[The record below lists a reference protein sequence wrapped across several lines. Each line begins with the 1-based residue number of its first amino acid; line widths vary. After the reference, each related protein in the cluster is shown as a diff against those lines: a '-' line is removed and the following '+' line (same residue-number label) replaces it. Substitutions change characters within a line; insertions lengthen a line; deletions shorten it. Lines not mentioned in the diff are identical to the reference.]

1 MRRDVGDARAHRLS
15 VRAHGDAHRSGVNVV
30 PVALLVCLRQT
41 VHAAGHGARLRVQQ
55 VEVVFIPQLHVKGER
70 LAVALIA
77 PRSRKRFRNLN
88 RSDIALVG
96 ERVAD
101 DIRLFVDLRLGRFE
115 RVALV
120 FVLLAHRFR
129 HDDIRAVRNVINH
142 RRLALLQG
150 DSLYV
155 LPSEIDRCRLA
166 VHRVGVFAVNR
177 LIGQRIVLLF
187 DSDVKVKRI
196 VLVGHLAEHVLRD
209 AHAVRVAH
217 VGDLNRGGRFFRNR
231 SLVLFGRA
239 AVPVRIADG
248 KAHVAIRLFVLDNGV
263 TRPFR
268 QVLKGHDL
276 AVMQVQPQRHLLA
289 DLLLLHRI
297 RGLFALARH
306 IRAADVA
313 VQRHLL
319 VFQRQGDAIRFRI
332 RRQALAHARA
342 RRGLADFQL
351 ARAAHV
357 GKQRRLVFGVHN
369 PVRRRLAKLLVLIVI
384 GRIAPL
390 REAVV
395 FGYRVACAIE
405 DVANRHV
412 DVGFRLRN
420 SNPDVL
426 NRHRAFFNGHLA
438 AHRNLR
444 QIVRVL
450 QIHASRIGDRRSKA
464 ELALAD
470 RIFAFDLLADRK
482 RTDVADVFQFNL
494 VGFLVRGYLTASA
507 GRIGACVDVVALRP
521 LVRLLDGVG
530 RADRNIF
537 DRHRLAAAD
546 LQRRFAVLHGQR
558 RLLRAI
564 HRIIAIH
571 RHNIIAA
578 ESDFHGKRVAAQNRV
593 ARRRLGNRQI
603 AARQFVLQND
613 ASVLAAGDLRFRGQM
628 ALSVVFKRHGHSVLR
643 LVVGH
648 AVESGRIH
656 LFNLIGVRHAF
667 PVALCPARLRNGR
680 VVHRQVEFSVFIR
693 LHKDRVLLDCDVSA
707 RRNAFGQVRV
717 IRTGDPD
724 AEEVGIPLQLNLRSL
739 RKDLLLRR
747 EHIRARRAVQ
757 IGRAH
762 AIGLSAVGLK
772 VAGQPVHAFQHEAA
786 VLFAADFNLV
796 VRRNALSAERRARAQ
811 IRRGSA
817 RFNNQ
822 IAVRIG
828 QIRALRAD
836 KAVHIAARRH
846 LADLLRRRN
855 RGQIVEFLRRIRAV
869 NREHRIG
876 NIRVVVRLLGDFKV
890 AHRHEADVHLRI
902 TQLVVLH
909 HLFGGHRQI
918 EPLGRRAAVS
928 IGHEIAVRIGGDR
941 VVHALPCDH
950 EAFRNAAQCKLIRI
964 AFRTGQVGRHNVPV
978 RIIRIV
984 FQAGKLHR
992 RKQLVKLIAAVG
1004 DRLRLRRRAVTV
1016 IPLAEL
1022 HGQLLAFARV
1032 RVIRF
1037 DRQVFGLNAVAVEV
1051 DPDAVAQPYFLRDD
1065 RHARHVARHAA
1076 VLVIAEPRNVVC
1088 RREVNGRIR
1097 HLRRRAGVFNQHALL
1112 ARQRLGQHHGKA
1124 VDICRGHARRPA
1136 FSDVVGAKIVVIGI
1150 PVLRRDLLLREVD
1163 CVIFAGFEF
1172 RGASVRRVFGHAD
1185 GRALQRHIPFGISGA
1200 AVVSPV
1206 VRVRQFVHHGDA
1218 GCRRERRVLHQNSVI
1233 DPVDFVV
1240 LFGLRAGHGHVR
1252 PADKFVLAGNR
1263 ARHILGNRQRG
1274 RLRRP
1279 VLSLRRNAVLAFKV
1293 GQFAAL
1299 AVAGLLLHH
1308 AGDLV
1313 ARIIDKRHAEGVL
1326 RVLHG
1331 LHAAH
1336 RIGDVGIHARVVRDN
1351 LLQNAFAD
1359 EQRVHRQGD
1368 LLARFQPA
1376 VAPNHNR
1383 VAVLGY
1389 RRRQL
1394 QRGVVA
1400 RRFRLH
1406 GHGLTRQRIDQN
1418 RRLDCGQV
1426 LRLTAD
1432 ILKDNRIMRAGTRAH
1447 RQAVAL
1453 GVGGFRFHGHDIVA
1467 RVRVLHNLRALH
1479 LFGDSGF
1486 RQADRRIRIAVRR
1499 IRIGLAD
1506 ARLRLRADGI
1516 GQFEARRIAHTANA
1530 VDCFAGF
1537 LMEAHRHRNR
1547 RILPEARRDIP
1558 AVPHMIRDLE
1568 ARVDAAAVFRFQ
1580 GNVRAAA
1587 GHVDVRLNQLL
1598 LRADQAVNICID
1610 FVAFRRRAIGLLQ
1623 LRKAHLADGH
1633 AFHKVLR
1640 LHGFLVAVE
1649 PAALIAVRVHRLIF
1663 DLVVRNHE
1671 AAHRVADCVV
1681 RVHRAAVARRLPDFK
1696 GHRLPASVRLRVLQ
1710 VAQLSAGLAVDR
1722 RNGLIQIRIA
1732 VRDVGER
1739 RRGKAAFVRQH
1750 RFCLRVP
1757 RHACGLRSLGFD
1769 IARRSRRFRES
1780 VTAALDI
1787 RRDDVGIPILPVRV
1801 IRSVLRKRIRLFAD
1815 FKRLRRFR
1823 PVCGGRFEVRKRIAV
1838 RLVRAVRLRRAELR
1852 ADDQRAL
1859 VFIVAL
1865 EDHQSAL
1872 RLVICV
1878 EVQRAEQL
1886 VRIGHQ
1892 LFACDDGIIARR
1904 AVKLGNILLGGHAV
1918 VRVRLFEIVIGL
1930 EAPAHRVQVRLV
1942 GIVADRA
1949 LVRLLKD
1956 DIRLALF
1963 EPRQIREQHVAVCVG
1978 GHRLIQIRL
1987 SVAKQNLA
1995 QFAFRVFLHDVKHSA
2010 FDNRRII
2017 VAVAAHA
2024 AEHAN
2029 LNGYAAR
2036 IHHRNRLGHA
2046 ARRQINLRVIRQLI
2060 AVIRRGNLFDVIG
2073 VHRAVR
2079 HRVFRRINFVQLHH
2093 AVRAGFEAR
2102 RVFTRARP
2110 VAKRRVAFTPH
2121 IIALIVLLVPRIQRE
2136 EAVFQRSRLFAF
2148 AQLFGLLN
2156 LTLHPRAGVDK
2167 VNLHLALNVHRVVT
2181 RDGHVPAAGDPA
2193 VRDGRA
2199 VVNRRRLR
2207 LSILIGRRLGEPV
2220 ARPFVRAFHN
2230 GVFARIE
2237 PHDDGLTPF
2246 FLGEAVER
2254 NRLRHLLPAFGSMG
2268 IDAHF
2273 QLGRFRR
2280 PLLID
2285 IEGDAFRDALRLRK
2299 LKRLGD
2305 FQIRA
2310 RRVGHIDGVIGDRH
2324 AVVRVLTARV
2334 ALIFERFG
2342 SEELNFARVA
2352 LALLALVQMLVI
2364 LVADDAEPRRKQ
2376 LPRVHLSL
2384 RNRLDQLIPAGIQAV
2399 KRDFARFGVRCA
2411 RTRQIHIADLR
2422 IVQFALELVLR
2433 FERAE
2438 IQGKMR
2444 RNRLQIR
2451 RIAAPIADLVK
2462 GNARR
2467 RRVVNRNRF
2476 VSLNVRA
2483 RDRQLSAVE
2492 QLEILVDYCVRV
2504 PVFSLPLFI
2513 QRLGNRVLGLRIIA
2527 RLARAIIPDRQAE
2540 NDLALFVRVLSR
2552 VRQLS
2557 SVAAQNRALAIGIT
2571 NLNRR
2576 ALDQLF
2582 IRVPLDD
2589 GQRME
2594 PRIRGAD
2601 GNLALVLARG
2611 ERQSVGRRAVH
2622 ILAVKHKT
2630 ALVGLHALDFRRGC
2644 LFNRELRLARQLH
2657 RRLIMVRVVQLDT
2670 GIHLAFCIRD
2680 GVNRLRAF
2688 LSAVIALAVH
2698 ILGDRQIGHLAED
2711 VLDGVVLS
2719 AFVQIIVYNRHVIRT
2734 LCILDS
2740 LHMQGIPF
2748 LHINHVNRVIL
2759 LAEDKIGLVEG
2770 LSVFILVQLHRVIRI
2785 VLAAVFRIE
2794 RLQRNGDAHA
2804 VARAHAALAACDK
2817 FCAERASAL
2826 DGLQQA
2832 VRVFARKQ
2840 EFKGHARQRLKL
2852 ADPVI
2857 VLRFGGRPVFLI
2869 QLHLKQTLELGLPAA
2884 QHIGLV
2890 VCVHFRHGIDL
2901 SRRSRPHAAVDLL
2914 IAACVVDLH
2923 LPEQEGIFADV
2934 VAQLKSVRHERAR
2947 AHAARA
2953 GFIGDSVSNQFAL
2966 LRFVGEN
2973 SFQHRFR
2980 ASIFAFFHRI
2990 SRLRRFKLAVAG
3002 QQVAL
3007 WFRQVARADGV
3018 NLKLA
3023 VIQPLRLADDNAF
3036 RRRAVFKLNH
3046 VAALVQLQLHIVL
3059 VIGDAALTVVLII
3072 GLFARQ
3078 FNIFEVL
3085 QHILIIARLSVV
3097 RRVVAVRMIR
3107 IFGFIGAVS
3116 VRNFRFHEHIVLEAV
3131 QIGDRR
3137 SRVRHIERLNLF
3149 KRAVVLHFVERHRRA
3164 RQRILRRVAALQL
3177 IFLLVVQADVES
3189 GLRLIFKRQRLAG
3202 IFAQLELL
3210 HVFRL
3215 EIPLRR
3221 LLLLHRVR
3229 QRRGFVVRIAVNRQA
3244 GQLKRLACAL
3254 SARVNQ
3260 RVRRFVEHKA
3270 GFQQRLI
3277 GIAVLREV
3285 QRAHRDR
3292 ELRQILRVH
3301 IIDVRGLRA
3310 QLFLLLVAQL
3320 NRQAADVRLV
3330 GNIQIVRPI
3339 LLAIRQRPK
3348 DAVVEHH
3355 VAGNRRFPDKVLAVS
3370 RDGEH
3375 ADRLI
3380 RLAHRDRITDLLLGL
3395 VVQGKRRKA
3404 VVRRLGRE
3412 IFGHLKLILPLVN
3425 LSGLLAAVAR
3435 RNRQPNEFRIQIVV
3449 LRCGQLLQIIG
3460 SSFLHREHQF
3470 DSAVRVRR
3478 ETILARH
3485 IFGLGQAP
3493 RFIHNGRRLFRQ
3505 HAVRRRPP
3513 DQIGLAIRFLGQ
3525 HGINRAGQYRVVAAF
3540 FGEGRLADLTR
3551 VGDGDRLVRTV
3562 DQRHALLA
3570 VRHRIAFC
3578 RRFADGIGHHMAVFV
3593 PAAQRKGLACLVLFA
3608 VGRQFNR
3615 PARQRI
3621 VLFAGSLNRDRPRL
3635 FFVQAAHIDKPLRD
3649 G

>member
-1 MRRDVGDARAHRLS
+1 
-15 VRAHGDAHRSGVNVV
+15 
-30 PVALLVCLRQT
+30 
-41 VHAAGHGARLRVQQ
+41 
-55 VEVVFIPQLHVKGER
+55 
-70 LAVALIA
+70 
-77 PRSRKRFRNLN
+77 
-88 RSDIALVG
+88 
-96 ERVAD
+96 
-101 DIRLFVDLRLGRFE
+101 
-115 RVALV
+115 
-120 FVLLAHRFR
+120 
-129 HDDIRAVRNVINH
+129 
-142 RRLALLQG
+142 
-150 DSLYV
+150 
-155 LPSEIDRCRLA
+155 
-166 VHRVGVFAVNR
+166 
-177 LIGQRIVLLF
+177 
-187 DSDVKVKRI
+187 
-196 VLVGHLAEHVLRD
+196 
-209 AHAVRVAH
+209 
-217 VGDLNRGGRFFRNR
+217 
-231 SLVLFGRA
+231 
-239 AVPVRIADG
+239 
-248 KAHVAIRLFVLDNGV
+248 
-263 TRPFR
+263 
-268 QVLKGHDL
+268 
-276 AVMQVQPQRHLLA
+276 
-289 DLLLLHRI
+289 
-297 RGLFALARH
+297 
-306 IRAADVA
+306 
-313 VQRHLL
+313 
-319 VFQRQGDAIRFRI
+319 
-332 RRQALAHARA
+332 
-342 RRGLADFQL
+342 
-351 ARAAHV
+351 
-357 GKQRRLVFGVHN
+357 
-369 PVRRRLAKLLVLIVI
+369 
-384 GRIAPL
+384 
-390 REAVV
+390 
-395 FGYRVACAIE
+395 
-405 DVANRHV
+405 
-412 DVGFRLRN
+412 
-420 SNPDVL
+420 
-426 NRHRAFFNGHLA
+426 
-438 AHRNLR
+438 
-444 QIVRVL
+444 
-450 QIHASRIGDRRSKA
+450 
-464 ELALAD
+464 
-470 RIFAFDLLADRK
+470 
-482 RTDVADVFQFNL
+482 
-494 VGFLVRGYLTASA
+494 
-507 GRIGACVDVVALRP
+507 
-521 LVRLLDGVG
+521 
-530 RADRNIF
+530 
-537 DRHRLAAAD
+537 
-546 LQRRFAVLHGQR
+546 
-558 RLLRAI
+558 
-564 HRIIAIH
+564 
-571 RHNIIAA
+571 
-578 ESDFHGKRVAAQNRV
+578 
-593 ARRRLGNRQI
+593 
-603 AARQFVLQND
+603 
-613 ASVLAAGDLRFRGQM
+613 M

-648 AVESGRIH
+648 AVESGIH
-656 LFNLIGVRHAF
+656 LFNLIGVRLAF

-772 VAGQPVHAFQHEAA
+772 VAGQRVHAFQHEAA

-876 NIRVVVRLLGDFKV
+876 NIRFVVRLLGDFKV

-941 VVHALPCDH
+941 VVHALPCDP
-950 EAFRNAAQCKLIRI
+950 EAFRNAAQRKLIRI

-1112 ARQRLGQHHGKA
+1112 GRQRLGQHHGKA

-1136 FSDVVGAKIVVIGI
+1136 VSDVVGAKIVVIGI

-1206 VRVRQFVHHGDA
+1206 VRVRQFVHHGDV
-1218 GCRRERRVLHQNSVI
+1218 GCWRERRVLHQNSVI

-1313 ARIIDKRHAEGVL
+1313 ARFIDKRHAEGVL

-1400 RRFRLH
+1400 PRFRLH

-1432 ILKDNRIMRAGTRAH
+1432 ILKDNRIMRTGTRAH
-1447 RQAVAL
+1447 RQTVAL

-1516 GQFEARRIAHTANA
+1516 GQVEARRIAHTANA
-1530 VDCFAGF
+1530 VNCFAGF

-1580 GNVRAAA
+1580 GNVRAAV
-1587 GHVDVRLNQLL
+1587 GHVDVRLNQRL
-1598 LRADQAVNICID
+1598 LRADHAVNIRID
-1610 FVAFRRRAIGLLQ
+1610 SVAFRRRAIGLLQ

-1640 LHGFLVAVE
+1640 LHGFLAAVE

-1663 DLVVRNHE
+1663 DLVVRNHK

-1681 RVHRAAVARRLPDFK
+1681 RVRRAAVARRLPDFK

-1710 VAQLSAGLAVDR
+1710 VAQLSVGLAVDR
-1722 RNGLIQIRIA
+1722 RNSLIQIRIA

-1739 RRGKAAFVRQH
+1739 RRGKAAFVRQL

-1780 VTAALDI
+1780 VTAVLNI
-1787 RRDDVGIPILPVRV
+1787 RRDDVGIPIPPLVRV

-1823 PVCGGRFEVRKRIAV
+1823 PVFGGRFEVRKRIAV
-1838 RLVRAVRLRRAELR
+1838 RLVRAVLLRRAELR
-1852 ADDQRAL
+1852 AADQRAL

-1904 AVKLGNILLGGHAV
+1904 AVKLGNILLGRAAV
-1918 VRVRLFEIVIGL
+1918 VCVRLFEIVIGL
-1930 EAPAHRVQVRLV
+1930 VAPAHRVQVRLV
-1942 GIVADRA
+1942 GIVADHAR
-1949 LVRLLKD
+1949 VRLLKD

-2017 VAVAAHA
+2017 VAVVAHA

-2036 IHHRNRLGHA
+2036 IHHRNRLGRA
-2046 ARRQINLRVIRQLI
+2046 ARRQTNLRVIRQLI

-2073 VHRAVR
+2073 VQRAVR

-2110 VAKRRVAFTPH
+2110 VAKWRVAFTTH

-2136 EAVFQRSRLFAF
+2136 EAVFQRSRRFAF
-2148 AQLFGLLN
+2148 AQPSGLLN
-2156 LTLHPRAGVDK
+2156 LTRHPRASVDK

-2181 RDGHVPAAGDPA
+2181 RDGHVPAADDPA

-2207 LSILIGRRLGEPV
+2207 VSIQIGRGLGEPV
-2220 ARPFVRAFHN
+2220 ARVFVRAFHN
-2230 GVFARIE
+2230 GVCAWIE
-2237 PHDDGLTPF
+2237 PHDDGLPPF
-2246 FLGEAVER
+2246 SLGEATER
-2254 NRLRHLLPAFGSMG
+2254 NRLLRHLLPAFGS
-2268 IDAHF
+2268 IVIDDAHF

-2285 IEGDAFRDALRLRK
+2285 IEGDAFRDALRLRR

-2310 RRVGHIDGVIGDRH
+2310 RRVGHIDGVTGDLH

-2334 ALIFERFG
+2334 EPIFERFG
-2342 SEELNFARVA
+2342 SEELNFALVA
-2352 LALLALVQMLVI
+2352 LALPALVQMIVI

-2384 RNRLDQLIPAGIQAV
+2384 RNRLDQQIPAGIQAV

-2411 RTRQIHIADLR
+2411 RMRQIHIAALR
-2422 IVQFALELVLR
+2422 IVQWIVRFALEVALR

-2438 IQGKMR
+2438 IQGKIR

-2451 RIAAPIADLVK
+2451 RLAAPIADLVN
-2462 GNARR
+2462 GDARR
-2467 RRVVNRNRF
+2467 RRVVNPNRF

-2492 QLEILVDYCVRV
+2492 QLEIPVDHCVRV
-2504 PVFSLPLFI
+2504 PVFSLPRFI

-2552 VRQLS
+2552 VRQRA

-2594 PRIRGAD
+2594 TRIRGAD

-2622 ILAVKHKT
+2622 LLAVKHKT
-2630 ALVGLHALDFRRGC
+2630 ALVGLHAFDYRRGC
-2644 LFNRELRLARQLH
+2644 LFNRERRLARQLH
-2657 RRLIMVRVVQLDT
+2657 RRLIMVRVVQRDT

-2680 GVNRLRAF
+2680 GVNRIRAS

-2719 AFVQIIVYNRHVIRT
+2719 VFVQIIVYNRHVIRT
-2734 LCILDS
+2734 LRILDS
-2740 LHMQGIPF
+2740 LHMQGIPL

-2770 LSVFILVQLHRVIRI
+2770 LSVFILAQLHRVIRI
-2785 VLAAVFRIE
+2785 VRAAVFRIE

-2817 FCAERASAL
+2817 FCAERASAR

-2852 ADPVI
+2852 ADPVV

-2869 QLHLKQTLELGLPAA
+2869 QLHLEQTLELGLPAA

-2890 VCVHFRHGIDL
+2890 VCVHFRHGIDR

-2934 VAQLKSVRHERAR
+2934 AAQLKSVRHERAR

-2973 SFQHRFR
+2973 SFQHRFP
-2980 ASIFAFFHRI
+2980 ASICAFFHLL
-2990 SRLRRFKLAVAG
+2990 SRLRRYKRTIAV
-3002 QQVAL
+3002 QQFAL
-3007 WFRQVARADGV
+3007 SFRQIARADGV

-3023 VIQPLRLADDNAF
+3023 VIQRLRLADDIAF
-3036 RRRAVFKLNH
+3036 RRRAVFKPNR

-3078 FNIFEVL
+3078 FNIFEVI
-3085 QHILIIARLSVV
+3085 QHIPIIARLSVV
-3097 RRVVAVRMIR
+3097 RRVFAVLMNL

-3137 SRVRHIERLNLF
+3137 SRVRHVERLNLF
-3149 KRAVVLHFVERHRRA
+3149 KRAVVLHFIERHRRA

-3202 IFAQLELL
+3202 IFVQLELL

-3215 EIPLRR
+3215 EISLRR

-3229 QRRGFVVRIAVNRQA
+3229 
-3244 GQLKRLACAL
+3244 
-3254 SARVNQ
+3254 
-3260 RVRRFVEHKA
+3260 
-3270 GFQQRLI
+3270 
-3277 GIAVLREV
+3277 
-3285 QRAHRDR
+3285 
-3292 ELRQILRVH
+3292 
-3301 IIDVRGLRA
+3301 
-3310 QLFLLLVAQL
+3310 
-3320 NRQAADVRLV
+3320 
-3330 GNIQIVRPI
+3330 
-3339 LLAIRQRPK
+3339 
-3348 DAVVEHH
+3348 
-3355 VAGNRRFPDKVLAVS
+3355 
-3370 RDGEH
+3370 
-3375 ADRLI
+3375 
-3380 RLAHRDRITDLLLGL
+3380 
-3395 VVQGKRRKA
+3395 
-3404 VVRRLGRE
+3404 
-3412 IFGHLKLILPLVN
+3412 
-3425 LSGLLAAVAR
+3425 
-3435 RNRQPNEFRIQIVV
+3435 
-3449 LRCGQLLQIIG
+3449 
-3460 SSFLHREHQF
+3460 
-3470 DSAVRVRR
+3470 
-3478 ETILARH
+3478 
-3485 IFGLGQAP
+3485 
-3493 RFIHNGRRLFRQ
+3493 
-3505 HAVRRRPP
+3505 
-3513 DQIGLAIRFLGQ
+3513 
-3525 HGINRAGQYRVVAAF
+3525 
-3540 FGEGRLADLTR
+3540 
-3551 VGDGDRLVRTV
+3551 
-3562 DQRHALLA
+3562 
-3570 VRHRIAFC
+3570 
-3578 RRFADGIGHHMAVFV
+3578 
-3593 PAAQRKGLACLVLFA
+3593 
-3608 VGRQFNR
+3608 
-3615 PARQRI
+3615 
-3621 VLFAGSLNRDRPRL
+3621 
-3635 FFVQAAHIDKPLRD
+3635 
-3649 G
+3649 

>member
-1 MRRDVGDARAHRLS
+1 M
-15 VRAHGDAHRSGVNVV
+15 
-30 PVALLVCLRQT
+30 PVALLVRLCQT

-70 LAVALIA
+70 LAVALVA

-129 HDDIRAVRNVINH
+129 HDDIRAVRNVIDH

-155 LPSEIDRCRLA
+155 PPSEIDRCRFA
-166 VHRVGVFAVNR
+166 VHRVGVLAVNR

-196 VLVGHLAEHVLRD
+196 ALVGHLAEHVLRD

-239 AVPVRIADG
+239 AVPVRIADD
-248 KAHVAIRLFVLDNGV
+248 KAHVAIRLFVLDNDV
-263 TRPFR
+263 SRPFR

-276 AVMQVQPQRHLLA
+276 AVMQAQRQRHRLA
-289 DLLLLHRI
+289 DPLLFHRI

-313 VQRHLL
+313 VQRHRL
-319 VFQRQGDAIRFRI
+319 VFQRQGDVIRFRT

-369 PVRRRLAKLLVLIVI
+369 PVRRRLAKLHVLIVI

-412 DVGFRLRN
+412 DVRFRLRN
-420 SNPDVL
+420 SDPDVL
-426 NRHRAFFNGHLA
+426 NRHRAVLNGHLA

-482 RTDVADVFQFNL
+482 RTGVADVFQFNL
-494 VGFLVRGYLTASA
+494 GFRGYHTASA

-521 LVRLLDGVG
+521 LVHLLDDVG
-530 RADRNIF
+530 RTDRNLF
-537 DRHRLAAAD
+537 DRHRLAVAD
-546 LQRRFAVLHGQR
+546 GQRRLAVLHGQL
-558 RLLRAI
+558 RLRRAI

-578 ESDFHGKRVAAQNRV
+578 ESDFHGKRVVFQNRV

-648 AVESGRIH
+648 AVESGIH

-757 IGRAH
+757 IGRVH
-762 AIGLSAVGLK
+762 VIGLSAVGLK
-772 VAGQPVHAFQHEAA
+772 VAGQRVHAFQHEAA
-786 VLFAADFNLV
+786 VLFAADFNFV

-928 IGHEIAVRIGGDR
+928 IGHEIAVLIGGDR
-941 VVHALPCDH
+941 VVHALPCDP
-950 EAFRNAAQCKLIRI
+950 EAFRNAAQRKLIRI
-964 AFRTGQVGRHNVPV
+964 AFRTGQVGRHNVPG

-1065 RHARHVARHAA
+1065 RHACHVARHAA

-1136 FSDVVGAKIVVIGI
+1136 FSDVVGVEIVVICS

-1206 VRVRQFVHHGDA
+1206 VRVRQFVHHGDV

-1279 VLSLRRNAVLAFKV
+1279 VLSLRRNAVLAFKA

-1313 ARIIDKRHAEGVL
+1313 ARFIDKRHAEGVL

-1376 VAPNHNR
+1376 VAPDHNR

-1400 RRFRLH
+1400 PRFRLH

-1432 ILKDNRIMRAGTRAH
+1432 ILKDDRIMRAGTRAH
-1447 RQAVAL
+1447 RQTVAL

-1516 GQFEARRIAHTANA
+1516 GQVEARRIAHTANA

-1537 LMEAHRHRNR
+1537 LMEAHRHHNR
-1547 RILPEARRDIP
+1547 RFLPEARRDIP
-1558 AVPHMIRDLE
+1558 AVLHMIRDLE

-1580 GNVRAAA
+1580 GNVLAAA
-1587 GHVDVRLNQLL
+1587 GHVDVRLNQRL
-1598 LRADQAVNICID
+1598 LRAGQAVNIRID

-1623 LRKAHLADGH
+1623 RRKAHLADGH

-1640 LHGFLVAVE
+1640 LHGFLAAVE
-1649 PAALIAVRVHRLIF
+1649 PAALIAARVHRLIF

-1681 RVHRAAVARRLPDFK
+1681 RVRRAAVARRLPDFK

-1739 RRGKAAFVRQH
+1739 RRGKAAFVRQL

-1757 RHACGLRSLGFD
+1757 RHACGLRSLGLD
-1769 IARRSRRFRES
+1769 IVRRSRRFRES
-1780 VTAALDI
+1780 VLAALDI
-1787 RRDDVGIPILPVRV
+1787 RRDDVGIPIPLLVRV

-1852 ADDQRAL
+1852 AADQRAL

-1904 AVKLGNILLGGHAV
+1904 AVKLGNTLLGGHAV

-1930 EAPAHRVQVRLV
+1930 EAPAHRVQVRLG

-1949 LVRLLKD
+1949 RVRLLKD

-1995 QFAFRVFLHDVKHSA
+1995 QFAFRVFLHDAKHSA

-2017 VAVAAHA
+2017 VAVASHA

-2036 IHHRNRLGHA
+2036 IHHRNRVGHA
-2046 ARRQINLRVIRQLI
+2046 ARRQTNLRVIRQLI

-2073 VHRAVR
+2073 VRRAVR

-2110 VAKRRVAFTPH
+2110 VAKRRVAFTTR

-2136 EAVFQRSRLFAF
+2136 EAVFQRSRRFAF
-2148 AQLFGLLN
+2148 AQPSGLLN
-2156 LTLHPRAGVDK
+2156 LTRHPRAGVDK

-2181 RDGHVPAAGDPA
+2181 RDGHVPAAGDSA

-2199 VVNRRRLR
+2199 VVNRRLR
-2207 LSILIGRRLGEPV
+2207 ISIQIGRGLGEPV
-2220 ARPFVRAFHN
+2220 ARAFVRAFHN
-2230 GVFARIE
+2230 GVCARIE

-2246 FLGEAVER
+2246 SLGEAAER
-2254 NRLRHLLPAFGSMG
+2254 NRLPRHLLPAFGSMG
-2268 IDAHF
+2268 IDDAHF

-2285 IEGDAFRDALRLRK
+2285 IDGDAFRDVLRLRR

-2334 ALIFERFG
+2334 APIFERCG

-2352 LALLALVQMLVI
+2352 LALPALVQMLVI

-2384 RNRLDQLIPAGIQAV
+2384 RNRLDQQIPAGIQAV
-2399 KRDFARFGVRCA
+2399 KLDFARFGVRCA
-2411 RTRQIHIADLR
+2411 RMRQIHIAALR
-2422 IVQFALELVLR
+2422 IVQFALEVALR

-2438 IQGKMR
+2438 IQGKIR

-2451 RIAAPIADLVK
+2451 RLAAPIADLVN
-2462 GNARR
+2462 GDARR

-2476 VSLNVRA
+2476 VNVRA

-2492 QLEILVDYCVRV
+2492 QLEILVDHCVRV
-2504 PVFSLPLFI
+2504 PVFSLPRFI

-2540 NDLALFVRVLSR
+2540 NDLALFVRGLSR
-2552 VRQLS
+2552 VRQRA

-2594 PRIRGAD
+2594 TRIRGAD

-2622 ILAVKHKT
+2622 LLAVKHKT
-2630 ALVGLHALDFRRGC
+2630 ALVGLHALDYRRGY
-2644 LFNRELRLARQLH
+2644 LFNRERRLARQLH
-2657 RRLIMVRVVQLDT
+2657 RRLIMVRVVQRDT

-2680 GVNRLRAF
+2680 GVNRIRAS

-2719 AFVQIIVYNRHVIRT
+2719 VFVQIIVYNRHIIRT
-2734 LCILDS
+2734 LRILDS
-2740 LHMQGIPF
+2740 LHMQGIPL

-2770 LSVFILVQLHRVIRI
+2770 LSVFIHARLHRVIRI
-2785 VLAAVFRIE
+2785 VRAAVFCIE

-2817 FCAERASAL
+2817 FCAERAVAL

-2852 ADPVI
+2852 ADPVV

-2869 QLHLKQTLELGLPAA
+2869 QLHLEQTLELGLPAA

-2890 VCVHFRHGIDL
+2890 VCVYFRHGIDL
-2901 SRRSRPHAAVDLL
+2901 CRRSRPHAAVDLL

-2934 VAQLKSVRHERAR
+2934 VVQLKSVRHERAR

-2966 LRFVGEN
+2966 LRFGGEN
-2973 SFQHRFR
+2973 SFQLRFP
-2980 ASIFAFFHRI
+2980 ASICAFFHLLF
-2990 SRLRRFKLAVAG
+2990 RLRRFKLAVAG
-3002 QQVAL
+3002 QQFAL
-3007 WFRQVARADGV
+3007 WFRQVARADGI

-3023 VIQPLRLADDNAF
+3023 VIQRLRLADDNAF
-3036 RRRAVFKLNH
+3036 RRRAVCKQNR
-3046 VAALVQLQLHIVL
+3046 VADLVQLQLHIVL

-3078 FNIFEVL
+3078 FNIFEVT
-3085 QHILIIARLSVV
+3085 QHILIIVRLSVV
-3097 RRVVAVRMIR
+3097 RRVFAVRMIR

-3131 QIGDRR
+3131 QIGDRL
-3137 SRVRHIERLNLF
+3137 SRVRHVERLNLF
-3149 KRAVVLHFVERHRRA
+3149 KLVAVLHFVERHRRA

-3202 IFAQLELL
+3202 IFVQLELL
-3210 HVFRL
+3210 LVFRL

-3244 GQLKRLACAL
+3244 GQLKRLACTL

-3260 RVRRFVEHKA
+3260 RVRRFVGHKA
-3270 GFQQRLI
+3270 GFQQRPI

-3285 QRAHRDR
+3285 RRVHRDR

-3301 IIDVRGLRA
+3301 IIDVCGLRV

-3330 GNIQIVRPI
+3330 GNSRI
-3339 LLAIRQRPK
+3339 LRLIRLAIRQRPK
-3348 DAVVEHH
+3348 NAVVEHH
-3355 VAGNRRFPDKVLAVS
+3355 VAGNRRFPDIVRAVS

-3380 RLAHRDRITDLLLGL
+3380 RLAHRDRLTDRLHAL

-3404 VVRRLGRE
+3404 AVRHLVRE
-3412 IFGHLKLILPLVN
+3412 NFGHLKLILPLVN
-3425 LSGLLAAVAR
+3425 LSGLLAVVAR

-3478 ETILARH
+3478 ETIRVRH
-3485 IFGLGQAP
+3485 IFGLGQAS

-3505 HAVRRRPP
+3505 HAVRQRPP
-3513 DQIGLAIRFLGQ
+3513 DQIGRAIRFLGQ
-3525 HGINRAGQYRVVAAF
+3525 HGINRARQCRVVAAF

-3562 DQRHALLA
+3562 AQRHALLA

-3578 RRFADGIGHHMAVFV
+3578 RRFVDGIGHHMAVFV

-3615 PARQRI
+3615 LARQR
-3621 VLFAGSLNRDRPRL
+3621 VALFAGSLNRDRPRL

>member
-1 MRRDVGDARAHRLS
+1 MQS
-15 VRAHGDAHRSGVNVV
+15 Q
-30 PVALLVCLRQT
+30 C
-41 VHAAGHGARLRVQQ
+41 
-55 VEVVFIPQLHVKGER
+55 QL
-70 LAVALIA
+70 
-77 PRSRKRFRNLN
+77 
-88 RSDIALVG
+88 
-96 ERVAD
+96 
-101 DIRLFVDLRLGRFE
+101 
-115 RVALV
+115 
-120 FVLLAHRFR
+120 
-129 HDDIRAVRNVINH
+129 
-142 RRLALLQG
+142 
-150 DSLYV
+150 
-155 LPSEIDRCRLA
+155 
-166 VHRVGVFAVNR
+166 
-177 LIGQRIVLLF
+177 
-187 DSDVKVKRI
+187 
-196 VLVGHLAEHVLRD
+196 
-209 AHAVRVAH
+209 
-217 VGDLNRGGRFFRNR
+217 
-231 SLVLFGRA
+231 
-239 AVPVRIADG
+239 
-248 KAHVAIRLFVLDNGV
+248 
-263 TRPFR
+263 
-268 QVLKGHDL
+268 
-276 AVMQVQPQRHLLA
+276 HLLA
-289 DLLLLHRI
+289 DPLLLHQI

-313 VQRHLL
+313 VQRHRL
-319 VFQRQGDAIRFRI
+319 VFQRQGDVIRFRI
-332 RRQALAHARA
+332 RRQTLAHARA

-369 PVRRRLAKLLVLIVI
+369 PVRRRRAKLHVLIVI

-405 DVANRHV
+405 DVVNRHA

-420 SNPDVL
+420 SDPDVL
-426 NRHRAFFNGHLA
+426 NRHLAVFNSHLA

-444 QIVRVL
+444 QIVRVA

-482 RTDVADVFQFNL
+482 RTGVADVFQFNP
-494 VGFLVRGYLTASA
+494 GFLVRGYPTASA

-521 LVRLLDGVG
+521 LVRLLDDVG
-530 RADRNIF
+530 RADRNLF
-537 DRHRLAAAD
+537 DRHRLAVAD
-546 LQRRFAVLHGQR
+546 LQRRFAVLHGQL
-558 RLLRAI
+558 RLRRAI

-578 ESDFHGKRVAAQNRV
+578 ESDFHGKRVVAQNRV

-613 ASVLAAGDLRFRGQM
+613 ASVLAAGDLCFRGQM

-707 RRNAFGQVRV
+707 RRNALGQVRV

-855 RGQIVEFLRRIRAV
+855 RGQIVEFLRRIWAV

-876 NIRVVVRLLGDFKV
+876 NSRVVVRLLGDFKV

-928 IGHEIAVRIGGDR
+928 IGHEIAVLIGGDR
-941 VVHALPCDH
+941 VVHALPGDP
-950 EAFRNAAQCKLIRI
+950 EAFRNAAQRKLIRI
-964 AFRTGQVGRHNVPV
+964 AFRTGQVGRHNVPG

-1004 DRLRLRRRAVTV
+1004 DRLRLRRRVVTV

-1136 FSDVVGAKIVVIGI
+1136 VSDVVGVEIVVIGI

-1206 VRVRQFVHHGDA
+1206 VRVRQFVHHGDV
-1218 GCRRERRVLHQNSVI
+1218 GCRRERRVLHQNPVI

-1274 RLRRP
+1274 RLCRP
-1279 VLSLRRNAVLAFKV
+1279 VLDLRRNAVLAFKA

-1313 ARIIDKRHAEGVL
+1313 ARFIDKRHAEGVL

-1351 LLQNAFAD
+1351 LLQNAFAN

-1376 VAPNHNR
+1376 VAPDHNR

-1486 RQADRRIRIAVRR
+1486 RQADRRIRIAFRR

-1506 ARLRLRADGI
+1506 ALLRLRADGI
-1516 GQFEARRIAHTANA
+1516 GQVEARRVAHAANA

-1537 LMEAHRHRNR
+1537 LMEAHRHHNR

-1558 AVPHMIRDLE
+1558 AVLHMIHDPE
-1568 ARVDAAAVFRFQ
+1568 ARVDAASVFRFQ
-1580 GNVRAAA
+1580 GNVRAAV
-1587 GHVDVRLNQLL
+1587 GHVDVRLNQRLL
-1598 LRADQAVNICID
+1598 HADQAVNIRID
-1610 FVAFRRRAIGLLQ
+1610 SVAFRRRAIGLLQ

-1633 AFHKVLR
+1633 AFYKVLR
-1640 LHGFLVAVE
+1640 LHGSRAAVE
-1649 PAALIAVRVHRLIF
+1649 PAALIAERVHRLIF
-1663 DLVVRNHE
+1663 NLVVRNHE

-1681 RVHRAAVARRLPDFK
+1681 RVCRAAVARRLPDFK

-1769 IARRSRRFRES
+1769 IARRNRRFRES

-1787 RRDDVGIPILPVRV
+1787 RRDDVGIPIPLLVRV
-1801 IRSVLRKRIRLFAD
+1801 IRSVFRKRIRLFAD

-1838 RLVRAVRLRRAELR
+1838 RLVHAVRLRRAEHR

-1865 EDHQSAL
+1865 EEHQSAL

-1904 AVKLGNILLGGHAV
+1904 AVKLGNTLLGRAV
-1918 VRVRLFEIVIGL
+1918 VRVRLLEIVIGL
-1930 EAPAHRVQVRLV
+1930 VALAHRVQVRLG

-1949 LVRLLKD
+1949 RVRLLKD

-1987 SVAKQNLA
+1987 SVAKQNLV

-2017 VAVAAHA
+2017 VAVDSHA

-2036 IHHRNRLGHA
+2036 IHHRNRIGHA

-2073 VHRAVR
+2073 VRRAVR

-2110 VAKRRVAFTPH
+2110 VAKRRAAFTPR
-2121 IIALIVLLVPRIQRE
+2121 IIALIVLLVQRIQRE
-2136 EAVFQRSRLFAF
+2136 EAVFQRSRRFAF
-2148 AQLFGLLN
+2148 AQPSGLLN
-2156 LTLHPRAGVDK
+2156 LTRHQRAGVDK

-2193 VRDGRA
+2193 VRNGRA
-2199 VVNRRRLR
+2199 VVNRRLR
-2207 LSILIGRRLGEPV
+2207 VSIQIGRGLGEPV
-2220 ARPFVRAFHN
+2220 ARAFVRAFHN
-2230 GVFARIE
+2230 GVCARIE

-2246 FLGEAVER
+2246 SLGKAAER
-2254 NRLRHLLPAFGSMG
+2254 NRLLRHLLPAFGSIG
-2268 IDAHF
+2268 IDDAHF

-2285 IEGDAFRDALRLRK
+2285 IEGDAFRDALRLRR

-2324 AVVRVLTARV
+2324 AVVRVLAARV
-2334 ALIFERFG
+2334 ALIFERCG

-2352 LALLALVQMLVI
+2352 LALPALVQMLVI

-2411 RTRQIHIADLR
+2411 RMRQIHIADLR

-2438 IQGKMR
+2438 IQGKIR

-2462 GNARR
+2462 GDARR

-2492 QLEILVDYCVRV
+2492 QLEIPVDHCVRV
-2504 PVFSLPLFI
+2504 PVCSHRRFI

-2527 RLARAIIPDRQAE
+2527 RLVRTIIPDRQAE
-2540 NDLALFVRVLSR
+2540 NDLALFVRGLSR
-2552 VRQLS
+2552 VRQRAF
-2557 SVAAQNRALAIGIT
+2557 VAAQNRALAVGIT

-2594 PRIRGAD
+2594 TRIRGAD

-2630 ALVGLHALDFRRGC
+2630 ALVGLHALDYRRGC
-2644 LFNRELRLARQLH
+2644 LFNRERRLARQLH
-2657 RRLIMVRVVQLDT
+2657 RRLIMVRVVQRDT

-2680 GVNRLRAF
+2680 GVNRIRAS

-2719 AFVQIIVYNRHVIRT
+2719 VFVQIIVYNRHVIRI
-2734 LCILDS
+2734 LRILDS
-2740 LHMQGIPF
+2740 LHMQGIPL

-2759 LAEDKIGLVEG
+2759 LAEDEIGLVEG
-2770 LSVFILVQLHRVIRI
+2770 LSVFIHVQLHRVIRI
-2785 VLAAVFRIE
+2785 GRAAVFRIE

-2817 FCAERASAL
+2817 FCAERAAAR

-2840 EFKGHARQRLKL
+2840 KFKGHARQRLKL
-2852 ADPVI
+2852 ADPVV

-2869 QLHLKQTLELGLPAA
+2869 QLHLEQTLELGLPAA
-2884 QHIGLV
+2884 HHIGLV
-2890 VCVHFRHGIDL
+2890 VCVHFRHGIDR

-2966 LRFVGEN
+2966 LRFGGEN
-2973 SFQHRFR
+2973 SFQLRFR
-2980 ASIFAFFHRI
+2980 ASIFSFFHRL
-2990 SRLRRFKLAVAG
+2990 SRLRRFKRAVAG
-3002 QQVAL
+3002 QQFAL
-3007 WFRQVARADGV
+3007 SFRQVARADGV

-3023 VIQPLRLADDNAF
+3023 VIQRLRLVDDNAF
-3036 RRRAVFKLNH
+3036 RRRAVCKQNR
-3046 VAALVQLQLHIVL
+3046 VADLVQLQLHIVL

-3078 FNIFEVL
+3078 FNIFEVI

-3097 RRVVAVRMIR
+3097 RRVFAVRMIR

-3137 SRVRHIERLNLF
+3137 SRVRHVDRLNPF

-3202 IFAQLELL
+3202 IFVQLELL
-3210 HVFRL
+3210 PVFRL

-3254 SARVNQ
+3254 FARVNQ

-3270 GFQQRLI
+3270 GFQQRPI

-3285 QRAHRDR
+3285 RRVHRDR
-3292 ELRQILRVH
+3292 ELRQIRRVH
-3301 IIDVRGLRA
+3301 IIDGRGLRA

-3320 NRQAADVRLV
+3320 NRQTADVRRV
-3330 GNIQIVRPI
+3330 DNSRIVRPI
-3339 LLAIRQRPK
+3339 RLAIRQRPK
-3348 DAVVEHH
+3348 NAVVEHH
-3355 VAGNRRFPDKVLAVS
+3355 VAGNRRFPDIVRAVS
-3370 RDGEH
+3370 LDGEH

-3380 RLAHRDRITDLLLGL
+3380 RLARRDRLTDLPHVL

-3404 VVRRLGRE
+3404 AVRHLVRE

-3425 LSGLLAAVAR
+3425 LSGLLAVVAR
-3435 RNRQPNEFRIQIVV
+3435 RNRQRNEFRIQIVI

-3470 DSAVRVRR
+3470 DSAIRVRR
-3478 ETILARH
+3478 ETIRVRH

-3505 HAVRRRPP
+3505 HAVRQRLS
-3513 DQIGLAIRFLGQ
+3513 DQIGRAIRFPGQ
-3525 HGINRAGQYRVVAAF
+3525 HGINRAGQCRVVAAF

-3551 VGDGDRLVRTV
+3551 VGDGDCLARTV
-3562 DQRHALLA
+3562 VQRHALLA
-3570 VRHRIAFC
+3570 VRHRIAFR
-3578 RRFADGIGHHMAVFV
+3578 RRFDDGIGHHMAVFV

-3615 PARQRI
+3615 PARQR
-3621 VLFAGSLNRDRPRL
+3621 VARFAGSLNRDRPRL

>member
-1 MRRDVGDARAHRLS
+1 M
-15 VRAHGDAHRSGVNVV
+15 
-30 PVALLVCLRQT
+30 
-41 VHAAGHGARLRVQQ
+41 
-55 VEVVFIPQLHVKGER
+55 
-70 LAVALIA
+70 
-77 PRSRKRFRNLN
+77 
-88 RSDIALVG
+88 
-96 ERVAD
+96 
-101 DIRLFVDLRLGRFE
+101 
-115 RVALV
+115 
-120 FVLLAHRFR
+120 
-129 HDDIRAVRNVINH
+129 
-142 RRLALLQG
+142 
-150 DSLYV
+150 
-155 LPSEIDRCRLA
+155 
-166 VHRVGVFAVNR
+166 
-177 LIGQRIVLLF
+177 
-187 DSDVKVKRI
+187 
-196 VLVGHLAEHVLRD
+196 
-209 AHAVRVAH
+209 
-217 VGDLNRGGRFFRNR
+217 
-231 SLVLFGRA
+231 
-239 AVPVRIADG
+239 
-248 KAHVAIRLFVLDNGV
+248 
-263 TRPFR
+263 
-268 QVLKGHDL
+268 
-276 AVMQVQPQRHLLA
+276 
-289 DLLLLHRI
+289 
-297 RGLFALARH
+297 
-306 IRAADVA
+306 
-313 VQRHLL
+313 
-319 VFQRQGDAIRFRI
+319 
-332 RRQALAHARA
+332 
-342 RRGLADFQL
+342 
-351 ARAAHV
+351 
-357 GKQRRLVFGVHN
+357 
-369 PVRRRLAKLLVLIVI
+369 
-384 GRIAPL
+384 
-390 REAVV
+390 
-395 FGYRVACAIE
+395 
-405 DVANRHV
+405 
-412 DVGFRLRN
+412 
-420 SNPDVL
+420 
-426 NRHRAFFNGHLA
+426 
-438 AHRNLR
+438 
-444 QIVRVL
+444 
-450 QIHASRIGDRRSKA
+450 
-464 ELALAD
+464 
-470 RIFAFDLLADRK
+470 
-482 RTDVADVFQFNL
+482 
-494 VGFLVRGYLTASA
+494 
-507 GRIGACVDVVALRP
+507 
-521 LVRLLDGVG
+521 
-530 RADRNIF
+530 
-537 DRHRLAAAD
+537 
-546 LQRRFAVLHGQR
+546 
-558 RLLRAI
+558 
-564 HRIIAIH
+564 
-571 RHNIIAA
+571 
-578 ESDFHGKRVAAQNRV
+578 
-593 ARRRLGNRQI
+593 
-603 AARQFVLQND
+603 
-613 ASVLAAGDLRFRGQM
+613 
-628 ALSVVFKRHGHSVLR
+628 
-643 LVVGH
+643 
-648 AVESGRIH
+648 
-656 LFNLIGVRHAF
+656 
-667 PVALCPARLRNGR
+667 
-680 VVHRQVEFSVFIR
+680 
-693 LHKDRVLLDCDVSA
+693 
-707 RRNAFGQVRV
+707 
-717 IRTGDPD
+717 
-724 AEEVGIPLQLNLRSL
+724 
-739 RKDLLLRR
+739 
-747 EHIRARRAVQ
+747 
-757 IGRAH
+757 
-762 AIGLSAVGLK
+762 
-772 VAGQPVHAFQHEAA
+772 
-786 VLFAADFNLV
+786 
-796 VRRNALSAERRARAQ
+796 
-811 IRRGSA
+811 
-817 RFNNQ
+817 
-822 IAVRIG
+822 
-828 QIRALRAD
+828 
-836 KAVHIAARRH
+836 
-846 LADLLRRRN
+846 
-855 RGQIVEFLRRIRAV
+855 
-869 NREHRIG
+869 
-876 NIRVVVRLLGDFKV
+876 
-890 AHRHEADVHLRI
+890 
-902 TQLVVLH
+902 
-909 HLFGGHRQI
+909 
-918 EPLGRRAAVS
+918 
-928 IGHEIAVRIGGDR
+928 
-941 VVHALPCDH
+941 
-950 EAFRNAAQCKLIRI
+950 
-964 AFRTGQVGRHNVPV
+964 
-978 RIIRIV
+978 
-984 FQAGKLHR
+984 
-992 RKQLVKLIAAVG
+992 
-1004 DRLRLRRRAVTV
+1004 
-1016 IPLAEL
+1016 
-1022 HGQLLAFARV
+1022 
-1032 RVIRF
+1032 
-1037 DRQVFGLNAVAVEV
+1037 
-1051 DPDAVAQPYFLRDD
+1051 
-1065 RHARHVARHAA
+1065 
-1076 VLVIAEPRNVVC
+1076 
-1088 RREVNGRIR
+1088 
-1097 HLRRRAGVFNQHALL
+1097 
-1112 ARQRLGQHHGKA
+1112 
-1124 VDICRGHARRPA
+1124 DICRGHARRPA
-1136 FSDVVGAKIVVIGI
+1136 VSDVVGVEIVVIGI

-1163 CVIFAGFEF
+1163 RVIFAGFEF

-1206 VRVRQFVHHGDA
+1206 VRVRQFVHHGDV

-1252 PADKFVLAGNR
+1252 PADKFVFAGNR

-1279 VLSLRRNAVLAFKV
+1279 VLGLRRNAVLAFKA

-1313 ARIIDKRHAEGVL
+1313 ARFIDKRHAEGIL

-1376 VAPNHNR
+1376 VAPDHNR

-1426 LRLTAD
+1426 LHLTAD

-1506 ARLRLRADGI
+1506 ALLRLRADSI
-1516 GQFEARRIAHTANA
+1516 GQVEARRIAHTANA

-1537 LMEAHRHRNR
+1537 LMEAHRHHNR

-1558 AVPHMIRDLE
+1558 AVLLHMIRDLE
-1568 ARVDAAAVFRFQ
+1568 ARVDAAAVFLFQ
-1580 GNVRAAA
+1580 GNVRAAV
-1587 GHVDVRLNQLL
+1587 GHVDVRLNRRL
-1598 LRADQAVNICID
+1598 LRADQAVNIRID
-1610 FVAFRRRAIGLLQ
+1610 SVAFRRRAIGLLQ

-1640 LHGFLVAVE
+1640 LHGFRAAVE
-1649 PAALIAVRVHRLIF
+1649 PAALIAERVHRLIF

-1681 RVHRAAVARRLPDFK
+1681 RVCRAAVARRLPDFK

-1722 RNGLIQIRIA
+1722 RNSLIQIRIA

-1757 RHACGLRSLGFD
+1757 RHACGPRSLGFD

-1780 VTAALDI
+1780 VLAALDI
-1787 RRDDVGIPILPVRV
+1787 RRDDVGIPISLLVRV

-1838 RLVRAVRLRRAELR
+1838 RLVHAVLLRRAELR

-1892 LFACDDGIIARR
+1892 FFACDDGIIARR

-1918 VRVRLFEIVIGL
+1918 ACVRLFEIVIGL
-1930 EAPAHRVQVRLV
+1930 VALAHRVQVRLG
-1942 GIVADRA
+1942 GIVADLAR
-1949 LVRLLKD
+1949 VRLLKD

-1987 SVAKQNLA
+1987 SVAKQNLV
-1995 QFAFRVFLHDVKHSA
+1995 QFSVRVFLHDVKHSA

-2017 VAVAAHA
+2017 VAVASHA

-2036 IHHRNRLGHA
+2036 IHHRNRVGLS
-2046 ARRQINLRVIRQLI
+2046 ARRQINLLVIRQLI
-2060 AVIRRGNLFDVIG
+2060 AVIRRGNLFDIIG
-2073 VHRAVR
+2073 VQRAVR

-2110 VAKRRVAFTPH
+2110 VAKRRAAFTTR
-2121 IIALIVLLVPRIQRE
+2121 IIALIVLLVQHIQRE
-2136 EAVFQRSRLFAF
+2136 EAVFQRSRRFAF
-2148 AQLFGLLN
+2148 AQPSGLLN
-2156 LTLHPRAGVDK
+2156 LTRHQRAVVDK

-2181 RDGHVPAAGDPA
+2181 RDGHVPAAGDPV

-2199 VVNRRRLR
+2199 VVNRRLR
-2207 LSILIGRRLGEPV
+2207 VSIQIGRGLGEPV
-2220 ARPFVRAFHN
+2220 ARAFIRAFHN
-2230 GVFARIE
+2230 GVCARIE
-2237 PHDDGLTPF
+2237 PHDDGLPF
-2246 FLGEAVER
+2246 SLGEASER
-2254 NRLRHLLPAFGSMG
+2254 NRLPRHLLPAFGSMD
-2268 IDAHF
+2268 IDDAHF

-2285 IEGDAFRDALRLRK
+2285 IEGDVFRDALRVRR

-2324 AVVRVLTARV
+2324 AVVLVPAARV
-2334 ALIFERFG
+2334 VPIFERCG
-2342 SEELNFARVA
+2342 SEELNFALVA
-2352 LALLALVQMLVI
+2352 LALPALVQMLVI
-2364 LVADDAEPRRKQ
+2364 FVADDAEPRRKQ

-2411 RTRQIHIADLR
+2411 RMWQIHIAELR
-2422 IVQFALELVLR
+2422 IVRFALKLVLR

-2438 IQGKMR
+2438 IQGKIR

-2462 GNARR
+2462 GDARR

-2483 RDRQLSAVE
+2483 RDRQRSAVE
-2492 QLEILVDYCVRV
+2492 QLEILVDHCVRV
-2504 PVFSLPLFI
+2504 PVCSHRRFI

-2540 NDLALFVRVLSR
+2540 NDLALFVRGLSR
-2552 VRQLS
+2552 FRQRA
-2557 SVAAQNRALAIGIT
+2557 SVAAQNLALAIGIT

-2576 ALDQLF
+2576 ALDQVPS
-2582 IRVPLDD
+2582 RVPLDD

-2594 PRIRGAD
+2594 TRIRGAD

-2630 ALVGLHALDFRRGC
+2630 ALVGLHALDYRRGC
-2644 LFNRELRLARQLH
+2644 LFNRERRLARQLH
-2657 RRLIMVRVVQLDT
+2657 RRLIMVRVVQRDM

-2680 GVNRLRAF
+2680 GVNRIRAS

-2698 ILGDRQIGHLAED
+2698 ILGNRQIGHLAED

-2719 AFVQIIVYNRHVIRT
+2719 VFVQIIVYNRHVIRI
-2734 LCILDS
+2734 LRILDS
-2740 LHMQGIPF
+2740 LHMQGILL

-2759 LAEDKIGLVEG
+2759 LAEDEIGLVEG
-2770 LSVFILVQLHRVIRI
+2770 LSVFIHVQLHRVIRI
-2785 VLAAVFRIE
+2785 CRAAVFRIE

-2817 FCAERASAL
+2817 FCAERAVAL

-2832 VRVFARKQ
+2832 VLVFARKQ
-2840 EFKGHARQRLKL
+2840 EFKGHARQRPKL
-2852 ADPVI
+2852 ADPVV

-2869 QLHLKQTLELGLPAA
+2869 QLHLEQALELGLPADH
-2884 QHIGLV
+2884 HIGLV
-2890 VCVHFRHGIDL
+2890 VCVHFRHGIDR

-2934 VAQLKSVRHERAR
+2934 VAQVKSVRHERAR

-2953 GFIGDSVSNQFAL
+2953 GFIGDSVRNQFAL
-2966 LRFVGEN
+2966 LRFGGEN
-2973 SFQHRFR
+2973 SFQLRFP
-2980 ASIFAFFHRI
+2980 ASIFAFFHRV
-2990 SRLRRFKLAVAG
+2990 SRLRRFKRSVAV
-3002 QQVAL
+3002 QQFAL
-3007 WFRQVARADGV
+3007 FFRQVARADGV

-3023 VIQPLRLADDNAF
+3023 VIQPLRLVVDNAF
-3036 RRRAVFKLNH
+3036 RRRAVCKLNR
-3046 VAALVQLQLHIVL
+3046 VADLVQLQLHIVL
-3059 VIGDAALTVVLII
+3059 VIGDAAPLTVVLII

-3078 FNIFEVL
+3078 FNIFEVNL
-3085 QHILIIARLSVV
+3085 HILIIARLSVV
-3097 RRVVAVRMIR
+3097 RRVFAVRMIR

-3131 QIGDRR
+3131 QIGDRL
-3137 SRVRHIERLNLF
+3137 SRVRHVERLNLF
-3149 KRAVVLHFVERHRRA
+3149 KLVVVLHFVERHRRA

-3202 IFAQLELL
+3202 IFVQLEPLL
-3210 HVFRL
+3210 AFRL

-3221 LLLLHRVR
+3221 LFLLHRVR

-3254 SARVNQ
+3254 FAHVNQ
-3260 RVRRFVEHKA
+3260 RVRRFVKHKA
-3270 GFQQRLI
+3270 GFQQRPI

-3285 QRAHRDR
+3285 RRVHRDR

-3301 IIDVRGLRA
+3301 IIDGRGLRA

-3320 NRQAADVRLV
+3320 NRQAADVRRV
-3330 GNIQIVRPI
+3330 GNSRIVRPI
-3339 LLAIRQRPK
+3339 RLAIRQRPK

-3355 VAGNRRFPDKVLAVS
+3355 VAGNRRFPDIVRAVS

-3380 RLAHRDRITDLLLGL
+3380 RLAHRDRLTDLPHVL

-3404 VVRRLGRE
+3404 AVRHLVRE

-3425 LSGLLAAVAR
+3425 LSGLPAVVAR

-3449 LRCGQLLQIIG
+3449 LWCGQLLQIIG

-3478 ETILARH
+3478 ETIRVRH

-3505 HAVRRRPP
+3505 HAVRQRPP
-3513 DQIGLAIRFLGQ
+3513 DQIGLAIRFPGQ
-3525 HGINRAGQYRVVAAF
+3525 HGINRAGQCRVVAAF

-3551 VGDGDRLVRTV
+3551 VGDDDRLARTV
-3562 DQRHALLA
+3562 AQRHALLA

-3578 RRFADGIGHHMAVFV
+3578 RRFDDGIGHHMAVFV

-3615 PARQRI
+3615 PARQR
-3621 VLFAGSLNRDRPRL
+3621 VARFAGSLNRDRPSL

>member
-1 MRRDVGDARAHRLS
+1 MRRDVGDACAHRLS

-30 PVALLVCLRQT
+30 PVALLVRLRQT
-41 VHAAGHGARLRVQQ
+41 VHAAGHGARLLVQQ

-129 HDDIRAVRNVINH
+129 HDDIRAVRNVIDH

-150 DSLYV
+150 NSLYV
-155 LPSEIDRCRLA
+155 LPSEIDRCRFA
-166 VHRVGVFAVNR
+166 VHRVGVLAVNR

-196 VLVGHLAEHVLRD
+196 VLVSHLAEHVLRD

-217 VGDLNRGGRFFRNR
+217 VGDLNRGGRFFRNL

-268 QVLKGHDL
+268 QVVKGHDL
-276 AVMQVQPQRHLLA
+276 AVMQVQPQRHRLA

-313 VQRHLL
+313 VQRHRL
-319 VFQRQGDAIRFRI
+319 VFQRQGDVIRFRT

-405 DVANRHV
+405 DVVNRHV
-412 DVGFRLRN
+412 DVRFRLRN
-420 SNPDVL
+420 SDPDVL
-426 NRHRAFFNGHLA
+426 NRHRAVFNGHLA
-438 AHRNLR
+438 VHRNLR
-444 QIVRVL
+444 QIVLVF

-470 RIFAFDLLADRK
+470 RIFAFDLLADLK
-482 RTDVADVFQFNL
+482 RTGVADVFQFNL
-494 VGFLVRGYLTASA
+494 GFRGYHTASA

-537 DRHRLAAAD
+537 DRHRLAVAD

-558 RLLRAI
+558 RLRRAI

-578 ESDFHGKRVAAQNRV
+578 ESDFHGKRVVAQNRV

-613 ASVLAAGDLRFRGQM
+613 ASVLAAGDLRVRGQM

-648 AVESGRIH
+648 AVESGIH
-656 LFNLIGVRHAF
+656 LFNLIGVRLAF

-707 RRNAFGQVRV
+707 RRNAFGQIRV

-739 RKDLLLRR
+739 RKDLLLRH

-772 VAGQPVHAFQHEAA
+772 VAGQRVHAFQHEAA

-836 KAVHIAARRH
+836 KAVLIAARRH

-855 RGQIVEFLRRIRAV
+855 RGQIAEFLRRIRAV

-876 NIRVVVRLLGDFKV
+876 NIRVVVRLLDDFKV

-928 IGHEIAVRIGGDR
+928 IGHEIAVLIGGDR
-941 VVHALPCDH
+941 VVHALPCDP
-950 EAFRNAAQCKLIRI
+950 EAFRNAAQRKLIRI
-964 AFRTGQVGRHNVPV
+964 AFRTGQVGRHNVPG

-1206 VRVRQFVHHGDA
+1206 VRVRQFVHHGDV

-1279 VLSLRRNAVLAFKV
+1279 VLSLRRNAVLAFKA

-1313 ARIIDKRHAEGVL
+1313 ARFIDKRHAEGVL

-1359 EQRVHRQGD
+1359 EQRVHRQCD
-1368 LLARFQPA
+1368 LLARFQLA
-1376 VAPNHNR
+1376 VAPDHNR

-1447 RQAVAL
+1447 RQTVAL

-1506 ARLRLRADGI
+1506 ALLRLRADGI
-1516 GQFEARRIAHTANA
+1516 GQVEARRIAHTANA

-1580 GNVRAAA
+1580 GNVRAAV
-1587 GHVDVRLNQLL
+1587 GHVDVRLNQRL
-1598 LRADQAVNICID
+1598 LRADHAVNIRID
-1610 FVAFRRRAIGLLQ
+1610 SVAFRRRAIGLLQ

-1640 LHGFLVAVE
+1640 LHGFRVAVE
-1649 PAALIAVRVHRLIF
+1649 PAALIAARVHRLIF

-1681 RVHRAAVARRLPDFK
+1681 RVRRAAVARRLPDFK

-1710 VAQLSAGLAVDR
+1710 VAQLSVGLAVDR
-1722 RNGLIQIRIA
+1722 RNSLIQIRIA

-1739 RRGKAAFVRQH
+1739 RRGKAAFVRQL

-1780 VTAALDI
+1780 VTAVLNI
-1787 RRDDVGIPILPVRV
+1787 RRDDVGIPIPPLVRV

-1823 PVCGGRFEVRKRIAV
+1823 PVFGGRFEVRKRIAV

-1852 ADDQRAL
+1852 AADQRAL

-1878 EVQRAEQL
+1878 EVQCAEQL

-1892 LFACDDGIIARR
+1892 LFACDDGIIARL

-1918 VRVRLFEIVIGL
+1918 VCVRLFEIVIGL

-1942 GIVADRA
+1942 GIVADHAR
-1949 LVRLLKD
+1949 VRLLKD

-1963 EPRQIREQHVAVCVG
+1963 EPRQIREQHVAFCVG
-1978 GHRLIQIRL
+1978 GHRLVQIRL

-1995 QFAFRVFLHDVKHSA
+1995 QFAFRVFLLDVKHSA

-2017 VAVAAHA
+2017 VAVDSHA

-2036 IHHRNRLGHA
+2036 IHHRNRVGHD

-2073 VHRAVR
+2073 VLRAVR

-2110 VAKRRVAFTPH
+2110 VAKRRVAFTTR
-2121 IIALIVLLVPRIQRE
+2121 IIALIVLLVQRIQRE
-2136 EAVFQRSRLFAF
+2136 EAVFQRSRRFAF

-2156 LTLHPRAGVDK
+2156 LTLHQRAGVDK

-2207 LSILIGRRLGEPV
+2207 VSILIGRGLGEPV
-2220 ARPFVRAFHN
+2220 ARVFVRAFHN
-2230 GVFARIE
+2230 GVCARIE

-2246 FLGEAVER
+2246 SLGEAAER
-2254 NRLRHLLPAFGSMG
+2254 NRLLRHFLPAFGSIG

-2273 QLGRFRR
+2273 QFGRFHR

-2285 IEGDAFRDALRLRK
+2285 IEGDAFRDVLRPRR

-2334 ALIFERFG
+2334 APIFERCG

-2352 LALLALVQMLVI
+2352 LALPALVQMLVI

-2438 IQGKMR
+2438 IQGKIR

-2462 GNARR
+2462 GDARR

-2492 QLEILVDYCVRV
+2492 QLEIPVDHCVRV
-2504 PVFSLPLFI
+2504 PVFSHRRFFI

-2540 NDLALFVRVLSR
+2540 NDLALFVRGLSR
-2552 VRQLS
+2552 VRQRA

-2594 PRIRGAD
+2594 TRIRGAD

-2611 ERQSVGRRAVH
+2611 ERQSVSRRAVH

-2630 ALVGLHALDFRRGC
+2630 ALVGLHAFDYRRGC

-2657 RRLIMVRVVQLDT
+2657 RRLIMVRVVQRDT

-2680 GVNRLRAF
+2680 GVNRIRAS

-2719 AFVQIIVYNRHVIRT
+2719 VFVQIIVYNRHVIRT
-2734 LCILDS
+2734 LRILDS
-2740 LHMQGIPF
+2740 LHMQGIPL

-2785 VLAAVFRIE
+2785 VRAAVFRIE

-2804 VARAHAALAACDK
+2804 VARSHAALAACDK
-2817 FCAERASAL
+2817 FCTERAAAR

-2852 ADPVI
+2852 ADPVV

-2869 QLHLKQTLELGLPAA
+2869 QLHLEQTLELGLPAA
-2884 QHIGLV
+2884 HHIGLV

-2901 SRRSRPHAAVDLL
+2901 CRRSRPHAAVDLL

-2934 VAQLKSVRHERAR
+2934 VVQLKSVRHERAR

-2966 LRFVGEN
+2966 LRFGGEN
-2973 SFQHRFR
+2973 SFQLRFR
-2980 ASIFAFFHRI
+2980 ASICAFFHLL

-3002 QQVAL
+3002 QQIAL
-3007 WFRQVARADGV
+3007 SFRQVARADGV

-3023 VIQPLRLADDNAF
+3023 VIQRLRLVDDNTF
-3036 RRRAVFKLNH
+3036 RRAVFKLNR
-3046 VAALVQLQLHIVL
+3046 VADLVQLQLHIVL

-3078 FNIFEVL
+3078 FNIVEAIP
-3085 QHILIIARLSVV
+3085 HILIIVRLSVV
-3097 RRVVAVRMIR
+3097 RRVVAVRMNR

-3137 SRVRHIERLNLF
+3137 SRVRHVDRLNLF

-3202 IFAQLELL
+3202 IFVQLELL
-3210 HVFRL
+3210 PVFRL

-3244 GQLKRLACAL
+3244 GQLKRLSCTL
-3254 SARVNQ
+3254 FARVNQ

-3270 GFQQRLI
+3270 GFQQRPI

-3285 QRAHRDR
+3285 RRAHRDR
-3292 ELRQILRVH
+3292 ELRLILRVH
-3301 IIDVRGLRA
+3301 IIDGRGLRA

-3330 GNIQIVRPI
+3330 GNSQILRLI
-3339 LLAIRQRPK
+3339 RLAIRQRPK
-3348 DAVVEHH
+3348 FFVVEHH
-3355 VAGNRRFPDKVLAVS
+3355 VAGNRRFPDKVRAVS

-3380 RLAHRDRITDLLLGL
+3380 RLAHRDRLTDLPHAL
-3395 VVQGKRRKA
+3395 VVQSKRRKA
-3404 VVRRLGRE
+3404 AVRHLVRE

-3425 LSGLLAAVAR
+3425 LSGLLAVVAR
-3435 RNRQPNEFRIQIVV
+3435 RNRQRNEFRIQIVV

-3470 DSAVRVRR
+3470 DSAVLVRR
-3478 ETILARH
+3478 EAILARH

-3505 HAVRRRPP
+3505 HAVRQRPL
-3513 DQIGLAIRFLGQ
+3513 DQIGRAIRFPGQ
-3525 HGINRAGQYRVVAAF
+3525 HGINRAGQCRVVAAF
-3540 FGEGRLADLTR
+3540 FGKGRLADLTR

-3562 DQRHALLA
+3562 VQRHALLA

-3578 RRFADGIGHHMAVFV
+3578 RRFVDGIGHHMAFFV

-3615 PARQRI
+3615 LARQRA

>member
-1 MRRDVGDARAHRLS
+1 M
-15 VRAHGDAHRSGVNVV
+15 
-30 PVALLVCLRQT
+30 
-41 VHAAGHGARLRVQQ
+41 
-55 VEVVFIPQLHVKGER
+55 
-70 LAVALIA
+70 
-77 PRSRKRFRNLN
+77 
-88 RSDIALVG
+88 
-96 ERVAD
+96 
-101 DIRLFVDLRLGRFE
+101 
-115 RVALV
+115 
-120 FVLLAHRFR
+120 
-129 HDDIRAVRNVINH
+129 
-142 RRLALLQG
+142 
-150 DSLYV
+150 
-155 LPSEIDRCRLA
+155 
-166 VHRVGVFAVNR
+166 
-177 LIGQRIVLLF
+177 
-187 DSDVKVKRI
+187 
-196 VLVGHLAEHVLRD
+196 
-209 AHAVRVAH
+209 
-217 VGDLNRGGRFFRNR
+217 
-231 SLVLFGRA
+231 
-239 AVPVRIADG
+239 
-248 KAHVAIRLFVLDNGV
+248 
-263 TRPFR
+263 
-268 QVLKGHDL
+268 
-276 AVMQVQPQRHLLA
+276 
-289 DLLLLHRI
+289 
-297 RGLFALARH
+297 
-306 IRAADVA
+306 
-313 VQRHLL
+313 
-319 VFQRQGDAIRFRI
+319 
-332 RRQALAHARA
+332 
-342 RRGLADFQL
+342 
-351 ARAAHV
+351 
-357 GKQRRLVFGVHN
+357 
-369 PVRRRLAKLLVLIVI
+369 
-384 GRIAPL
+384 
-390 REAVV
+390 
-395 FGYRVACAIE
+395 
-405 DVANRHV
+405 
-412 DVGFRLRN
+412 
-420 SNPDVL
+420 
-426 NRHRAFFNGHLA
+426 
-438 AHRNLR
+438 
-444 QIVRVL
+444 
-450 QIHASRIGDRRSKA
+450 
-464 ELALAD
+464 
-470 RIFAFDLLADRK
+470 
-482 RTDVADVFQFNL
+482 
-494 VGFLVRGYLTASA
+494 
-507 GRIGACVDVVALRP
+507 
-521 LVRLLDGVG
+521 
-530 RADRNIF
+530 
-537 DRHRLAAAD
+537 
-546 LQRRFAVLHGQR
+546 
-558 RLLRAI
+558 
-564 HRIIAIH
+564 
-571 RHNIIAA
+571 
-578 ESDFHGKRVAAQNRV
+578 
-593 ARRRLGNRQI
+593 
-603 AARQFVLQND
+603 
-613 ASVLAAGDLRFRGQM
+613 
-628 ALSVVFKRHGHSVLR
+628 
-643 LVVGH
+643 
-648 AVESGRIH
+648 
-656 LFNLIGVRHAF
+656 
-667 PVALCPARLRNGR
+667 
-680 VVHRQVEFSVFIR
+680 
-693 LHKDRVLLDCDVSA
+693 
-707 RRNAFGQVRV
+707 
-717 IRTGDPD
+717 
-724 AEEVGIPLQLNLRSL
+724 
-739 RKDLLLRR
+739 
-747 EHIRARRAVQ
+747 
-757 IGRAH
+757 
-762 AIGLSAVGLK
+762 
-772 VAGQPVHAFQHEAA
+772 
-786 VLFAADFNLV
+786 
-796 VRRNALSAERRARAQ
+796 
-811 IRRGSA
+811 
-817 RFNNQ
+817 
-822 IAVRIG
+822 
-828 QIRALRAD
+828 
-836 KAVHIAARRH
+836 
-846 LADLLRRRN
+846 
-855 RGQIVEFLRRIRAV
+855 
-869 NREHRIG
+869 
-876 NIRVVVRLLGDFKV
+876 
-890 AHRHEADVHLRI
+890 
-902 TQLVVLH
+902 
-909 HLFGGHRQI
+909 
-918 EPLGRRAAVS
+918 
-928 IGHEIAVRIGGDR
+928 
-941 VVHALPCDH
+941 
-950 EAFRNAAQCKLIRI
+950 
-964 AFRTGQVGRHNVPV
+964 
-978 RIIRIV
+978 
-984 FQAGKLHR
+984 
-992 RKQLVKLIAAVG
+992 
-1004 DRLRLRRRAVTV
+1004 
-1016 IPLAEL
+1016 
-1022 HGQLLAFARV
+1022 
-1032 RVIRF
+1032 
-1037 DRQVFGLNAVAVEV
+1037 
-1051 DPDAVAQPYFLRDD
+1051 
-1065 RHARHVARHAA
+1065 
-1076 VLVIAEPRNVVC
+1076 LVIAEPRNVVC

-1124 VDICRGHARRPA
+1124 VDICRGHALRPA

-1163 CVIFAGFEF
+1163 CVIFVGFEF

-1313 ARIIDKRHAEGVL
+1313 ARFIDKRHAEGVL

-1359 EQRVHRQGD
+1359 KQRVHRQGD

-1376 VAPNHNR
+1376 VAPDHNR

-1447 RQAVAL
+1447 RQALAL

-1479 LFGDSGF
+1479 LFGDFGF

-1516 GQFEARRIAHTANA
+1516 GQAEARRIAHTANA

-1537 LMEAHRHRNR
+1537 LMEAHRHHNR

-1558 AVPHMIRDLE
+1558 AVLHMIRDLE

-1587 GHVDVRLNQLL
+1587 GHVDVRLNQRL
-1598 LRADQAVNICID
+1598 LRADQAVNIRID

-1640 LHGFLVAVE
+1640 LHGFRAAVE

-1681 RVHRAAVARRLPDFK
+1681 RICRAAVARRLPDFK

-1710 VAQLSAGLAVDR
+1710 VAQLFAGLAVDR

-1872 RLVICV
+1872 RLVICA

-1892 LFACDDGIIARR
+1892 LFACDDGIIARH
-1904 AVKLGNILLGGHAV
+1904 AVKLGNTLLGRAAV
-1918 VRVRLFEIVIGL
+1918 ACVRLFEIVIGL
-1930 EAPAHRVQVRLV
+1930 VAPAHRVQVRLV
-1942 GIVADRA
+1942 GIVTDRA
-1949 LVRLLKD
+1949 RVRLLKD

-1978 GHRLIQIRL
+1978 GHHLIQIRL
-1987 SVAKQNLA
+1987 SVAKQNLV

-2017 VAVAAHA
+2017 VAVDSHA

-2036 IHHRNRLGHA
+2036 IHHRNRVGHA
-2046 ARRQINLRVIRQLI
+2046 ARRQTNLRVIRQLI

-2073 VHRAVR
+2073 VQRAVR

-2110 VAKRRVAFTPH
+2110 VAKRRIAFTTR
-2121 IIALIVLLVPRIQRE
+2121 IIALILLLVQRIQRE
-2136 EAVFQRSRLFAF
+2136 EAVFQRSRRFAF
-2148 AQLFGLLN
+2148 AQTFGLLN
-2156 LTLHPRAGVDK
+2156 LTRHQRAGVDK
-2167 VNLHLALNVHRVVT
+2167 VNLHLALNVHVHRVVT

-2199 VVNRRRLR
+2199 VVNRRLR
-2207 LSILIGRRLGEPV
+2207 VSIQIGRGLGEPV
-2220 ARPFVRAFHN
+2220 ARAFVRAFHN
-2230 GVFARIE
+2230 GVCARIE
-2237 PHDDGLTPF
+2237 PHDDGLPPF
-2246 FLGEAVER
+2246 SLGEAAER
-2254 NRLRHLLPAFGSMG
+2254 NRLPRHLLPAFGSMG
-2268 IDAHF
+2268 IDDAHF

-2285 IEGDAFRDALRLRK
+2285 IEGDAFRDALRLRR

-2324 AVVRVLTARV
+2324 AVVRVLAARV
-2334 ALIFERFG
+2334 EPIFERFG

-2352 LALLALVQMLVI
+2352 LVLPALVQMLVI

-2384 RNRLDQLIPAGIQAV
+2384 RNRLDQQIPAGIQAV
-2399 KRDFARFGVRCA
+2399 KLDFARFGVRCA
-2411 RTRQIHIADLR
+2411 RMRQIHIAALR
-2422 IVQFALELVLR
+2422 IVQFALEVALR

-2438 IQGKMR
+2438 IQGKIR

-2451 RIAAPIADLVK
+2451 RLAAPIADLVN
-2462 GNARR
+2462 GDARR

-2492 QLEILVDYCVRV
+2492 QLEILVDHCVRV
-2504 PVFSLPLFI
+2504 PVCSHRRFI

-2552 VRQLS
+2552 VRQRA

-2594 PRIRGAD
+2594 TRIRGAD

-2622 ILAVKHKT
+2622 LLAVKHKT
-2630 ALVGLHALDFRRGC
+2630 ALVGLHAFDFRRGC
-2644 LFNRELRLARQLH
+2644 LFNRERRLARQLH
-2657 RRLIMVRVVQLDT
+2657 RRLIMVRVVQRDT

-2680 GVNRLRAF
+2680 GVNRIRAS
-2688 LSAVIALAVH
+2688 LSAVIAFAVH

-2711 VLDGVVLS
+2711 VLDGVVLF
-2719 AFVQIIVYNRHVIRT
+2719 AFIQIIVYNRHVIRT
-2734 LCILDS
+2734 LRILDS
-2740 LHMQGIPF
+2740 LHMQGIPL

-2785 VLAAVFRIE
+2785 GRAAVFRIE

-2817 FCAERASAL
+2817 FCAERAVAR

-2852 ADPVI
+2852 ADPVV

-2869 QLHLKQTLELGLPAA
+2869 QLHLEQTLELGLPAA

-2901 SRRSRPHAAVDLL
+2901 CRRSRPHAAVDLL

-2947 AHAARA
+2947 AYAARA

-2966 LRFVGEN
+2966 LRFGGEN
-2973 SFQHRFR
+2973 SFQLRFP
-2980 ASIFAFFHRI
+2980 ASICAFFHRL
-2990 SRLRRFKLAVAG
+2990 SRLRRYKRAVAV
-3002 QQVAL
+3002 QQFAL
-3007 WFRQVARADGV
+3007 FFRQVARADGV

-3036 RRRAVFKLNH
+3036 RRRAVCKLNR
-3046 VAALVQLQLHIVL
+3046 VADLVQLQLHIVL

-3078 FNIFEVL
+3078 FNIVEVL
-3085 QHILIIARLSVV
+3085 QHILIIARRLSVV
-3097 RRVVAVRMIR
+3097 RRVFAVHMIR

-3137 SRVRHIERLNLF
+3137 SRVRHVERLNLF
-3149 KRAVVLHFVERHRRA
+3149 KRAVVLHFIERHRRA

-3177 IFLLVVQADVES
+3177 IFLPVVQADVES

-3202 IFAQLELL
+3202 IFVQLELL

-3215 EIPLRR
+3215 EISLRR

-3244 GQLKRLACAL
+3244 GQLKRLPCAL

-3270 GFQQRLI
+3270 GFQQRPI

-3285 QRAHRDR
+3285 RRTHRDR

-3301 IIDVRGLRA
+3301 IIDGRGLRA

-3330 GNIQIVRPI
+3330 GNSRIVRPI
-3339 LLAIRQRPK
+3339 RLAIRQRPK

-3355 VAGNRRFPDKVLAVS
+3355 VAGNRRFPDKVRAVS

-3380 RLAHRDRITDLLLGL
+3380 RLAHRDRLTDLPHGL

-3404 VVRRLGRE
+3404 TVRHLVRE
-3412 IFGHLKLILPLVN
+3412 NFGHLKLILPLVN
-3425 LSGLLAAVAR
+3425 LYGLLAVVAR

-3478 ETILARH
+3478 EAILVLH
-3485 IFGLGQAP
+3485 LFGLGQAP
-3493 RFIHNGRRLFRQ
+3493 RFIHNGRRPFRQ
-3505 HAVRRRPP
+3505 HAVRQRPP

-3525 HGINRAGQYRVVAAF
+3525 HGINRAGQCRVVAAC
-3540 FGEGRLADLTR
+3540 FGKGRLADLTR

-3562 DQRHALLA
+3562 VQRHALLA

-3578 RRFADGIGHHMAVFV
+3578 RRFADGIGHHMAFFV

-3615 PARQRI
+3615 LARQRI
-3621 VLFAGSLNRDRPRL
+3621 ARFAGSLNRDRPRL

>member
-30 PVALLVCLRQT
+30 PVALLVRLRQID
-41 VHAAGHGARLRVQQ
+41 HAAGHGARLRVQQ
-55 VEVVFIPQLHVKGER
+55 VEVAFIPQLHVKGER
-70 LAVALIA
+70 LAVALVA

-101 DIRLFVDLRLGRFE
+101 DIRLFVFLRLGRFE

-129 HDDIRAVRNVINH
+129 HDDIRAVRNVIDH

-155 LPSEIDRCRLA
+155 LPSEIDRCLLA
-166 VHRVGVFAVNR
+166 VHRVGVRAVNR
-177 LIGQRIVLLF
+177 RIGQRIVLLF
-187 DSDVKVKRI
+187 DSDVKVKHI
-196 VLVGHLAEHVLRD
+196 ALVGHLAEHVLRD

-248 KAHVAIRLFVLDNGV
+248 KAHVAIRLFVLVNDIA
-263 TRPFR
+263 RLFR

-276 AVMQVQPQRHLLA
+276 AVMQVQRQRHRLA

-313 VQRHLL
+313 VQRHRI

-351 ARAAHV
+351 TRAAHV

-369 PVRRRLAKLLVLIVI
+369 PVRRRLAKLHVLIVI

-405 DVANRHV
+405 DVVNPHV
-412 DVGFRLRN
+412 GVGFRLRN
-420 SNPDVL
+420 SDPDVL
-426 NRHRAFFNGHLA
+426 NRHRAVFNGHLA

-444 QIVRVL
+444 QIVLVV
-450 QIHASRIGDRRSKA
+450 QIHASRIGNRRSKA

-470 RIFAFDLLADRK
+470 RIFAFDLLADLK
-482 RTDVADVFQFNL
+482 RTGVADVFQFNL
-494 VGFLVRGYLTASA
+494 GFLVRGYHTASA

-537 DRHRLAAAD
+537 DRHRLAVAD
-546 LQRRFAVLHGQR
+546 RQRRFAVLHGQLRLR
-558 RLLRAI
+558 RAIHAI

-578 ESDFHGKRVAAQNRV
+578 ESDFHGKRVVFQNRV

-613 ASVLAAGDLRFRGQM
+613 ASVLAAGDLRVRGQM

-667 PVALCPARLRNGR
+667 PVALCPARLQNGR

-693 LHKDRVLLDCDVSA
+693 LHKDRVLPDCDVSA

-757 IGRAH
+757 IGRVH
-762 AIGLSAVGLK
+762 EIGLSAVGLK
-772 VAGQPVHAFQHEAA
+772 VAGQRVHAFQHEAA

-796 VRRNALSAERRARAQ
+796 VRRNALALSAERRVRAQ

-869 NREHRIG
+869 NLEHRIG
-876 NIRVVVRLLGDFKV
+876 NIRAVVRHLGDFKV

-928 IGHEIAVRIGGDR
+928 FGLEIAVRIGGDR

-950 EAFRNAAQCKLIRI
+950 EAFRNAAQRKLIRI
-964 AFRTGQVGRHNVPV
+964 AFRTGQVGRHNVLV

-984 FQAGKLHR
+984 FQAGTLHR
-992 RKQLVKLIAAVG
+992 RKQLDKLIAAVG

-1037 DRQVFGLNAVAVEV
+1037 DQPVFGLNAVAVEV

-1112 ARQRLGQHHGKA
+1112 GLQRLGQHHGKA

-1136 FSDVVGAKIVVIGI
+1136 FSDVVGVEIVVIGL

-1163 CVIFAGFEF
+1163 RVIFAGFEF

-1206 VRVRQFVHHGDA
+1206 VRVRQFVHHGDV
-1218 GCRRERRVLHQNSVI
+1218 GCPRERRVLHQNSVI

-1252 PADKFVLAGNR
+1252 PADKFVHAGNR
-1263 ARHILGNRQRG
+1263 ARHILGNRQRV

-1279 VLSLRRNAVLAFKV
+1279 VLSLRRNAVLAFKA

-1299 AVAGLLLHH
+1299 AVVGLLLHH

-1313 ARIIDKRHAEGVL
+1313 ARFIDKRHAEGVL

-1331 LHAAH
+1331 LYAAH

-1376 VAPNHNR
+1376 VAPDHNR

-1389 RRRQL
+1389 RCRQL

-1400 RRFRLH
+1400 LRFRLH

-1447 RQAVAL
+1447 RQTVAL

-1479 LFGDSGF
+1479 LFGDFGF

-1506 ARLRLRADGI
+1506 ALLRLRADGI
-1516 GQFEARRIAHTANA
+1516 GQVEARRIAHTANA

-1537 LMEAHRHRNR
+1537 LMEAHRHHNR

-1558 AVPHMIRDLE
+1558 AVLLHMIRDLE

-1580 GNVRAAA
+1580 GNVRASA
-1587 GHVDVRLNQLL
+1587 GHVDVRPNQRL
-1598 LRADQAVNICID
+1598 LRADHAVNIRID
-1610 FVAFRRRAIGLLQ
+1610 SVAFRRRAIGLLQ

-1640 LHGFLVAVE
+1640 LHGFLAAVE
-1649 PAALIAVRVHRLIF
+1649 PDALLAARVHRLIF

-1681 RVHRAAVARRLPDFK
+1681 RVFRAAVARRLPDFK
-1696 GHRLPASVRLRVLQ
+1696 GHRLPASVRLCVLQ

-1732 VRDVGER
+1732 VRNVGER
-1739 RRGKAAFVRQH
+1739 RRGKAASVRQL

-1757 RHACGLRSLGFD
+1757 RHACGLQSLGFD
-1769 IARRSRRFRES
+1769 IARRSRRFREI
-1780 VTAALDI
+1780 VIAALDI

-1823 PVCGGRFEVRKRIAV
+1823 PVFGGQFEVRKHIAV
-1838 RLVRAVRLRRAELR
+1838 LLVLAVRLRRAELR
-1852 ADDQRAL
+1852 AADQRAL

-1892 LFACDDGIIARR
+1892 LFACDDGIIARL
-1904 AVKLGNILLGGHAV
+1904 AVKLGNILLGRAV
-1918 VRVRLFEIVIGL
+1918 VCVRLFEIVIGL
-1930 EAPAHRVQVRLV
+1930 VALAHRVQVRLG

-1963 EPRQIREQHVAVCVG
+1963 ELRQIREQHVAVCVG
-1978 GHRLIQIRL
+1978 SHRLIQIRL
-1987 SVAKQNLA
+1987 SVAKQNLV
-1995 QFAFRVFLHDVKHSA
+1995 QFAFRVFLLDVKHSA

-2036 IHHRNRLGHA
+2036 IHHRNRVGLS
-2046 ARRQINLRVIRQLI
+2046 ARRQTNLRVIRQLI
-2060 AVIRRGNLFDVIG
+2060 AVIRRGNLFDPIG
-2073 VHRAVR
+2073 VRRAVR

-2121 IIALIVLLVPRIQRE
+2121 IIVLIVLLVPRIQRE
-2136 EAVFQRSRLFAF
+2136 EAVFQRSQRVAF

-2156 LTLHPRAGVDK
+2156 PTRHQRAGVDK

-2181 RDGHVPAAGDPA
+2181 RDGHVPAADDPA

-2207 LSILIGRRLGEPV
+2207 VSIQIGRIGRGLGEPV
-2220 ARPFVRAFHN
+2220 ARAFVRAFVRAFHN

-2246 FLGEAVER
+2246 ILGEAAER
-2254 NRLRHLLPAFGSMG
+2254 NRLLRHLLPAFGSMG

-2285 IEGDAFRDALRLRK
+2285 IEGDAFRDALRLRR

-2310 RRVGHIDGVIGDRH
+2310 RRVGHIDGVTGDRH
-2324 AVVRVLTARV
+2324 AVVLVLV
-2334 ALIFERFG
+2334 APIFERFG

-2352 LALLALVQMLVI
+2352 LVLPALVQMLVI

-2384 RNRLDQLIPAGIQAV
+2384 RNRLDQQIPAGIQAV

-2411 RTRQIHIADLR
+2411 RMRQIHIAVLR
-2422 IVQFALELVLR
+2422 IVQFSALELVLR

-2438 IQGKMR
+2438 IQGKIR

-2451 RIAAPIADLVK
+2451 RLAAPIADLVN
-2462 GNARR
+2462 GDARR

-2476 VSLNVRA
+2476 VNVRA

-2492 QLEILVDYCVRV
+2492 QLEILVDHCVRV
-2504 PVFSLPLFI
+2504 FSLLRFI
-2513 QRLGNRVLGLRIIA
+2513 QRLGNRVLGLRILA

-2540 NDLALFVRVLSR
+2540 NDLALFVRDRLR
-2552 VRQLS
+2552 VRQLA

-2571 NLNRR
+2571 NLNRH
-2576 ALDQLF
+2576 ALDRLS
-2582 IRVPLDD
+2582 IRVQLDD
-2589 GQRME
+2589 GQ
-2594 PRIRGAD
+2594 
-2601 GNLALVLARG
+2601 
-2611 ERQSVGRRAVH
+2611 
-2622 ILAVKHKT
+2622 
-2630 ALVGLHALDFRRGC
+2630 
-2644 LFNRELRLARQLH
+2644 
-2657 RRLIMVRVVQLDT
+2657 
-2670 GIHLAFCIRD
+2670 
-2680 GVNRLRAF
+2680 
-2688 LSAVIALAVH
+2688 
-2698 ILGDRQIGHLAED
+2698 
-2711 VLDGVVLS
+2711 
-2719 AFVQIIVYNRHVIRT
+2719 
-2734 LCILDS
+2734 
-2740 LHMQGIPF
+2740 
-2748 LHINHVNRVIL
+2748 
-2759 LAEDKIGLVEG
+2759 
-2770 LSVFILVQLHRVIRI
+2770 
-2785 VLAAVFRIE
+2785 
-2794 RLQRNGDAHA
+2794 
-2804 VARAHAALAACDK
+2804 
-2817 FCAERASAL
+2817 
-2826 DGLQQA
+2826 
-2832 VRVFARKQ
+2832 
-2840 EFKGHARQRLKL
+2840 
-2852 ADPVI
+2852 
-2857 VLRFGGRPVFLI
+2857 
-2869 QLHLKQTLELGLPAA
+2869 
-2884 QHIGLV
+2884 
-2890 VCVHFRHGIDL
+2890 
-2901 SRRSRPHAAVDLL
+2901 
-2914 IAACVVDLH
+2914 
-2923 LPEQEGIFADV
+2923 
-2934 VAQLKSVRHERAR
+2934 
-2947 AHAARA
+2947 
-2953 GFIGDSVSNQFAL
+2953 
-2966 LRFVGEN
+2966 
-2973 SFQHRFR
+2973 
-2980 ASIFAFFHRI
+2980 
-2990 SRLRRFKLAVAG
+2990 
-3002 QQVAL
+3002 
-3007 WFRQVARADGV
+3007 
-3018 NLKLA
+3018 
-3023 VIQPLRLADDNAF
+3023 
-3036 RRRAVFKLNH
+3036 
-3046 VAALVQLQLHIVL
+3046 
-3059 VIGDAALTVVLII
+3059 
-3072 GLFARQ
+3072 
-3078 FNIFEVL
+3078 
-3085 QHILIIARLSVV
+3085 
-3097 RRVVAVRMIR
+3097 
-3107 IFGFIGAVS
+3107 
-3116 VRNFRFHEHIVLEAV
+3116 
-3131 QIGDRR
+3131 
-3137 SRVRHIERLNLF
+3137 
-3149 KRAVVLHFVERHRRA
+3149 
-3164 RQRILRRVAALQL
+3164 
-3177 IFLLVVQADVES
+3177 
-3189 GLRLIFKRQRLAG
+3189 
-3202 IFAQLELL
+3202 
-3210 HVFRL
+3210 
-3215 EIPLRR
+3215 
-3221 LLLLHRVR
+3221 
-3229 QRRGFVVRIAVNRQA
+3229 
-3244 GQLKRLACAL
+3244 
-3254 SARVNQ
+3254 
-3260 RVRRFVEHKA
+3260 
-3270 GFQQRLI
+3270 
-3277 GIAVLREV
+3277 
-3285 QRAHRDR
+3285 
-3292 ELRQILRVH
+3292 
-3301 IIDVRGLRA
+3301 
-3310 QLFLLLVAQL
+3310 
-3320 NRQAADVRLV
+3320 
-3330 GNIQIVRPI
+3330 
-3339 LLAIRQRPK
+3339 
-3348 DAVVEHH
+3348 
-3355 VAGNRRFPDKVLAVS
+3355 
-3370 RDGEH
+3370 
-3375 ADRLI
+3375 
-3380 RLAHRDRITDLLLGL
+3380 
-3395 VVQGKRRKA
+3395 
-3404 VVRRLGRE
+3404 
-3412 IFGHLKLILPLVN
+3412 
-3425 LSGLLAAVAR
+3425 
-3435 RNRQPNEFRIQIVV
+3435 
-3449 LRCGQLLQIIG
+3449 
-3460 SSFLHREHQF
+3460 
-3470 DSAVRVRR
+3470 
-3478 ETILARH
+3478 
-3485 IFGLGQAP
+3485 
-3493 RFIHNGRRLFRQ
+3493 
-3505 HAVRRRPP
+3505 
-3513 DQIGLAIRFLGQ
+3513 
-3525 HGINRAGQYRVVAAF
+3525 
-3540 FGEGRLADLTR
+3540 
-3551 VGDGDRLVRTV
+3551 
-3562 DQRHALLA
+3562 
-3570 VRHRIAFC
+3570 
-3578 RRFADGIGHHMAVFV
+3578 
-3593 PAAQRKGLACLVLFA
+3593 
-3608 VGRQFNR
+3608 
-3615 PARQRI
+3615 
-3621 VLFAGSLNRDRPRL
+3621 
-3635 FFVQAAHIDKPLRD
+3635 
-3649 G
+3649 

>member
-1 MRRDVGDARAHRLS
+1 
-15 VRAHGDAHRSGVNVV
+15 
-30 PVALLVCLRQT
+30 
-41 VHAAGHGARLRVQQ
+41 
-55 VEVVFIPQLHVKGER
+55 
-70 LAVALIA
+70 
-77 PRSRKRFRNLN
+77 
-88 RSDIALVG
+88 
-96 ERVAD
+96 
-101 DIRLFVDLRLGRFE
+101 
-115 RVALV
+115 
-120 FVLLAHRFR
+120 
-129 HDDIRAVRNVINH
+129 
-142 RRLALLQG
+142 
-150 DSLYV
+150 
-155 LPSEIDRCRLA
+155 
-166 VHRVGVFAVNR
+166 
-177 LIGQRIVLLF
+177 
-187 DSDVKVKRI
+187 
-196 VLVGHLAEHVLRD
+196 
-209 AHAVRVAH
+209 
-217 VGDLNRGGRFFRNR
+217 
-231 SLVLFGRA
+231 
-239 AVPVRIADG
+239 
-248 KAHVAIRLFVLDNGV
+248 
-263 TRPFR
+263 
-268 QVLKGHDL
+268 
-276 AVMQVQPQRHLLA
+276 
-289 DLLLLHRI
+289 
-297 RGLFALARH
+297 
-306 IRAADVA
+306 
-313 VQRHLL
+313 
-319 VFQRQGDAIRFRI
+319 
-332 RRQALAHARA
+332 
-342 RRGLADFQL
+342 
-351 ARAAHV
+351 
-357 GKQRRLVFGVHN
+357 
-369 PVRRRLAKLLVLIVI
+369 
-384 GRIAPL
+384 
-390 REAVV
+390 
-395 FGYRVACAIE
+395 
-405 DVANRHV
+405 
-412 DVGFRLRN
+412 
-420 SNPDVL
+420 
-426 NRHRAFFNGHLA
+426 
-438 AHRNLR
+438 
-444 QIVRVL
+444 
-450 QIHASRIGDRRSKA
+450 
-464 ELALAD
+464 
-470 RIFAFDLLADRK
+470 
-482 RTDVADVFQFNL
+482 
-494 VGFLVRGYLTASA
+494 
-507 GRIGACVDVVALRP
+507 
-521 LVRLLDGVG
+521 
-530 RADRNIF
+530 
-537 DRHRLAAAD
+537 
-546 LQRRFAVLHGQR
+546 
-558 RLLRAI
+558 
-564 HRIIAIH
+564 
-571 RHNIIAA
+571 
-578 ESDFHGKRVAAQNRV
+578 
-593 ARRRLGNRQI
+593 
-603 AARQFVLQND
+603 
-613 ASVLAAGDLRFRGQM
+613 M

-648 AVESGRIH
+648 AVESGIH
-656 LFNLIGVRHAF
+656 LFNLIGVRLAF

-772 VAGQPVHAFQHEAA
+772 VAGQRVHAFQHEAA
-786 VLFAADFNLV
+786 VLFAADFYLA
-796 VRRNALSAERRARAQ
+796 VRHNALSAERRARAQ

-928 IGHEIAVRIGGDR
+928 IGPEITVLIGGDR
-941 VVHALPCDH
+941 VVHALPGDH
-950 EAFRNAAQCKLIRI
+950 EAFRNAAQRKLIRI

-1163 CVIFAGFEF
+1163 LVIFAGFEF

-1206 VRVRQFVHHGDA
+1206 VRVRQFVHHGDV

-1279 VLSLRRNAVLAFKV
+1279 VLSLRRNAVLAFKA

-1376 VAPNHNR
+1376 VAPDHNR

-1447 RQAVAL
+1447 RQTVAL

-1516 GQFEARRIAHTANA
+1516 GQVEARRIAHTANA
-1530 VDCFAGF
+1530 VDCFARF
-1537 LMEAHRHRNR
+1537 LMEAHRHHNR
-1547 RILPEARRDIP
+1547 RILPEASRDIP
-1558 AVPHMIRDLE
+1558 AVLHMIRDLE

-1587 GHVDVRLNQLL
+1587 GHVDVRPNQLL
-1598 LRADQAVNICID
+1598 LRADHAVNIRID

-1640 LHGFLVAVE
+1640 LHGFLAAVE
-1649 PAALIAVRVHRLIF
+1649 PDALIAVRVHRLIF

-1681 RVHRAAVARRLPDFK
+1681 RVRRAAVARRLPDFK

-1710 VAQLSAGLAVDR
+1710 VAQLSADLAVDR

-1787 RRDDVGIPILPVRV
+1787 RRDDVGIPIPPLVRV

-1904 AVKLGNILLGGHAV
+1904 AVKLGNILLVHAV
-1918 VRVRLFEIVIGL
+1918 VCVRLFEIVIGL
-1930 EAPAHRVQVRLV
+1930 VAPAHRVQVRLV
-1942 GIVADRA
+1942 GIVADHAR
-1949 LVRLLKD
+1949 VRLLKD

-1963 EPRQIREQHVAVCVG
+1963 ELRQIREQHVAVCVG

-1987 SVAKQNLA
+1987 SVAKQNLVQSA
-1995 QFAFRVFLHDVKHSA
+1995 VRVFLLDVKHSA

-2017 VAVAAHA
+2017 VAVDSHA

-2036 IHHRNRLGHA
+2036 IHHRNRVGHA
-2046 ARRQINLRVIRQLI
+2046 ARRQTNLRVIRQLI
-2060 AVIRRGNLFDVIG
+2060 AVIRRGNLFDPIG
-2073 VHRAVR
+2073 VRRAVR

-2093 AVRAGFEAR
+2093 AVRAGFEAH

-2110 VAKRRVAFTPH
+2110 VAKRRVVFTPR
-2121 IIALIVLLVPRIQRE
+2121 IIALIVLLVQRIQRE
-2136 EAVFQRSRLFAF
+2136 EAVFQRSRRFAF
-2148 AQLFGLLN
+2148 AQTFGLLN
-2156 LTLHPRAGVDK
+2156 LTRHPRAGVDK

-2199 VVNRRRLR
+2199 VVNRRLR
-2207 LSILIGRRLGEPV
+2207 ISFLIGRGLGEPV
-2220 ARPFVRAFHN
+2220 ARAFVRAFHN
-2230 GVFARIE
+2230 GVCARIE

-2246 FLGEAVER
+2246 SLGEAAER

-2268 IDAHF
+2268 IDDAHF

-2285 IEGDAFRDALRLRK
+2285 IEGDAFRDALRLRR

-2324 AVVRVLTARV
+2324 AVVLVPAV
-2334 ALIFERFG
+2334 AQIFERFG

-2352 LALLALVQMLVI
+2352 LALPALVQMLVI

-2376 LPRVHLSL
+2376 LPRIHLSL
-2384 RNRLDQLIPAGIQAV
+2384 RNRLDQQIPAGIQAV
-2399 KRDFARFGVRCA
+2399 KLDFARFGVRCA
-2411 RTRQIHIADLR
+2411 RMRQIHIAALR
-2422 IVQFALELVLR
+2422 IVQFALEVALR

-2438 IQGKMR
+2438 IQGKIR

-2451 RIAAPIADLVK
+2451 RLAAPIADLVN
-2462 GNARR
+2462 GDARR

-2492 QLEILVDYCVRV
+2492 QLEILVDHCVRF
-2504 PVFSLPLFI
+2504 PFFSPRRFI
-2513 QRLGNRVLGLRIIA
+2513 QRLGNRVLGLRIFA

-2540 NDLALFVRVLSR
+2540 NDLALFVRVLLR
-2552 VRQLS
+2552 VRQLA
-2557 SVAAQNRALAIGIT
+2557 SVAAQNLALAIGIT

-2576 ALDQLF
+2576 ALDRLF
-2582 IRVPLDD
+2582 IRVQLDD

-2594 PRIRGAD
+2594 TRIRGAD

-2630 ALVGLHALDFRRGC
+2630 ALVGLHALDYRRGC

-2657 RRLIMVRVVQLDT
+2657 RRLIMVRVVQRDM
-2670 GIHLAFCIRD
+2670 GIHIAFCIRD
-2680 GVNRLRAF
+2680 GVNRIRAS

-2719 AFVQIIVYNRHVIRT
+2719 VFVQIIVYNRHVVRT
-2734 LCILDS
+2734 LRILDS
-2740 LHMQGIPF
+2740 LHMQGIPL

-2759 LAEDKIGLVEG
+2759 LAEDEIGLVEG
-2770 LSVFILVQLHRVIRI
+2770 LSVFILAPLHRVIIRI
-2785 VLAAVFRIE
+2785 VCAAVFRIE
-2794 RLQRNGDAHA
+2794 RLQRNGDTHA

-2852 ADPVI
+2852 ADPVV

-2869 QLHLKQTLELGLPAA
+2869 QLHLEQTLELGLPAA

-2890 VCVHFRHGIDL
+2890 VCVHFRHGIDRC
-2901 SRRSRPHAAVDLL
+2901 RRSRPHAAVDLL

-2934 VAQLKSVRHERAR
+2934 VAQVKSVRHERAR

-2966 LRFVGEN
+2966 LRFGGEN
-2973 SFQHRFR
+2973 SFQLRFP
-2980 ASIFAFFHRI
+2980 ASICAFFHRL
-2990 SRLRRFKLAVAG
+2990 SRLRRFKRAVAG
-3002 QQVAL
+3002 QQFAL
-3007 WFRQVARADGV
+3007 FFRQVARADGV

-3023 VIQPLRLADDNAF
+3023 VIQRLRLADDNAF
-3036 RRRAVFKLNH
+3036 RRAVCKLNR
-3046 VAALVQLQLHIVL
+3046 VADLVQLQLHIVL

-3078 FNIFEVL
+3078 FNIFEVT
-3085 QHILIIARLSVV
+3085 QHILIIVRLSVV
-3097 RRVVAVRMIR
+3097 RRVFAVRMIR

-3116 VRNFRFHEHIVLEAV
+3116 ARNFRFHEHIVLEAV

-3137 SRVRHIERLNLF
+3137 SRVRHVERLNLF
-3149 KRAVVLHFVERHRRA
+3149 KRAVVLHFIERHRRA

-3177 IFLLVVQADVES
+3177 IFLLIVQADVES

-3202 IFAQLELL
+3202 IFVQLELL

-3215 EIPLRR
+3215 EISLRR

-3244 GQLKRLACAL
+3244 GQLKRPAFAL
-3254 SARVNQ
+3254 FARVNQ

-3270 GFQQRLI
+3270 GFQQRPI
-3277 GIAVLREV
+3277 GIAVPREV
-3285 QRAHRDR
+3285 RRAHRDR
-3292 ELRQILRVH
+3292 ELRQIRRVH
-3301 IIDVRGLRA
+3301 IIDGRGLRA

-3330 GNIQIVRPI
+3330 GNSRIVRPI
-3339 LLAIRQRPK
+3339 RLAIRQRPK

-3355 VAGNRRFPDKVLAVS
+3355 VAGNRRFPDKVRAVS

-3380 RLAHRDRITDLLLGL
+3380 RLAHRDRLTDLPHALI
-3395 VVQGKRRKA
+3395 VQGKRRKA
-3404 VVRRLGRE
+3404 AVRHLVRE
-3412 IFGHLKLILPLVN
+3412 IFGHLKLILPLVH
-3425 LSGLLAAVAR
+3425 LSGLLAVVAR
-3435 RNRQPNEFRIQIVV
+3435 RNRQRNEFRIQIVV

-3470 DSAVRVRR
+3470 DSAVLVRR
-3478 ETILARH
+3478 EAIRVRH

-3493 RFIHNGRRLFRQ
+3493 LFIHNGRRLFRQ
-3505 HAVRRRPP
+3505 HAVRQRPL
-3513 DQIGLAIRFLGQ
+3513 DQIGLAIRFPGQ
-3525 HGINRAGQYRVVAAF
+3525 HGINRAGQCRVIAAF

-3562 DQRHALLA
+3562 VQLHDLLA

-3578 RRFADGIGHHMAVFV
+3578 RRFLDGIGHHMAVFV

-3615 PARQRI
+3615 PARQRA
-3621 VLFAGSLNRDRPRL
+3621 LFAGSLNRDRPRL

>member
-1 MRRDVGDARAHRLS
+1 
-15 VRAHGDAHRSGVNVV
+15 
-30 PVALLVCLRQT
+30 
-41 VHAAGHGARLRVQQ
+41 
-55 VEVVFIPQLHVKGER
+55 
-70 LAVALIA
+70 
-77 PRSRKRFRNLN
+77 
-88 RSDIALVG
+88 
-96 ERVAD
+96 
-101 DIRLFVDLRLGRFE
+101 
-115 RVALV
+115 
-120 FVLLAHRFR
+120 
-129 HDDIRAVRNVINH
+129 
-142 RRLALLQG
+142 
-150 DSLYV
+150 
-155 LPSEIDRCRLA
+155 
-166 VHRVGVFAVNR
+166 
-177 LIGQRIVLLF
+177 
-187 DSDVKVKRI
+187 
-196 VLVGHLAEHVLRD
+196 
-209 AHAVRVAH
+209 
-217 VGDLNRGGRFFRNR
+217 
-231 SLVLFGRA
+231 
-239 AVPVRIADG
+239 
-248 KAHVAIRLFVLDNGV
+248 
-263 TRPFR
+263 
-268 QVLKGHDL
+268 
-276 AVMQVQPQRHLLA
+276 
-289 DLLLLHRI
+289 
-297 RGLFALARH
+297 
-306 IRAADVA
+306 
-313 VQRHLL
+313 
-319 VFQRQGDAIRFRI
+319 
-332 RRQALAHARA
+332 
-342 RRGLADFQL
+342 
-351 ARAAHV
+351 
-357 GKQRRLVFGVHN
+357 
-369 PVRRRLAKLLVLIVI
+369 
-384 GRIAPL
+384 
-390 REAVV
+390 
-395 FGYRVACAIE
+395 
-405 DVANRHV
+405 
-412 DVGFRLRN
+412 
-420 SNPDVL
+420 
-426 NRHRAFFNGHLA
+426 
-438 AHRNLR
+438 
-444 QIVRVL
+444 
-450 QIHASRIGDRRSKA
+450 
-464 ELALAD
+464 
-470 RIFAFDLLADRK
+470 
-482 RTDVADVFQFNL
+482 
-494 VGFLVRGYLTASA
+494 
-507 GRIGACVDVVALRP
+507 
-521 LVRLLDGVG
+521 
-530 RADRNIF
+530 
-537 DRHRLAAAD
+537 
-546 LQRRFAVLHGQR
+546 
-558 RLLRAI
+558 
-564 HRIIAIH
+564 
-571 RHNIIAA
+571 
-578 ESDFHGKRVAAQNRV
+578 
-593 ARRRLGNRQI
+593 
-603 AARQFVLQND
+603 
-613 ASVLAAGDLRFRGQM
+613 M

-648 AVESGRIH
+648 AVESGIH

-667 PVALCPARLRNGR
+667 PVALSPARLRNGR

-707 RRNAFGQVRV
+707 RRNAFGQIRV

-724 AEEVGIPLQLNLRSL
+724 AEEVGIPLQLNLRFL

-772 VAGQPVHAFQHEAA
+772 VAGQRVHAFQHEAA

-950 EAFRNAAQCKLIRI
+950 EAFRNAAQRKLIRI

-1112 ARQRLGQHHGKA
+1112 AGQRLGQHHGKA

-1136 FSDVVGAKIVVIGI
+1136 VSDVVGVEIVVIGI

-1163 CVIFAGFEF
+1163 RVVFAGFEF

-1233 DPVDFVV
+1233 DPVDFVI

-1279 VLSLRRNAVLAFKV
+1279 VLSLRRNAVLAFKA

-1313 ARIIDKRHAEGVL
+1313 ARIIDKRHAEGVF

-1368 LLARFQPA
+1368 LLARFQLA
-1376 VAPNHNR
+1376 VAPDHNR

-1432 ILKDNRIMRAGTRAH
+1432 ILKDNRIMRTGTRAH
-1447 RQAVAL
+1447 RQTFAL

-1506 ARLRLRADGI
+1506 ALLRLRADGI
-1516 GQFEARRIAHTANA
+1516 GQVEARRIAHTANA

-1537 LMEAHRHRNR
+1537 LMEAHRHHNR

-1558 AVPHMIRDLE
+1558 AVLHMIRDLE

-1580 GNVRAAA
+1580 GNVRAAV
-1587 GHVDVRLNQLL
+1587 GHVDVRLNQRL
-1598 LRADQAVNICID
+1598 LRADQAVNIRID
-1610 FVAFRRRAIGLLQ
+1610 SVAFRRRAIGLLQ

-1633 AFHKVLR
+1633 TFHKVLR
-1640 LHGFLVAVE
+1640 LHGFRAAVE
-1649 PAALIAVRVHRLIF
+1649 PAALIAVRIHRLIF

-1681 RVHRAAVARRLPDFK
+1681 RVCRAAVVRRLPDFK

-1780 VTAALDI
+1780 VTAALNI
-1787 RRDDVGIPILPVRV
+1787 RRDDVGIPIPLLVRV
-1801 IRSVLRKRIRLFAD
+1801 IRFVLRKRIRLFAD
-1815 FKRLRRFR
+1815 FKCLRRFR

-1904 AVKLGNILLGGHAV
+1904 AVKLGNIPLVHAV
-1918 VRVRLFEIVIGL
+1918 VCVRLFEIVIGL
-1930 EAPAHRVQVRLV
+1930 VALAHRVQVRLG

-1963 EPRQIREQHVAVCVG
+1963 ELRQIREQHVAVCVG

-1987 SVAKQNLA
+1987 SVAKQNIA
-1995 QFAFRVFLHDVKHSA
+1995 QFAVRVFLLDVKHSA

-2017 VAVAAHA
+2017 VAVDSHA

-2036 IHHRNRLGHA
+2036 IHHRNLFGHA

-2060 AVIRRGNLFDVIG
+2060 AVIRRGNLFDPIG
-2073 VHRAVR
+2073 VRRAVR

-2121 IIALIVLLVPRIQRE
+2121 IIVLIVLLVPRIQRE
-2136 EAVFQRSRLFAF
+2136 EAVFQRSRRVAF

-2156 LTLHPRAGVDK
+2156 LTRHPRAGVDK
-2167 VNLHLALNVHRVVT
+2167 VNLHLVLNVHVHRVVT
-2181 RDGHVPAAGDPA
+2181 RDGHVPAAGDLA

-2207 LSILIGRRLGEPV
+2207 FSILIGRGLGEPV
-2220 ARPFVRAFHN
+2220 ALLFVRAFHN
-2230 GVFARIE
+2230 GVCARIE
-2237 PHDDGLTPF
+2237 PHDDELLPII
-2246 FLGEAVER
+2246 LGEAVER
-2254 NRLRHLLPAFGSMG
+2254 NRLRHLLPAFGSMV

-2273 QLGRFRR
+2273 QFGRFRR

-2285 IEGDAFRDALRLRK
+2285 IEGDSFRDALRLRR

-2310 RRVGHIDGVIGDRH
+2310 RRVGHIDGVTGDRH
-2324 AVVRVLTARV
+2324 AVVLVPAARV
-2334 ALIFERFG
+2334 EPIFERCG
-2342 SEELNFARVA
+2342 SEELNFVRVA
-2352 LALLALVQMLVI
+2352 LALPALVQMLVI

-2384 RNRLDQLIPAGIQAV
+2384 RNRLDQQIPAGIQAV
-2399 KRDFARFGVRCA
+2399 KLDFARFGVRCA
-2411 RTRQIHIADLR
+2411 RMRQIHIAALR
-2422 IVQFALELVLR
+2422 IVQFALEVALR

-2438 IQGKMR
+2438 IQGKIR

-2451 RIAAPIADLVK
+2451 RLAAPIADLVN
-2462 GNARR
+2462 GDARR

-2492 QLEILVDYCVRV
+2492 QLEIPVDHCVRV

-2527 RLARAIIPDRQAE
+2527 CLARAIIPDRQAE
-2540 NDLALFVRVLSR
+2540 NDLAIFVRVLSR
-2552 VRQLS
+2552 FRQRA

-2576 ALDQLF
+2576 ALDPLS

-2594 PRIRGAD
+2594 TRIRGAD

-2630 ALVGLHALDFRRGC
+2630 ALVGLHALDYRRGC
-2644 LFNRELRLARQLH
+2644 LFNRERRLARQLH
-2657 RRLIMVRVVQLDT
+2657 RRLIMVRVVQRDT

-2680 GVNRLRAF
+2680 GVNRIRAF

-2719 AFVQIIVYNRHVIRT
+2719 VFVQIIVYNRHVIRT
-2734 LCILDS
+2734 LRILDS
-2740 LHMQGIPF
+2740 LHMQGIPL

-2770 LSVFILVQLHRVIRI
+2770 LSVFIHAQLHRVIRI
-2785 VLAAVFRIE
+2785 VRAAVFRIE

-2817 FCAERASAL
+2817 FCAELASAR

-2852 ADPVI
+2852 ADPVV

-2869 QLHLKQTLELGLPAA
+2869 QLHLEQTLELGLPAA
-2884 QHIGLV
+2884 HHIGLV

-2901 SRRSRPHAAVDLL
+2901 CRRSRPHAAVDLL

-2923 LPEQEGIFADV
+2923 LPEQEGIFVDV
-2934 VAQLKSVRHERAR
+2934 VVQLKSVRHERAR

-2966 LRFVGEN
+2966 LLFVGEN

-2990 SRLRRFKLAVAG
+2990 FRLRRFKRAVAG
-3002 QQVAL
+3002 QQFAL
-3007 WFRQVARADGV
+3007 FFRQVARADGV

-3023 VIQPLRLADDNAF
+3023 VIQPLRLADDIAF
-3036 RRRAVFKLNH
+3036 RRRVVCKLNH
-3046 VAALVQLQLHIVL
+3046 VADLVQLQLHIVL

-3072 GLFARQ
+3072 GFFARQ
-3078 FNIFEVL
+3078 FNIVEVT
-3085 QHILIIARLSVV
+3085 QHILIIVRLSVVV
-3097 RRVVAVRMIR
+3097 RRVVAVRMNR
-3107 IFGFIGAVS
+3107 IFGIGAVS

-3137 SRVRHIERLNLF
+3137 SWVRHVDRLNLF
-3149 KRAVVLHFVERHRRA
+3149 KRAVVLHFVERHCRA

-3177 IFLLVVQADVES
+3177 IFLPVVQADVES

-3202 IFAQLELL
+3202 IFVQLELL
-3210 HVFRL
+3210 SVFRL
-3215 EIPLRR
+3215 EISLRR

-3254 SARVNQ
+3254 FARVNQ

-3270 GFQQRLI
+3270 GFQQRPI

-3285 QRAHRDR
+3285 RRAHRDR
-3292 ELRQILRVH
+3292 ELRQIRRVH

-3330 GNIQIVRPI
+3330 GNSRI
-3339 LLAIRQRPK
+3339 LRLIRLAIRQRPK

-3355 VAGNRRFPDKVLAVS
+3355 VAGNRRFPDKVRAVS

-3380 RLAHRDRITDLLLGL
+3380 RLAHRDRITDLLLAL

-3412 IFGHLKLILPLVN
+3412 IFGHLKLILPPVN
-3425 LSGLLAAVAR
+3425 LSGLLAVVAR

-3449 LRCGQLLQIIG
+3449 LRCFQLLQIIG

-3470 DSAVRVRR
+3470 DSAVLVRR
-3478 ETILARH
+3478 EAILVRH
-3485 IFGLGQAP
+3485 IFGMGQAL

-3513 DQIGLAIRFLGQ
+3513 DQIGRAIRFPGQ
-3525 HGINRAGQYRVVAAF
+3525 HGINRAGQCRVVAAF

-3562 DQRHALLA
+3562 VQHHALLA

-3578 RRFADGIGHHMAVFV
+3578 RRFDDGIGHHMAVFV

-3615 PARQRI
+3615 PARQR
-3621 VLFAGSLNRDRPRL
+3621 VARFAGSLNRDRPRL

>member
-1 MRRDVGDARAHRLS
+1 
-15 VRAHGDAHRSGVNVV
+15 
-30 PVALLVCLRQT
+30 
-41 VHAAGHGARLRVQQ
+41 
-55 VEVVFIPQLHVKGER
+55 
-70 LAVALIA
+70 
-77 PRSRKRFRNLN
+77 
-88 RSDIALVG
+88 
-96 ERVAD
+96 
-101 DIRLFVDLRLGRFE
+101 
-115 RVALV
+115 
-120 FVLLAHRFR
+120 
-129 HDDIRAVRNVINH
+129 
-142 RRLALLQG
+142 
-150 DSLYV
+150 
-155 LPSEIDRCRLA
+155 
-166 VHRVGVFAVNR
+166 
-177 LIGQRIVLLF
+177 
-187 DSDVKVKRI
+187 
-196 VLVGHLAEHVLRD
+196 
-209 AHAVRVAH
+209 
-217 VGDLNRGGRFFRNR
+217 
-231 SLVLFGRA
+231 
-239 AVPVRIADG
+239 
-248 KAHVAIRLFVLDNGV
+248 
-263 TRPFR
+263 
-268 QVLKGHDL
+268 
-276 AVMQVQPQRHLLA
+276 
-289 DLLLLHRI
+289 
-297 RGLFALARH
+297 
-306 IRAADVA
+306 
-313 VQRHLL
+313 
-319 VFQRQGDAIRFRI
+319 
-332 RRQALAHARA
+332 
-342 RRGLADFQL
+342 
-351 ARAAHV
+351 
-357 GKQRRLVFGVHN
+357 
-369 PVRRRLAKLLVLIVI
+369 
-384 GRIAPL
+384 
-390 REAVV
+390 
-395 FGYRVACAIE
+395 
-405 DVANRHV
+405 
-412 DVGFRLRN
+412 
-420 SNPDVL
+420 
-426 NRHRAFFNGHLA
+426 
-438 AHRNLR
+438 
-444 QIVRVL
+444 
-450 QIHASRIGDRRSKA
+450 
-464 ELALAD
+464 
-470 RIFAFDLLADRK
+470 
-482 RTDVADVFQFNL
+482 
-494 VGFLVRGYLTASA
+494 
-507 GRIGACVDVVALRP
+507 
-521 LVRLLDGVG
+521 
-530 RADRNIF
+530 
-537 DRHRLAAAD
+537 
-546 LQRRFAVLHGQR
+546 
-558 RLLRAI
+558 
-564 HRIIAIH
+564 
-571 RHNIIAA
+571 
-578 ESDFHGKRVAAQNRV
+578 
-593 ARRRLGNRQI
+593 
-603 AARQFVLQND
+603 
-613 ASVLAAGDLRFRGQM
+613 M

-693 LHKDRVLLDCDVSA
+693 LHKDRVLLDRDVSA

-811 IRRGSA
+811 IRRGRA

-822 IAVRIG
+822 IAARIG

-928 IGHEIAVRIGGDR
+928 IGHEIAVLIGGDR
-941 VVHALPCDH
+941 VVHALPGDP
-950 EAFRNAAQCKLIRI
+950 EAFRNAAQRKLIRI
-964 AFRTGQVGRHNVPV
+964 AFRTGQVGRHNVPG

-1051 DPDAVAQPYFLRDD
+1051 DPDAVAQPHFLRDD

-1076 VLVIAEPRNVVC
+1076 VLVVAEPRNVVC
-1088 RREVNGRIR
+1088 RREINGRIR

-1124 VDICRGHARRPA
+1124 ADICRGHARRPA
-1136 FSDVVGAKIVVIGI
+1136 VSDVVGVEIVVIGI

-1163 CVIFAGFEF
+1163 RVIFAGFEF

-1206 VRVRQFVHHGDA
+1206 VRVRQFVHHGDV

-1274 RLRRP
+1274 RLCRP
-1279 VLSLRRNAVLAFKV
+1279 VLGLRRNAVLAFKA

-1313 ARIIDKRHAEGVL
+1313 ARFIDKRHAEGVL

-1376 VAPNHNR
+1376 VAPDHNR

-1486 RQADRRIRIAVRR
+1486 RQADRRIRIAFRR

-1506 ARLRLRADGI
+1506 ALLRLRADGI
-1516 GQFEARRIAHTANA
+1516 GQVEARRIAHTANA

-1537 LMEAHRHRNR
+1537 LMEAHRHHNR

-1558 AVPHMIRDLE
+1558 AVLHMIHDLE

-1580 GNVRAAA
+1580 GNVRAAV
-1587 GHVDVRLNQLL
+1587 GHVNVRLNQRL
-1598 LRADQAVNICID
+1598 LRADQAVNIRID
-1610 FVAFRRRAIGLLQ
+1610 SVAFRRRAIGLLQ

-1640 LHGFLVAVE
+1640 LHGFRAAVE
-1649 PAALIAVRVHRLIF
+1649 PAALIAERVHRLIF

-1681 RVHRAAVARRLPDFK
+1681 RVRRAAVARRLPDFK

-1710 VAQLSAGLAVDR
+1710 AAQLSAGLAVDR

-1750 RFCLRVP
+1750 RFCLGVP

-1787 RRDDVGIPILPVRV
+1787 RRDDVGIPIPLLVRV
-1801 IRSVLRKRIRLFAD
+1801 IRSVFRKRIRLFAD

-1823 PVCGGRFEVRKRIAV
+1823 PVCGGRCEVRKRIAV
-1838 RLVRAVRLRRAELR
+1838 RLVHAVRLRRAELR

-1904 AVKLGNILLGGHAV
+1904 AVKLGNTLLGRAV
-1918 VRVRLFEIVIGL
+1918 VRVRLLEIVIGL
-1930 EAPAHRVQVRLV
+1930 VALAHRVQVRLG

-1949 LVRLLKD
+1949 RVRLLKD

-1978 GHRLIQIRL
+1978 GHRLVQIRL
-1987 SVAKQNLA
+1987 SVAKQNLV
-1995 QFAFRVFLHDVKHSA
+1995 QFAVRVFLHDAKHSA

-2017 VAVAAHA
+2017 VAVASHA

-2036 IHHRNRLGHA
+2036 IHHRNRVGHA

-2073 VHRAVR
+2073 VRRAVR

-2110 VAKRRVAFTPH
+2110 VAKRRTAFTPR
-2121 IIALIVLLVPRIQRE
+2121 IIALIFLLVQRIQRE
-2136 EAVFQRSRLFAF
+2136 EAVFQRSRRFAF
-2148 AQLFGLLN
+2148 AQPSGLLN
-2156 LTLHPRAGVDK
+2156 LTRHQRAGVDK

-2181 RDGHVPAAGDPA
+2181 RDGHIPAAGDPA

-2199 VVNRRRLR
+2199 VVNRRLR
-2207 LSILIGRRLGEPV
+2207 ISIQIGRGLGEPV
-2220 ARPFVRAFHN
+2220 ARAFVRAFHN
-2230 GVFARIE
+2230 GVCARIE
-2237 PHDDGLTPF
+2237 PHDDELTPF
-2246 FLGEAVER
+2246 SLGEAAER
-2254 NRLRHLLPAFGSMG
+2254 NRLLRHLLPAFGSMG
-2268 IDAHF
+2268 IDDAHF
-2273 QLGRFRR
+2273 QLSRFRR

-2285 IEGDAFRDALRLRK
+2285 IEGDAFRDALRLRR

-2324 AVVRVLTARV
+2324 AVVRVLAARV
-2334 ALIFERFG
+2334 ALIFERCG

-2352 LALLALVQMLVI
+2352 LALPALIQMLVI

-2411 RTRQIHIADLR
+2411 RMRQIHIAGLR

-2438 IQGKMR
+2438 IQGKIR

-2462 GNARR
+2462 GDARR

-2492 QLEILVDYCVRV
+2492 QLEIPVDHCVRV
-2504 PVFSLPLFI
+2504 PVCSHRRFI

-2540 NDLALFVRVLSR
+2540 NDLALFVRGLSR
-2552 VRQLS
+2552 VRQRAF
-2557 SVAAQNRALAIGIT
+2557 VAAQNRALAVGIT

-2576 ALDQLF
+2576 ALDQLL

-2594 PRIRGAD
+2594 TRIRGAD
-2601 GNLALVLARG
+2601 GNLALVFARG

-2622 ILAVKHKT
+2622 ILAVKHKA
-2630 ALVGLHALDFRRGC
+2630 ALVGLHALDYRRGC
-2644 LFNRELRLARQLH
+2644 LFNRERRLARQLH
-2657 RRLIMVRVVQLDT
+2657 RRLIMVRVVQRDT

-2680 GVNRLRAF
+2680 GVNRIRAS

-2719 AFVQIIVYNRHVIRT
+2719 VFVQIIVYNRHVIRI
-2734 LCILDS
+2734 LRILDS
-2740 LHMQGIPF
+2740 LHMQGIPL

-2759 LAEDKIGLVEG
+2759 LAEDEIGLVEG
-2770 LSVFILVQLHRVIRI
+2770 LSVFIHVQLHRVIRI
-2785 VLAAVFRIE
+2785 GRAAVFRIE

-2817 FCAERASAL
+2817 FCAERAAAR

-2840 EFKGHARQRLKL
+2840 KFKGHARQRLKL
-2852 ADPVI
+2852 ADPVV

-2869 QLHLKQTLELGLPAA
+2869 QLHLEQTLELGLPAA
-2884 QHIGLV
+2884 HHIGLV
-2890 VCVHFRHGIDL
+2890 VCVHFRHGIDR
-2901 SRRSRPHAAVDLL
+2901 SRHSRPHAAVDLL

-2934 VAQLKSVRHERAR
+2934 VAQFKSVRHERAR

-2980 ASIFAFFHRI
+2980 ASICAFFHRL
-2990 SRLRRFKLAVAG
+2990 SHLRRFKRAVAG
-3002 QQVAL
+3002 QQFAL
-3007 WFRQVARADGV
+3007 SFRQVARADGV

-3023 VIQPLRLADDNAF
+3023 VIQRLRLVEDNAF
-3036 RRRAVFKLNH
+3036 RRRAVCKQNR
-3046 VAALVQLQLHIVL
+3046 VADLVQLQLHIVL

-3072 GLFARQ
+3072 GLFACQ
-3078 FNIFEVL
+3078 FDIFEVI
-3085 QHILIIARLSVV
+3085 QHILIIVRLSVV
-3097 RRVVAVRMIR
+3097 RRVFAVRMIR

-3137 SRVRHIERLNLF
+3137 SRVRHVDRLNPF

-3202 IFAQLELL
+3202 IFVQLELL
-3210 HVFRL
+3210 PVFRL

-3254 SARVNQ
+3254 FARVNQ
-3260 RVRRFVEHKA
+3260 HVRRFVEHKA
-3270 GFQQRLI
+3270 GFQQRPI

-3285 QRAHRDR
+3285 RRVHRDR
-3292 ELRQILRVH
+3292 ELRQIRRVH
-3301 IIDVRGLRA
+3301 IIDGRGLRA

-3320 NRQAADVRLV
+3320 NRQAADVRRV
-3330 GNIQIVRPI
+3330 GNSRIVRPI
-3339 LLAIRQRPK
+3339 RLAIRQRPK

-3355 VAGNRRFPDKVLAVS
+3355 VAGNRRFPDIVRAVS

-3380 RLAHRDRITDLLLGL
+3380 RLAHRDRLTDLPHVL

-3404 VVRRLGRE
+3404 AVCRLVRE

-3425 LSGLLAAVAR
+3425 LSGLLAVVAR
-3435 RNRQPNEFRIQIVV
+3435 RNRQRNEFRIQIVV

-3478 ETILARH
+3478 EAIRVRH

-3505 HAVRRRPP
+3505 HAVRQRLP
-3513 DQIGLAIRFLGQ
+3513 DQIGCAIRFPGQ
-3525 HGINRAGQYRVVAAF
+3525 HGINRAGQCRVVAAF
-3540 FGEGRLADLTR
+3540 FGESRLADLTR
-3551 VGDGDRLVRTV
+3551 VGDGDCLARTV
-3562 DQRHALLA
+3562 VQRHALLA
-3570 VRHRIAFC
+3570 VRHRIVFR
-3578 RRFADGIGHHMAVFV
+3578 RRFDDGIGHHMAVFV

-3615 PARQRI
+3615 PARQR
-3621 VLFAGSLNRDRPRL
+3621 VARFAGSLNRDRPRL

>member
-1 MRRDVGDARAHRLS
+1 
-15 VRAHGDAHRSGVNVV
+15 
-30 PVALLVCLRQT
+30 
-41 VHAAGHGARLRVQQ
+41 
-55 VEVVFIPQLHVKGER
+55 
-70 LAVALIA
+70 
-77 PRSRKRFRNLN
+77 
-88 RSDIALVG
+88 
-96 ERVAD
+96 
-101 DIRLFVDLRLGRFE
+101 
-115 RVALV
+115 
-120 FVLLAHRFR
+120 
-129 HDDIRAVRNVINH
+129 
-142 RRLALLQG
+142 
-150 DSLYV
+150 
-155 LPSEIDRCRLA
+155 
-166 VHRVGVFAVNR
+166 
-177 LIGQRIVLLF
+177 
-187 DSDVKVKRI
+187 
-196 VLVGHLAEHVLRD
+196 
-209 AHAVRVAH
+209 
-217 VGDLNRGGRFFRNR
+217 
-231 SLVLFGRA
+231 
-239 AVPVRIADG
+239 
-248 KAHVAIRLFVLDNGV
+248 
-263 TRPFR
+263 
-268 QVLKGHDL
+268 
-276 AVMQVQPQRHLLA
+276 
-289 DLLLLHRI
+289 
-297 RGLFALARH
+297 
-306 IRAADVA
+306 
-313 VQRHLL
+313 
-319 VFQRQGDAIRFRI
+319 
-332 RRQALAHARA
+332 
-342 RRGLADFQL
+342 
-351 ARAAHV
+351 
-357 GKQRRLVFGVHN
+357 
-369 PVRRRLAKLLVLIVI
+369 
-384 GRIAPL
+384 
-390 REAVV
+390 
-395 FGYRVACAIE
+395 
-405 DVANRHV
+405 
-412 DVGFRLRN
+412 
-420 SNPDVL
+420 
-426 NRHRAFFNGHLA
+426 
-438 AHRNLR
+438 
-444 QIVRVL
+444 
-450 QIHASRIGDRRSKA
+450 
-464 ELALAD
+464 
-470 RIFAFDLLADRK
+470 
-482 RTDVADVFQFNL
+482 
-494 VGFLVRGYLTASA
+494 
-507 GRIGACVDVVALRP
+507 
-521 LVRLLDGVG
+521 
-530 RADRNIF
+530 
-537 DRHRLAAAD
+537 
-546 LQRRFAVLHGQR
+546 
-558 RLLRAI
+558 
-564 HRIIAIH
+564 
-571 RHNIIAA
+571 
-578 ESDFHGKRVAAQNRV
+578 
-593 ARRRLGNRQI
+593 
-603 AARQFVLQND
+603 
-613 ASVLAAGDLRFRGQM
+613 M

-648 AVESGRIH
+648 AVKSGRIH

-757 IGRAH
+757 IGRVH
-762 AIGLSAVGLK
+762 VIGLSAVGLK

-817 RFNNQ
+817 RFNHQ

-828 QIRALRAD
+828 QIRALPAD

-928 IGHEIAVRIGGDR
+928 IGHEIAVLIGGDR
-941 VVHALPCDH
+941 VVHALPGDP
-950 EAFRNAAQCKLIRI
+950 EAFRNAAQRKLIRI
-964 AFRTGQVGRHNVPV
+964 AFRTGQVGRHNVPG

-1051 DPDAVAQPYFLRDD
+1051 DPDAVAQPYFLRND

-1136 FSDVVGAKIVVIGI
+1136 VSDVVGVKIVVIGI

-1163 CVIFAGFEF
+1163 RVIFAGFEF
-1172 RGASVRRVFGHAD
+1172 RGASVRRIFGHAD

-1206 VRVRQFVHHGDA
+1206 VRVRQFVHHGDV

-1279 VLSLRRNAVLAFKV
+1279 VLGLRRNAVLAFKA

-1308 AGDLV
+1308 TGDLV
-1313 ARIIDKRHAEGVL
+1313 ARFIDKRHAEGVL

-1376 VAPNHNR
+1376 VAPDHNR

-1506 ARLRLRADGI
+1506 ALLRLRADGI
-1516 GQFEARRIAHTANA
+1516 GQVEARRIAHTANA

-1537 LMEAHRHRNR
+1537 LMEAHRHHNR

-1558 AVPHMIRDLE
+1558 AVLHMIRDLE

-1580 GNVRAAA
+1580 GNVRAAV
-1587 GHVDVRLNQLL
+1587 GHVDVRLNQRL
-1598 LRADQAVNICID
+1598 LRADQAVNIRID
-1610 FVAFRRRAIGLLQ
+1610 SVAFRRRAIGLLQ

-1640 LHGFLVAVE
+1640 LHGFRAAVE
-1649 PAALIAVRVHRLIF
+1649 PAALIAERVHRLIF

-1681 RVHRAAVARRLPDFK
+1681 RVCRAAVARRLPDFK

-1722 RNGLIQIRIA
+1722 RNGLIQIWIA

-1739 RRGKAAFVRQH
+1739 RRGKAAFVRQL

-1787 RRDDVGIPILPVRV
+1787 RRDDVGIPIPLLVRV

-1838 RLVRAVRLRRAELR
+1838 RLVHAVRLRRAELR

-1878 EVQRAEQL
+1878 EVQCAEQL

-1892 LFACDDGIIARR
+1892 LFACDDGIIALR

-1918 VRVRLFEIVIGL
+1918 ACVRLLEIVIGL
-1930 EAPAHRVQVRLV
+1930 VALAHRVQVRLG

-1949 LVRLLKD
+1949 RIRLLKD

-1987 SVAKQNLA
+1987 SVAKQNLV
-1995 QFAFRVFLHDVKHSA
+1995 QFAVRVFLHDVKHSA

-2036 IHHRNRLGHA
+2036 IHHRNRVGLS

-2073 VHRAVR
+2073 VQRAVR

-2102 RVFTRARP
+2102 RIFTRARP
-2110 VAKRRVAFTPH
+2110 VAKRRAAFTTR
-2121 IIALIVLLVPRIQRE
+2121 IIALIVLLVQHIQRE
-2136 EAVFQRSRLFAF
+2136 EAVFQRSRRFAF
-2148 AQLFGLLN
+2148 AQPSGLLN
-2156 LTLHPRAGVDK
+2156 LTRHQRAGVDK

-2181 RDGHVPAAGDPA
+2181 RDGHVPAAGDPV

-2199 VVNRRRLR
+2199 VVNRRLR
-2207 LSILIGRRLGEPV
+2207 VSIQIGRGLGKPV
-2220 ARPFVRAFHN
+2220 ARAFVRAFHN
-2230 GVFARIE
+2230 GVCARIE
-2237 PHDDGLTPF
+2237 PHDDGLPF
-2246 FLGEAVER
+2246 SLGEASER
-2254 NRLRHLLPAFGSMG
+2254 NRLLRHLLPAFGSIG
-2268 IDAHF
+2268 IDDAHF

-2285 IEGDAFRDALRLRK
+2285 IEGDAFRDALRLRR

-2310 RRVGHIDGVIGDRH
+2310 RRVGHIDGVIDDRH
-2324 AVVRVLTARV
+2324 AVVRVLAARV
-2334 ALIFERFG
+2334 APIFERCG

-2352 LALLALVQMLVI
+2352 LALPALVQMFVI

-2399 KRDFARFGVRCA
+2399 KRDFALFGVRFA
-2411 RTRQIHIADLR
+2411 RTRQILIAVLR

-2438 IQGKMR
+2438 IQGKIR

-2451 RIAAPIADLVK
+2451 RLAASIADLVK
-2462 GNARR
+2462 GDARR

-2492 QLEILVDYCVRV
+2492 QLEILVDHCVRV
-2504 PVFSLPLFI
+2504 PVFSHRRFI

-2527 RLARAIIPDRQAE
+2527 RLACAIIPDRQAE
-2540 NDLALFVRVLSR
+2540 NDLALFVRGLSC
-2552 VRQLS
+2552 VRQLA

-2594 PRIRGAD
+2594 TRIRGAD

-2630 ALVGLHALDFRRGC
+2630 ALVGLHAFDYRCGC
-2644 LFNRELRLARQLH
+2644 LFNRERRLARQLH
-2657 RRLIMVRVVQLDT
+2657 RRLIMVRVVQRDT

-2680 GVNRLRAF
+2680 GVNRIRAS

-2719 AFVQIIVYNRHVIRT
+2719 VFVQIIVYNRHVIRI
-2734 LCILDS
+2734 LRILDS
-2740 LHMQGIPF
+2740 LHMQGIPL

-2759 LAEDKIGLVEG
+2759 LAEDEIGLVEG
-2770 LSVFILVQLHRVIRI
+2770 LSVFIHVQLHRVIRI
-2785 VLAAVFRIE
+2785 GRAAVFRIE

-2804 VARAHAALAACDK
+2804 VARAHAVLAACDK
-2817 FCAERASAL
+2817 FCAERAAAR

-2840 EFKGHARQRLKL
+2840 EFKGHARQRPKL
-2852 ADPVI
+2852 ADPVV

-2869 QLHLKQTLELGLPAA
+2869 QLHLEQTLELGLPADH
-2884 QHIGLV
+2884 HIGLV
-2890 VCVHFRHGIDL
+2890 VCVHFRHGIDG

-2966 LRFVGEN
+2966 LRFGGEN
-2973 SFQHRFR
+2973 SFQLRFR
-2980 ASIFAFFHRI
+2980 ASISAFFHRL
-2990 SRLRRFKLAVAG
+2990 SRLRRFKRAVAG
-3002 QQVAL
+3002 QQFAL
-3007 WFRQVARADGV
+3007 SFRQVARADGV
-3018 NLKLA
+3018 DLKLA
-3023 VIQPLRLADDNAF
+3023 VIQRLRLVDDNAF
-3036 RRRAVFKLNH
+3036 RRRAVCKQNR
-3046 VAALVQLQLHIVL
+3046 VADLVQLQLHIVL
-3059 VIGDAALTVVLII
+3059 VIGDAALAVVLII

-3078 FNIFEVL
+3078 FNIFEVI

-3097 RRVVAVRMIR
+3097 RRVFAVRMIR

-3137 SRVRHIERLNLF
+3137 SRVRHVDRLNPF

-3202 IFAQLELL
+3202 IFVQLELL
-3210 HVFRL
+3210 PVFRL

-3254 SARVNQ
+3254 FAHVNQ

-3270 GFQQRLI
+3270 GFQQRPI

-3285 QRAHRDR
+3285 RRVHRDR
-3292 ELRQILRVH
+3292 ELRQIRRVH
-3301 IIDVRGLRA
+3301 IIDGRGLRA
-3310 QLFLLLVAQL
+3310 QLFFLLVAQL
-3320 NRQAADVRLV
+3320 NRQAADVRRV
-3330 GNIQIVRPI
+3330 GNSRIVRPI
-3339 LLAIRQRPK
+3339 RLAIRQRPK

-3355 VAGNRRFPDKVLAVS
+3355 VAGNRRFPDIVRAVS

-3380 RLAHRDRITDLLLGL
+3380 RLAHRDRITDLPHVL

-3412 IFGHLKLILPLVN
+3412 NFGHLKLILPLVN
-3425 LSGLLAAVAR
+3425 LFGLPAVVAR
-3435 RNRQPNEFRIQIVV
+3435 LNRQLNEFRIQIVV
-3449 LRCGQLLQIIG
+3449 LRCFQLLQIIG
-3460 SSFLHREHQF
+3460 GSFLHREHQF

-3478 ETILARH
+3478 ETIRVRH

-3505 HAVRRRPP
+3505 HAVRQRPP
-3513 DQIGLAIRFLGQ
+3513 DQIGRAIRFPGQ
-3525 HGINRAGQYRVVAAF
+3525 HGINRAGQCRVVAAF

-3551 VGDGDRLVRTV
+3551 VGDGDCLARTV
-3562 DQRHALLA
+3562 VQRHALLA
-3570 VRHRIAFC
+3570 VRHRIAFR
-3578 RRFADGIGHHMAVFV
+3578 RRFDDGIGHHMAVFV

-3615 PARQRI
+3615 PARQR
-3621 VLFAGSLNRDRPRL
+3621 VARFAGSLNRDRPRL

>member
-1 MRRDVGDARAHRLS
+1 
-15 VRAHGDAHRSGVNVV
+15 
-30 PVALLVCLRQT
+30 
-41 VHAAGHGARLRVQQ
+41 
-55 VEVVFIPQLHVKGER
+55 
-70 LAVALIA
+70 
-77 PRSRKRFRNLN
+77 
-88 RSDIALVG
+88 
-96 ERVAD
+96 
-101 DIRLFVDLRLGRFE
+101 
-115 RVALV
+115 
-120 FVLLAHRFR
+120 
-129 HDDIRAVRNVINH
+129 
-142 RRLALLQG
+142 
-150 DSLYV
+150 
-155 LPSEIDRCRLA
+155 
-166 VHRVGVFAVNR
+166 
-177 LIGQRIVLLF
+177 
-187 DSDVKVKRI
+187 
-196 VLVGHLAEHVLRD
+196 
-209 AHAVRVAH
+209 
-217 VGDLNRGGRFFRNR
+217 
-231 SLVLFGRA
+231 
-239 AVPVRIADG
+239 
-248 KAHVAIRLFVLDNGV
+248 
-263 TRPFR
+263 
-268 QVLKGHDL
+268 
-276 AVMQVQPQRHLLA
+276 
-289 DLLLLHRI
+289 
-297 RGLFALARH
+297 
-306 IRAADVA
+306 
-313 VQRHLL
+313 
-319 VFQRQGDAIRFRI
+319 
-332 RRQALAHARA
+332 
-342 RRGLADFQL
+342 
-351 ARAAHV
+351 
-357 GKQRRLVFGVHN
+357 
-369 PVRRRLAKLLVLIVI
+369 
-384 GRIAPL
+384 
-390 REAVV
+390 
-395 FGYRVACAIE
+395 
-405 DVANRHV
+405 
-412 DVGFRLRN
+412 
-420 SNPDVL
+420 
-426 NRHRAFFNGHLA
+426 
-438 AHRNLR
+438 
-444 QIVRVL
+444 
-450 QIHASRIGDRRSKA
+450 
-464 ELALAD
+464 
-470 RIFAFDLLADRK
+470 
-482 RTDVADVFQFNL
+482 
-494 VGFLVRGYLTASA
+494 
-507 GRIGACVDVVALRP
+507 
-521 LVRLLDGVG
+521 
-530 RADRNIF
+530 
-537 DRHRLAAAD
+537 
-546 LQRRFAVLHGQR
+546 
-558 RLLRAI
+558 
-564 HRIIAIH
+564 
-571 RHNIIAA
+571 
-578 ESDFHGKRVAAQNRV
+578 
-593 ARRRLGNRQI
+593 
-603 AARQFVLQND
+603 
-613 ASVLAAGDLRFRGQM
+613 M

-648 AVESGRIH
+648 AVESGIH

-707 RRNAFGQVRV
+707 RRNAFGQIRV

-772 VAGQPVHAFQHEAA
+772 IAGQPVHAFQHEAA

-876 NIRVVVRLLGDFKV
+876 NIRAVVRLLGDFKV

-941 VVHALPCDH
+941 VVHALPCDP
-950 EAFRNAAQCKLIRI
+950 EAFRNAAQRKLIRI

-992 RKQLVKLIAAVG
+992 RKQLVKLIAAVD

-1136 FSDVVGAKIVVIGI
+1136 VSDVVGVEIVVIGI

-1163 CVIFAGFEF
+1163 RVIFAGFEF

-1279 VLSLRRNAVLAFKV
+1279 VLSLRRNAVLAFKA

-1313 ARIIDKRHAEGVL
+1313 ARFIDKRHAEGVL

-1368 LLARFQPA
+1368 LLARFQLA
-1376 VAPNHNR
+1376 VAPDHNR

-1447 RQAVAL
+1447 RQTFAL

-1516 GQFEARRIAHTANA
+1516 GQVEARRIAHTANA

-1537 LMEAHRHRNR
+1537 LMEAHRHHNR
-1547 RILPEARRDIP
+1547 RILPEASRDIP
-1558 AVPHMIRDLE
+1558 AVLHMIRDLE

-1580 GNVRAAA
+1580 GNVRAAV
-1587 GHVDVRLNQLL
+1587 GHVDVRLNQRL
-1598 LRADQAVNICID
+1598 LRADHAVNIRID
-1610 FVAFRRRAIGLLQ
+1610 SVAFRRRAIGLLQ

-1640 LHGFLVAVE
+1640 LHGFRAAVE
-1649 PAALIAVRVHRLIF
+1649 PAALIAARVHRLIF

-1681 RVHRAAVARRLPDFK
+1681 RVRRAAVARRLPDFK

-1722 RNGLIQIRIA
+1722 RNSLIQIRIA

-1739 RRGKAAFVRQH
+1739 RRGKAAFVRQL

-1838 RLVRAVRLRRAELR
+1838 RLVLAVRLRRAELR
-1852 ADDQRAL
+1852 AADQRAL

-1904 AVKLGNILLGGHAV
+1904 AVKLGNALLGGRAV

-1930 EAPAHRVQVRLV
+1930 VAPAHRVQVRLG

-2017 VAVAAHA
+2017 VAVVAHA

-2036 IHHRNRLGHA
+2036 IHHRNRVGRA

-2060 AVIRRGNLFDVIG
+2060 AVIRRGNFFDVIG
-2073 VHRAVR
+2073 VQRAVR

-2093 AVRAGFEAR
+2093 AVRAGFEAHR
-2102 RVFTRARP
+2102 IFTRARP
-2110 VAKRRVAFTPH
+2110 VAKRLAAFTPR
-2121 IIALIVLLVPRIQRE
+2121 IIALIVLLVQRIQRE
-2136 EAVFQRSRLFAF
+2136 EAVFQRSRRFAF
-2148 AQLFGLLN
+2148 AQTFGLLN
-2156 LTLHPRAGVDK
+2156 LTRHQRADVDK

-2181 RDGHVPAAGDPA
+2181 RDGHVPAADDPV

-2199 VVNRRRLR
+2199 VVNRRLR
-2207 LSILIGRRLGEPV
+2207 ISIQIGRGLGEPV
-2220 ARPFVRAFHN
+2220 ARAFVRAFHN
-2230 GVFARIE
+2230 GVCARIE

-2246 FLGEAVER
+2246 SLGEAAER
-2254 NRLRHLLPAFGSMG
+2254 NRLPRHLLPAFGSIG
-2268 IDAHF
+2268 IDDAHF
-2273 QLGRFRR
+2273 QFSRFRR

-2285 IEGDAFRDALRLRK
+2285 IEGDAFRDALRLRR

-2310 RRVGHIDGVIGDRH
+2310 RRIGHIDGVIGDRH

-2334 ALIFERFG
+2334 APIFERCG

-2352 LALLALVQMLVI
+2352 LALPALVQMLVI
-2364 LVADDAEPRRKQ
+2364 LIADDAEPRRKQ

-2438 IQGKMR
+2438 IQGKIR

-2462 GNARR
+2462 GDARR

-2492 QLEILVDYCVRV
+2492 QLEIPVDHCVRI
-2504 PVFSLPLFI
+2504 PVFSHRRFI

-2540 NDLALFVRVLSR
+2540 NDLALFVRGLSR
-2552 VRQLS
+2552 VRQRAF
-2557 SVAAQNRALAIGIT
+2557 VAAQNRALAIGIT

-2594 PRIRGAD
+2594 TRIRGAD
-2601 GNLALVLARG
+2601 SNLALVLARG

-2630 ALVGLHALDFRRGC
+2630 ALVGLHALDYRRGC

-2657 RRLIMVRVVQLDT
+2657 RRLIMVRVVQRDT

-2680 GVNRLRAF
+2680 GVNRIRAS

-2719 AFVQIIVYNRHVIRT
+2719 VFVQIIVYNRHVIRT
-2734 LCILDS
+2734 LRILDS
-2740 LHMQGIPF
+2740 LHMQGIPL

-2785 VLAAVFRIE
+2785 VRAAVFRIE

-2817 FCAERASAL
+2817 FCAERAAAR

-2852 ADPVI
+2852 VDPVV

-2869 QLHLKQTLELGLPAA
+2869 QLHLEQTLELGLPAA

-2901 SRRSRPHAAVDLL
+2901 CCRSRPHAAVDLL

-2953 GFIGDSVSNQFAL
+2953 GFIGNSVSNQFAL
-2966 LRFVGEN
+2966 LRFGGEN
-2973 SFQHRFR
+2973 SFQLRFP
-2980 ASIFAFFHRI
+2980 ASIFAFLHLL

-3002 QQVAL
+3002 QQFAL
-3007 WFRQVARADGV
+3007 FFLQVARADSV

-3023 VIQPLRLADDNAF
+3023 VIQRLRLADDNAF
-3036 RRRAVFKLNH
+3036 RRRAVCKLNR

-3085 QHILIIARLSVV
+3085 QHILIIVRLSVV
-3097 RRVVAVRMIR
+3097 RRVVAVQMIR

-3137 SRVRHIERLNLF
+3137 SRVRHVERLNLF

-3164 RQRILRRVAALQL
+3164 CQRILRRVAALQL

-3202 IFAQLELL
+3202 IFVQFELL

-3215 EIPLRR
+3215 EISLRR

-3254 SARVNQ
+3254 LARVNQ

-3270 GFQQRLI
+3270 GFQQRPI

-3285 QRAHRDR
+3285 RRVHRDR
-3292 ELRQILRVH
+3292 ELRQIRRVH
-3301 IIDVRGLRA
+3301 IIDGRGLRA

-3320 NRQAADVRLV
+3320 NRQAADVRRV
-3330 GNIQIVRPI
+3330 DNSRIVRPI
-3339 LLAIRQRPK
+3339 RLAIRQRPK
-3348 DAVVEHH
+3348 VSVVEHH
-3355 VAGNRRFPDKVLAVS
+3355 VAGNRRFPDKVRAVS

-3380 RLAHRDRITDLLLGL
+3380 RLAHRDRLTDLPHVL

-3404 VVRRLGRE
+3404 AVRHLVRE
-3412 IFGHLKLILPLVN
+3412 IFGHLKLILPLVH
-3425 LSGLLAAVAR
+3425 LYGLLAVVAR
-3435 RNRQPNEFRIQIVV
+3435 RNRQRNEFRIQIVV

-3478 ETILARH
+3478 ETIRVRH

-3493 RFIHNGRRLFRQ
+3493 RSIHNGRRLFRQ
-3505 HAVRRRPP
+3505 HAVRQRPP
-3513 DQIGLAIRFLGQ
+3513 DQIGRAIRFLGQ
-3525 HGINRAGQYRVVAAF
+3525 HSINRAGQCRVVAAF

-3562 DQRHALLA
+3562 VQRHALLA
-3570 VRHRIAFC
+3570 VRHRIAFR

-3621 VLFAGSLNRDRPRL
+3621 ARFAGSLNRDRPRL
-3635 FFVQAAHIDKPLRD
+3635 FFVQAAHIDKLLRD

>member
-1 MRRDVGDARAHRLS
+1 
-15 VRAHGDAHRSGVNVV
+15 
-30 PVALLVCLRQT
+30 
-41 VHAAGHGARLRVQQ
+41 
-55 VEVVFIPQLHVKGER
+55 
-70 LAVALIA
+70 
-77 PRSRKRFRNLN
+77 
-88 RSDIALVG
+88 
-96 ERVAD
+96 
-101 DIRLFVDLRLGRFE
+101 
-115 RVALV
+115 
-120 FVLLAHRFR
+120 
-129 HDDIRAVRNVINH
+129 
-142 RRLALLQG
+142 
-150 DSLYV
+150 
-155 LPSEIDRCRLA
+155 
-166 VHRVGVFAVNR
+166 
-177 LIGQRIVLLF
+177 
-187 DSDVKVKRI
+187 
-196 VLVGHLAEHVLRD
+196 
-209 AHAVRVAH
+209 
-217 VGDLNRGGRFFRNR
+217 
-231 SLVLFGRA
+231 
-239 AVPVRIADG
+239 
-248 KAHVAIRLFVLDNGV
+248 
-263 TRPFR
+263 
-268 QVLKGHDL
+268 
-276 AVMQVQPQRHLLA
+276 
-289 DLLLLHRI
+289 
-297 RGLFALARH
+297 
-306 IRAADVA
+306 
-313 VQRHLL
+313 
-319 VFQRQGDAIRFRI
+319 
-332 RRQALAHARA
+332 
-342 RRGLADFQL
+342 
-351 ARAAHV
+351 
-357 GKQRRLVFGVHN
+357 
-369 PVRRRLAKLLVLIVI
+369 
-384 GRIAPL
+384 
-390 REAVV
+390 
-395 FGYRVACAIE
+395 
-405 DVANRHV
+405 
-412 DVGFRLRN
+412 
-420 SNPDVL
+420 
-426 NRHRAFFNGHLA
+426 
-438 AHRNLR
+438 
-444 QIVRVL
+444 
-450 QIHASRIGDRRSKA
+450 
-464 ELALAD
+464 
-470 RIFAFDLLADRK
+470 
-482 RTDVADVFQFNL
+482 
-494 VGFLVRGYLTASA
+494 
-507 GRIGACVDVVALRP
+507 
-521 LVRLLDGVG
+521 
-530 RADRNIF
+530 
-537 DRHRLAAAD
+537 
-546 LQRRFAVLHGQR
+546 
-558 RLLRAI
+558 
-564 HRIIAIH
+564 
-571 RHNIIAA
+571 
-578 ESDFHGKRVAAQNRV
+578 
-593 ARRRLGNRQI
+593 
-603 AARQFVLQND
+603 
-613 ASVLAAGDLRFRGQM
+613 M

-693 LHKDRVLLDCDVSA
+693 LHKDRVLLDRDVSA

-772 VAGQPVHAFQHEAA
+772 VAGQPVHAFQHEAT

-822 IAVRIG
+822 IVVRIG

-855 RGQIVEFLRRIRAV
+855 RGQIVEFLRRIWAV

-928 IGHEIAVRIGGDR
+928 IGHEIAVLIGGDR
-941 VVHALPCDH
+941 VVHALPGDP
-950 EAFRNAAQCKLIRI
+950 EAFRNAAQRKLIRI
-964 AFRTGQVGRHNVPV
+964 AFRTGQVGRHNVPG

-1051 DPDAVAQPYFLRDD
+1051 DPDAVAQPYFLRND

-1136 FSDVVGAKIVVIGI
+1136 VSDVVGVEIVVIGI

-1163 CVIFAGFEF
+1163 RVIFAGFEF

-1206 VRVRQFVHHGDA
+1206 VRVRQFVHHGDV

-1252 PADKFVLAGNR
+1252 PADKFVHAGNR

-1279 VLSLRRNAVLAFKV
+1279 VLGLRRNAVLAFKA

-1313 ARIIDKRHAEGVL
+1313 ARFIDKRHAEGVL

-1376 VAPNHNR
+1376 VAPDHNR

-1486 RQADRRIRIAVRR
+1486 RQADRRIRIVVRR

-1506 ARLRLRADGI
+1506 ALLRLRADGI
-1516 GQFEARRIAHTANA
+1516 GQVEARRIAHTANA
-1530 VDCFAGF
+1530 VDCFARF
-1537 LMEAHRHRNR
+1537 LMEAHRHHNR

-1580 GNVRAAA
+1580 GNVRAAV
-1587 GHVDVRLNQLL
+1587 GHVDVRLNQRL
-1598 LRADQAVNICID
+1598 LRADQAVNIRID
-1610 FVAFRRRAIGLLQ
+1610 SVAFRRRAIGLLQ
-1623 LRKAHLADGH
+1623 LRKTHLADGH

-1640 LHGFLVAVE
+1640 LHGFRAAVE
-1649 PAALIAVRVHRLIF
+1649 PAALIAERVHRLIF

-1681 RVHRAAVARRLPDFK
+1681 RVCRAAVARRLPDFK

-1739 RRGKAAFVRQH
+1739 RRGKAAFVRQL

-1787 RRDDVGIPILPVRV
+1787 RRDDVGIPIPLLVRV

-1823 PVCGGRFEVRKRIAV
+1823 PVFGGRFEVRKRIAV
-1838 RLVRAVRLRRAELR
+1838 RLVHAVRLRRAELR

-1878 EVQRAEQL
+1878 EVQCAEQL

-1904 AVKLGNILLGGHAV
+1904 AVKLGNNLLGRAV

-1930 EAPAHRVQVRLV
+1930 VALAHRVQVRLG

-1949 LVRLLKD
+1949 RVRLLKD

-1987 SVAKQNLA
+1987 SVAKQNLV
-1995 QFAFRVFLHDVKHSA
+1995 QFAVRVFLHDVKHSA

-2017 VAVAAHA
+2017 VAVVAHA

-2029 LNGYAAR
+2029 LNRYAAR
-2036 IHHRNRLGHA
+2036 IHHRNRVGLS

-2073 VHRAVR
+2073 VQRAVR

-2093 AVRAGFEAR
+2093 AVLVGFEAR
-2102 RVFTRARP
+2102 RIFTRARP
-2110 VAKRRVAFTPH
+2110 VAKRRAAFTTR
-2121 IIALIVLLVPRIQRE
+2121 IIALIVLLVQHIQRE
-2136 EAVFQRSRLFAF
+2136 EAVFQRSRRFAF
-2148 AQLFGLLN
+2148 AQPSGLLN
-2156 LTLHPRAGVDK
+2156 LTRHQRAVVDK

-2181 RDGHVPAAGDPA
+2181 RDGHVPAAGDPV

-2199 VVNRRRLR
+2199 VVNRRLR
-2207 LSILIGRRLGEPV
+2207 VSIQIGRGLGEPV
-2220 ARPFVRAFHN
+2220 ARAFVRAFHN
-2230 GVFARIE
+2230 GVCARIE

-2246 FLGEAVER
+2246 SLGEAAER
-2254 NRLRHLLPAFGSMG
+2254 NRLLRHLLPAFGSIG
-2268 IDAHF
+2268 IDDAHF

-2285 IEGDAFRDALRLRK
+2285 IEGDAFRDALRLRR

-2310 RRVGHIDGVIGDRH
+2310 RRVGHIDGVIDDRH
-2324 AVVRVLTARV
+2324 AVVRVLAARV
-2334 ALIFERFG
+2334 APIFECCG
-2342 SEELNFARVA
+2342 IEELNFARVA
-2352 LALLALVQMLVI
+2352 LALPALVQMFVI

-2399 KRDFARFGVRCA
+2399 KRDFARFGIRCA
-2411 RTRQIHIADLR
+2411 RMRQIHIADLR

-2438 IQGKMR
+2438 IQGKIR

-2462 GNARR
+2462 GDARR

-2492 QLEILVDYCVRV
+2492 QLEIPVDHCVRV
-2504 PVFSLPLFI
+2504 PVCSHRRFI
-2513 QRLGNRVLGLRIIA
+2513 QRLGNRVLGLWIIA
-2527 RLARAIIPDRQAE
+2527 RLARAIIPNRQAE
-2540 NDLALFVRVLSR
+2540 NDLALFVRGLSR
-2552 VRQLS
+2552 VRQRA
-2557 SVAAQNRALAIGIT
+2557 SVAAQNRALAIGII

-2576 ALDQLF
+2576 ALDQLL

-2594 PRIRGAD
+2594 TRIRGAD

-2630 ALVGLHALDFRRGC
+2630 ALVGLHALDYRRGC
-2644 LFNRELRLARQLH
+2644 LFNRERRLARQLH
-2657 RRLIMVRVVQLDT
+2657 RRLIMVRVVQRDT

-2680 GVNRLRAF
+2680 GVNRIRAS

-2719 AFVQIIVYNRHVIRT
+2719 VFVQIIVCNRHVIRI
-2734 LCILDS
+2734 LRILDS
-2740 LHMQGIPF
+2740 LHMQGIPL

-2759 LAEDKIGLVEG
+2759 LAEDEIGLVEG
-2770 LSVFILVQLHRVIRI
+2770 LSVFIHVQLHRVIRI
-2785 VLAAVFRIE
+2785 GRAAVFRIE

-2804 VARAHAALAACDK
+2804 VARAHAVLAACDK
-2817 FCAERASAL
+2817 FCAERAAAR

-2840 EFKGHARQRLKL
+2840 EFKGHARQRPKL
-2852 ADPVI
+2852 ADPVV

-2869 QLHLKQTLELGLPAA
+2869 QLHLEQTLELGLPAA
-2884 QHIGLV
+2884 HHIGLV
-2890 VCVHFRHGIDL
+2890 VCVHFRHGIDR

-2923 LPEQEGIFADV
+2923 LPKQEGIFADI

-2966 LRFVGEN
+2966 LRFGGEN
-2973 SFQHRFR
+2973 SFQLRFP
-2980 ASIFAFFHRI
+2980 ASIFAFFHRV
-2990 SRLRRFKLAVAG
+2990 SRLRRFKRSVAV
-3002 QQVAL
+3002 QQFAL
-3007 WFRQVARADGV
+3007 FFRQVARADGV

-3023 VIQPLRLADDNAF
+3023 VIQPLRLVDDNAF
-3036 RRRAVFKLNH
+3036 RRRAVCKQNR
-3046 VAALVQLQLHIVL
+3046 VANLVQLQLHIVL
-3059 VIGDAALTVVLII
+3059 VIGDAALAVVLII

-3078 FNIFEVL
+3078 FNIFEVI

-3097 RRVVAVRMIR
+3097 RRVFAVRMKR

-3137 SRVRHIERLNLF
+3137 SRVRHVDRLNPF

-3164 RQRILRRVAALQL
+3164 RQRILRRVTALQL

-3202 IFAQLELL
+3202 IFVQLELL
-3210 HVFRL
+3210 PVFRL
-3215 EIPLRR
+3215 EILLRR
-3221 LLLLHRVR
+3221 LFLLHRVR

-3254 SARVNQ
+3254 FAHVNQ

-3270 GFQQRLI
+3270 GFQQRPI

-3285 QRAHRDR
+3285 RRVHRDR
-3292 ELRQILRVH
+3292 ELRQIRRVH
-3301 IIDVRGLRA
+3301 IIDGRGLRA
-3310 QLFLLLVAQL
+3310 QLFFLLVAQL

-3330 GNIQIVRPI
+3330 GNSRIVRPI

-3348 DAVVEHH
+3348 NAVVEHH
-3355 VAGNRRFPDKVLAVS
+3355 VAGNRRFPDIVRAVS

-3380 RLAHRDRITDLLLGL
+3380 RLAHRDRLTDLPHVL
-3395 VVQGKRRKA
+3395 VVQGKHRKA
-3404 VVRRLGRE
+3404 AVRHLVRE
-3412 IFGHLKLILPLVN
+3412 IFGHLKLILPPVN
-3425 LSGLLAAVAR
+3425 LSGLPAVVAR
-3435 RNRQPNEFRIQIVV
+3435 RNRQRNEFRIQIVV

-3470 DSAVRVRR
+3470 DSAVLVRR
-3478 ETILARH
+3478 EAILVLH
-3485 IFGLGQAP
+3485 LFGLGQAP

-3505 HAVRRRPP
+3505 HAVRQRPP
-3513 DQIGLAIRFLGQ
+3513 DQIGRAIRFPCQ
-3525 HGINRAGQYRVVAAF
+3525 HGINRAGQCRVVAAF

-3551 VGDGDRLVRTV
+3551 VGDDDRLARTV
-3562 DQRHALLA
+3562 VQRHALLA

-3578 RRFADGIGHHMAVFV
+3578 RRFDDGIGHHMAVFV

-3615 PARQRI
+3615 PARQR
-3621 VLFAGSLNRDRPRL
+3621 VARFAGSLNRDRPRL

>member
-1 MRRDVGDARAHRLS
+1 M
-15 VRAHGDAHRSGVNVV
+15 
-30 PVALLVCLRQT
+30 
-41 VHAAGHGARLRVQQ
+41 
-55 VEVVFIPQLHVKGER
+55 
-70 LAVALIA
+70 
-77 PRSRKRFRNLN
+77 
-88 RSDIALVG
+88 
-96 ERVAD
+96 
-101 DIRLFVDLRLGRFE
+101 
-115 RVALV
+115 
-120 FVLLAHRFR
+120 
-129 HDDIRAVRNVINH
+129 
-142 RRLALLQG
+142 
-150 DSLYV
+150 
-155 LPSEIDRCRLA
+155 
-166 VHRVGVFAVNR
+166 
-177 LIGQRIVLLF
+177 
-187 DSDVKVKRI
+187 
-196 VLVGHLAEHVLRD
+196 
-209 AHAVRVAH
+209 
-217 VGDLNRGGRFFRNR
+217 
-231 SLVLFGRA
+231 
-239 AVPVRIADG
+239 
-248 KAHVAIRLFVLDNGV
+248 
-263 TRPFR
+263 
-268 QVLKGHDL
+268 
-276 AVMQVQPQRHLLA
+276 
-289 DLLLLHRI
+289 
-297 RGLFALARH
+297 
-306 IRAADVA
+306 
-313 VQRHLL
+313 
-319 VFQRQGDAIRFRI
+319 
-332 RRQALAHARA
+332 
-342 RRGLADFQL
+342 
-351 ARAAHV
+351 
-357 GKQRRLVFGVHN
+357 
-369 PVRRRLAKLLVLIVI
+369 
-384 GRIAPL
+384 
-390 REAVV
+390 
-395 FGYRVACAIE
+395 
-405 DVANRHV
+405 
-412 DVGFRLRN
+412 
-420 SNPDVL
+420 
-426 NRHRAFFNGHLA
+426 
-438 AHRNLR
+438 
-444 QIVRVL
+444 
-450 QIHASRIGDRRSKA
+450 
-464 ELALAD
+464 
-470 RIFAFDLLADRK
+470 
-482 RTDVADVFQFNL
+482 
-494 VGFLVRGYLTASA
+494 
-507 GRIGACVDVVALRP
+507 
-521 LVRLLDGVG
+521 
-530 RADRNIF
+530 
-537 DRHRLAAAD
+537 
-546 LQRRFAVLHGQR
+546 
-558 RLLRAI
+558 
-564 HRIIAIH
+564 
-571 RHNIIAA
+571 
-578 ESDFHGKRVAAQNRV
+578 
-593 ARRRLGNRQI
+593 
-603 AARQFVLQND
+603 
-613 ASVLAAGDLRFRGQM
+613 
-628 ALSVVFKRHGHSVLR
+628 
-643 LVVGH
+643 
-648 AVESGRIH
+648 
-656 LFNLIGVRHAF
+656 
-667 PVALCPARLRNGR
+667 
-680 VVHRQVEFSVFIR
+680 
-693 LHKDRVLLDCDVSA
+693 
-707 RRNAFGQVRV
+707 
-717 IRTGDPD
+717 
-724 AEEVGIPLQLNLRSL
+724 
-739 RKDLLLRR
+739 
-747 EHIRARRAVQ
+747 
-757 IGRAH
+757 
-762 AIGLSAVGLK
+762 
-772 VAGQPVHAFQHEAA
+772 
-786 VLFAADFNLV
+786 
-796 VRRNALSAERRARAQ
+796 
-811 IRRGSA
+811 
-817 RFNNQ
+817 
-822 IAVRIG
+822 
-828 QIRALRAD
+828 
-836 KAVHIAARRH
+836 
-846 LADLLRRRN
+846 
-855 RGQIVEFLRRIRAV
+855 
-869 NREHRIG
+869 
-876 NIRVVVRLLGDFKV
+876 
-890 AHRHEADVHLRI
+890 
-902 TQLVVLH
+902 
-909 HLFGGHRQI
+909 
-918 EPLGRRAAVS
+918 
-928 IGHEIAVRIGGDR
+928 
-941 VVHALPCDH
+941 
-950 EAFRNAAQCKLIRI
+950 
-964 AFRTGQVGRHNVPV
+964 
-978 RIIRIV
+978 
-984 FQAGKLHR
+984 
-992 RKQLVKLIAAVG
+992 
-1004 DRLRLRRRAVTV
+1004 
-1016 IPLAEL
+1016 
-1022 HGQLLAFARV
+1022 
-1032 RVIRF
+1032 
-1037 DRQVFGLNAVAVEV
+1037 
-1051 DPDAVAQPYFLRDD
+1051 
-1065 RHARHVARHAA
+1065 
-1076 VLVIAEPRNVVC
+1076 LVIAEPRNVVC

-1206 VRVRQFVHHGDA
+1206 VRVRQFVHHGDV

-1279 VLSLRRNAVLAFKV
+1279 VLSLRRNAVLAFKA

-1313 ARIIDKRHAEGVL
+1313 ARFIDKRHAEGVL

-1336 RIGDVGIHARVVRDN
+1336 RIGGVGIHARVVRDN

-1368 LLARFQPA
+1368 LLARFQLA

-1506 ARLRLRADGI
+1506 ALLRLRADGI
-1516 GQFEARRIAHTANA
+1516 GQVEARRIAHTANA

-1537 LMEAHRHRNR
+1537 LMEAHRHHNR

-1580 GNVRAAA
+1580 GNVRAAV
-1587 GHVDVRLNQLL
+1587 GHVNVRLNQRL
-1598 LRADQAVNICID
+1598 LRADQAVNIRID
-1610 FVAFRRRAIGLLQ
+1610 SVAFRRRAIGLLQ

-1640 LHGFLVAVE
+1640 LHGFRAAVE
-1649 PAALIAVRVHRLIF
+1649 PAALIAERVHRLIF

-1681 RVHRAAVARRLPDFK
+1681 RVRRAAVARRLPDFK

-1739 RRGKAAFVRQH
+1739 RRGKAAFVRQL

-1787 RRDDVGIPILPVRV
+1787 RRDDVGIPIPLLVRV
-1801 IRSVLRKRIRLFAD
+1801 IRSVLRKRILLFAD

-1838 RLVRAVRLRRAELR
+1838 RLVRAVRLRRAELC
-1852 ADDQRAL
+1852 AADQRAL

-1892 LFACDDGIIARR
+1892 LFARDDGIIARR
-1904 AVKLGNILLGGHAV
+1904 AVKLGNILLVHAV
-1918 VRVRLFEIVIGL
+1918 VCVRLFEIVIGL
-1930 EAPAHRVQVRLV
+1930 VAPAHRVQVRLV
-1942 GIVADRA
+1942 GFVADRA
-1949 LVRLLKD
+1949 RVRLLKD

-1963 EPRQIREQHVAVCVG
+1963 EPRQIREQHVAFCVG
-1978 GHRLIQIRL
+1978 GHLLVQIRL
-1987 SVAKQNLA
+1987 SVAKQNLV

-2017 VAVAAHA
+2017 VAVDSHA

-2036 IHHRNRLGHA
+2036 IHHRNRVGHA

-2060 AVIRRGNLFDVIG
+2060 AVIRRGNLFDPIG
-2073 VHRAVR
+2073 VRRAVR
-2079 HRVFRRINFVQLHH
+2079 HRVFRRINFAQLHH

-2110 VAKRRVAFTPH
+2110 VAKRRAAFTTR
-2121 IIALIVLLVPRIQRE
+2121 IIALIVLLIQHIQRE
-2136 EAVFQRSRLFAF
+2136 EAIFQRSRRFAF
-2148 AQLFGLLN
+2148 AQPSGLLN
-2156 LTLHPRAGVDK
+2156 LTRHQRAGVDK

-2207 LSILIGRRLGEPV
+2207 FSILIGRGLGEPV
-2220 ARPFVRAFHN
+2220 ARFFVRAFHN
-2230 GVFARIE
+2230 GVCARIE
-2237 PHDDGLTPF
+2237 PHDDGLLPII
-2246 FLGEAVER
+2246 LGEAAER
-2254 NRLRHLLPAFGSMG
+2254 NRLRHLLPAFGSMV

-2285 IEGDAFRDALRLRK
+2285 IEGDSFRDVLRPRR

-2310 RRVGHIDGVIGDRH
+2310 RRVGHIDGVTGDRH
-2324 AVVRVLTARV
+2324 AVVLVPAARV
-2334 ALIFERFG
+2334 EPIFERFG

-2352 LALLALVQMLVI
+2352 LVLPALVQMLVI

-2384 RNRLDQLIPAGIQAV
+2384 RNRLDQQIPAGIQAV
-2399 KRDFARFGVRCA
+2399 KLDFARFGVRCA
-2411 RTRQIHIADLR
+2411 RMRQIHIAALR
-2422 IVQFALELVLR
+2422 IVQFALEVALR

-2438 IQGKMR
+2438 IQGKIR

-2451 RIAAPIADLVK
+2451 RLAAPIADLVK
-2462 GNARR
+2462 GDARR
-2467 RRVVNRNRF
+2467 RRVINRNRF

-2492 QLEILVDYCVRV
+2492 QLEILVDHCVRV
-2504 PVFSLPLFI
+2504 PVFSHRRFI

-2540 NDLALFVRVLSR
+2540 NDLALFVRVLLR
-2552 VRQLS
+2552 VRQLA
-2557 SVAAQNRALAIGIT
+2557 SVAAQNRALSIGIT

-2594 PRIRGAD
+2594 TRIRGAD

-2622 ILAVKHKT
+2622 IPAVKHKT
-2630 ALVGLHALDFRRGC
+2630 ALVGLHALDYRRGC
-2644 LFNRELRLARQLH
+2644 LFNRERRLARQLH
-2657 RRLIMVRVVQLDT
+2657 RRLIMVRVVQRDT

-2680 GVNRLRAF
+2680 GVNRIRAS

-2711 VLDGVVLS
+2711 VLDGVVLFV
-2719 AFVQIIVYNRHVIRT
+2719 FVQIIVYNRHVIRT
-2734 LCILDS
+2734 LRILDS
-2740 LHMQGIPF
+2740 LHMQGIPL

-2785 VLAAVFRIE
+2785 GRAAVFRIE

-2817 FCAERASAL
+2817 FCAERTVAL

-2852 ADPVI
+2852 ADPVV

-2869 QLHLKQTLELGLPAA
+2869 QLHLEQTLELGLPAA

-2890 VCVHFRHGIDL
+2890 VCVHFRHGIDR

-2934 VAQLKSVRHERAR
+2934 VVQLKSVRHERAR

-2966 LRFVGEN
+2966 LRFGGEN
-2973 SFQHRFR
+2973 SFQLRFP
-2980 ASIFAFFHRI
+2980 ASICAFFHRL
-2990 SRLRRFKLAVAG
+2990 SRLRRCKRAVAV

-3007 WFRQVARADGV
+3007 FFRQVARADGV

-3023 VIQPLRLADDNAF
+3023 VIQRLRLADDNAF
-3036 RRRAVFKLNH
+3036 RRRAVCKPNR
-3046 VAALVQLQLHIVL
+3046 VAALVQLHLHIVL

-3085 QHILIIARLSVV
+3085 QHILIIVRLSVV
-3097 RRVVAVRMIR
+3097 RRVVAVHMIR

-3137 SRVRHIERLNLF
+3137 SRVRHVERLNPF

-3202 IFAQLELL
+3202 IFVQLELL
-3210 HVFRL
+3210 PVFRL

-3221 LLLLHRVR
+3221 LILLHRVR

-3244 GQLKRLACAL
+3244 GQLKRLAFAL
-3254 SARVNQ
+3254 FARVNQ

-3270 GFQQRLI
+3270 GFQQRPI

-3285 QRAHRDR
+3285 RRGHRDR
-3292 ELRQILRVH
+3292 ELRQIRRVH
-3301 IIDVRGLRA
+3301 IIDGRGLRA
-3310 QLFLLLVAQL
+3310 QLSLLLVAQL

-3330 GNIQIVRPI
+3330 GNSRIVRPI
-3339 LLAIRQRPK
+3339 RLAIRQRPK

-3355 VAGNRRFPDKVLAVS
+3355 VAGNRRFPDIVLAVS

-3380 RLAHRDRITDLLLGL
+3380 RLAHRDRLPDLPHGL

-3404 VVRRLGRE
+3404 AVRHLVRE

-3425 LSGLLAAVAR
+3425 LSGLLAVVAR
-3435 RNRQPNEFRIQIVV
+3435 RNRQRNEFRIQIVV
-3449 LRCGQLLQIIG
+3449 LRCVQLLQIIG

-3478 ETILARH
+3478 EAIRFRH

-3505 HAVRRRPP
+3505 HAVRQRPP
-3513 DQIGLAIRFLGQ
+3513 DQIGRAIRFPGQ
-3525 HGINRAGQYRVVAAF
+3525 HGINRAAQCRVVAAF

-3562 DQRHALLA
+3562 VQRHALLA

-3615 PARQRI
+3615 PARQL
-3621 VLFAGSLNRDRPRL
+3621 VALFAGSLNRDRPRL

>member
-30 PVALLVCLRQT
+30 PVALLVRLCQT
-41 VHAAGHGARLRVQQ
+41 VHAAGHGAHLRVQQ

-70 LAVALIA
+70 LAVALVA

-101 DIRLFVDLRLGRFE
+101 DIRLFVHLRLGRFE

-120 FVLLAHRFR
+120 CVLHAHRFR
-129 HDDIRAVRNVINH
+129 HDDIRAVRNVIDH

-150 DSLYV
+150 DRLYV
-155 LPSEIDRCRLA
+155 LPSEIDRFRLA
-166 VHRVGVFAVNR
+166 VHRVGVRAVNR

-187 DSDVKVKRI
+187 DFDVEVKHI
-196 VLVGHLAEHVLRD
+196 ALVGHLAEHVLRD

-248 KAHVAIRLFVLDNGV
+248 KAHVAIRLFVLDNGIA
-263 TRPFR
+263 RPFR

-276 AVMQVQPQRHLLA
+276 AVMQAQRQRHRLA
-289 DLLLLHRI
+289 DPLLFHRI

-319 VFQRQGDAIRFRI
+319 VFQRQGNVIRLRI
-332 RRQALAHARA
+332 RRQTLAHARA

-369 PVRRRLAKLLVLIVI
+369 PVQRRRAKLHVLIVI

-390 REAVV
+390 RESVV

-405 DVANRHV
+405 DVVNRHA
-412 DVGFRLRN
+412 DVRVRLRN
-420 SNPDVL
+420 SDPDVL
-426 NRHRAFFNGHLA
+426 NRHRAVFNGHLA

-444 QIVRVL
+444 QIVRVA
-450 QIHASRIGDRRSKA
+450 QIHVSRIGDRRSKA

-482 RTDVADVFQFNL
+482 RTGVSDVFQFNP
-494 VGFLVRGYLTASA
+494 GFLVRGYHTASA

-530 RADRNIF
+530 RSDRNLF
-537 DRHRLAAAD
+537 DRHRLAVAD
-546 LQRRFAVLHGQR
+546 RQRRFAVLHGQR
-558 RLLRAI
+558 RLRRAI

-578 ESDFHGKRVAAQNRV
+578 ESDFHVKRVVAQNRV

-613 ASVLAAGDLRFRGQM
+613 ASVLAVGDLRFRGQM

-693 LHKDRVLLDCDVSA
+693 LHKDRVLLDRDVSA

-772 VAGQPVHAFQHEAA
+772 VAGQPVHTFQHEAA

-822 IAVRIG
+822 IVVRIG

-855 RGQIVEFLRRIRAV
+855 RGQIGEFLRRIRAV

-876 NIRVVVRLLGDFKV
+876 NSRVVVRLLGDFKV

-928 IGHEIAVRIGGDR
+928 FGLEIAVLIGGNR
-941 VVHALPCDH
+941 VVHALPGNH
-950 EAFRNAAQCKLIRI
+950 EAFRNAAQRKLIRI

-1051 DPDAVAQPYFLRDD
+1051 DPDAVAQPYFLRND

-1136 FSDVVGAKIVVIGI
+1136 VSDVVGVEIVVIGI

-1163 CVIFAGFEF
+1163 RVIFAGFEF

-1206 VRVRQFVHHGDA
+1206 VRVRQFVHHGDV

-1279 VLSLRRNAVLAFKV
+1279 VLSLRRNAVLAFKAW
-1293 GQFAAL
+1293 QFAAL

-1313 ARIIDKRHAEGVL
+1313 ARFIDKRHAEGIL

-1394 QRGVVA
+1394 QRVVVA

-1453 GVGGFRFHGHDIVA
+1453 GVGGFRFHGYDIVA
-1467 RVRVLHNLRALH
+1467 RVRILHNLRALH

-1506 ARLRLRADGI
+1506 ALLRLRADGI
-1516 GQFEARRIAHTANA
+1516 GQVEARRIAHTANA
-1530 VDCFAGF
+1530 VDCFARF
-1537 LMEAHRHRNR
+1537 LMEAHRHHNR

-1558 AVPHMIRDLE
+1558 AVLHMIRDLE
-1568 ARVDAAAVFRFQ
+1568 VRVDAAAVFRFQ
-1580 GNVRAAA
+1580 GNVRAAV
-1587 GHVDVRLNQLL
+1587 GHVDVRLNRRL
-1598 LRADQAVNICID
+1598 LRADQAVNIRID
-1610 FVAFRRRAIGLLQ
+1610 SVAFRRRAIGLLQ

-1640 LHGFLVAVE
+1640 LHGFRAAVE
-1649 PAALIAVRVHRLIF
+1649 PAALIAERVHRLIF

-1671 AAHRVADCVV
+1671 AAHRVADCVI
-1681 RVHRAAVARRLPDFK
+1681 RVCRAAVARRLPDFK

-1787 RRDDVGIPILPVRV
+1787 RRDDVGIPIPLLVRV

-1838 RLVRAVRLRRAELR
+1838 RLVHAVRLRRAELR

-1878 EVQRAEQL
+1878 EVQRAEQP

-1892 LFACDDGIIARR
+1892 IFACDDGIIARR
-1904 AVKLGNILLGGHAV
+1904 AVKLGNILLGRAV

-1930 EAPAHRVQVRLV
+1930 VALAHRVQVRLG

-1949 LVRLLKD
+1949 RVRLLKD

-1987 SVAKQNLA
+1987 SVAKQNLV

-2017 VAVAAHA
+2017 VAVASHA

-2036 IHHRNRLGHA
+2036 IHHRNRVGLS

-2073 VHRAVR
+2073 VQHAVR
-2079 HRVFRRINFVQLHH
+2079 HRVFRCINFVQLHH

-2102 RVFTRARP
+2102 RIFTRARP
-2110 VAKRRVAFTPH
+2110 VAKRRAAFTTR
-2121 IIALIVLLVPRIQRE
+2121 IIALIVLLVQHIQRE
-2136 EAVFQRSRLFAF
+2136 EAIFQRSRRFAF
-2148 AQLFGLLN
+2148 AQPSGLLN
-2156 LTLHPRAGVDK
+2156 LTRHQRAVVDK

-2199 VVNRRRLR
+2199 VVNRRLR
-2207 LSILIGRRLGEPV
+2207 VSIQIGRGLGEPV
-2220 ARPFVRAFHN
+2220 ARAFIRAFHN
-2230 GVFARIE
+2230 GVCARIE
-2237 PHDDGLTPF
+2237 PHDDGLPF
-2246 FLGEAVER
+2246 SLGEAAER
-2254 NRLRHLLPAFGSMG
+2254 NRLLCHLLPAFGSIG
-2268 IDAHF
+2268 IDDAHF

-2285 IEGDAFRDALRLRK
+2285 IEGDAFRDALRVRR

-2310 RRVGHIDGVIGDRH
+2310 RRVGHIDGVIDDRH
-2324 AVVRVLTARV
+2324 AVVRVLAARV
-2334 ALIFERFG
+2334 APIFERCG

-2352 LALLALVQMLVI
+2352 LALPTLVQMLVI

-2411 RTRQIHIADLR
+2411 RMWQIHIAELR
-2422 IVQFALELVLR
+2422 IVRFALELALR

-2438 IQGKMR
+2438 IQGKIR

-2462 GNARR
+2462 GDARR

-2492 QLEILVDYCVRV
+2492 QLEILVDHCVRV
-2504 PVFSLPLFI
+2504 PVFSHRRFI
-2513 QRLGNRVLGLRIIA
+2513 QRLGNRVLGLRIFA

-2540 NDLALFVRVLSR
+2540 NDLALFVRGLSR
-2552 VRQLS
+2552 VRQRAF
-2557 SVAAQNRALAIGIT
+2557 VAAQNRALAIGIT

-2594 PRIRGAD
+2594 TRIRGAD

-2630 ALVGLHALDFRRGC
+2630 ALVGLHAFDYRRGC
-2644 LFNRELRLARQLH
+2644 LFNRERRLARQLH
-2657 RRLIMVRVVQLDT
+2657 RRLIMVRVVQRNT

-2680 GVNRLRAF
+2680 GVNRIRAS
-2688 LSAVIALAVH
+2688 LSAVIAFAVH

-2719 AFVQIIVYNRHVIRT
+2719 VFVQIIVCNRHVIRI
-2734 LCILDS
+2734 LRILDS

-2759 LAEDKIGLVEG
+2759 LAEDEIGLVEG
-2770 LSVFILVQLHRVIRI
+2770 LSAFIHVQLHRVIRI
-2785 VLAAVFRIE
+2785 GRAAVFRIE

-2817 FCAERASAL
+2817 FCAERAAAR

-2840 EFKGHARQRLKL
+2840 EFKGHARQRPKL
-2852 ADPVI
+2852 ADPVV

-2869 QLHLKQTLELGLPAA
+2869 QLHLEQTLELGLPAA
-2884 QHIGLV
+2884 HHIGLV
-2890 VCVHFRHGIDL
+2890 VCVHFRHGIDR

-2934 VAQLKSVRHERAR
+2934 VVQLKSVRHERAR

-2953 GFIGDSVSNQFAL
+2953 GFIGDSVRNQFAL
-2966 LRFVGEN
+2966 LRFGGEN
-2973 SFQHRFR
+2973 SFQLCFP
-2980 ASIFAFFHRI
+2980 ASIFAFFHRV
-2990 SRLRRFKLAVAG
+2990 SRLRRFKRSVAV
-3002 QQVAL
+3002 QQFAL
-3007 WFRQVARADGV
+3007 FFRQVARADGV

-3023 VIQPLRLADDNAF
+3023 VIQPLRLVVDNAF
-3036 RRRAVFKLNH
+3036 RRRAVCKLNR
-3046 VAALVQLQLHIVL
+3046 VADLVQLQLHIVL
-3059 VIGDAALTVVLII
+3059 VIGDAALVVLII

-3085 QHILIIARLSVV
+3085 LHILIIARLSVV
-3097 RRVVAVRMIR
+3097 VLRVFAVRMIR
-3107 IFGFIGAVS
+3107 IFGLIGAVS

-3137 SRVRHIERLNLF
+3137 SRVRHVERLNLF

-3202 IFAQLELL
+3202 IFVQLELL
-3210 HVFRL
+3210 PVFRL
-3215 EIPLRR
+3215 EIALRR

-3277 GIAVLREV
+3277 GIAALREV
-3285 QRAHRDR
+3285 RRVHRDR

-3330 GNIQIVRPI
+3330 GNSQIFRPI

-3348 DAVVEHH
+3348 FFVVEHH
-3355 VAGNRRFPDKVLAVS
+3355 VAGNRRFPDIVRAVS

-3380 RLAHRDRITDLLLGL
+3380 RLAHRDRLTDLLLGL

-3404 VVRRLGRE
+3404 AVLRLGWE
-3412 IFGHLKLILPLVN
+3412 VFGHLKLILPQVN
-3425 LSGLLAAVAR
+3425 LSGLPAVVAR
-3435 RNRQPNEFRIQIVV
+3435 RNRQRNEFRIQIVV

-3478 ETILARH
+3478 EAIRVRH

-3505 HAVRRRPP
+3505 HAVRQRPP
-3513 DQIGLAIRFLGQ
+3513 DQIGRAIRFPGQ
-3525 HGINRAGQYRVVAAF
+3525 HGINRAGQCRVVAAF

-3562 DQRHALLA
+3562 VQRHALLA

-3578 RRFADGIGHHMAVFV
+3578 RRFDDGIGHHMAVFV

-3615 PARQRI
+3615 PARQR
-3621 VLFAGSLNRDRPRL
+3621 VARFAGSLNRDRPRL

>member
-1 MRRDVGDARAHRLS
+1 M
-15 VRAHGDAHRSGVNVV
+15 
-30 PVALLVCLRQT
+30 
-41 VHAAGHGARLRVQQ
+41 
-55 VEVVFIPQLHVKGER
+55 
-70 LAVALIA
+70 
-77 PRSRKRFRNLN
+77 
-88 RSDIALVG
+88 
-96 ERVAD
+96 
-101 DIRLFVDLRLGRFE
+101 LG
-115 RVALV
+115 
-120 FVLLAHRFR
+120 
-129 HDDIRAVRNVINH
+129 
-142 RRLALLQG
+142 
-150 DSLYV
+150 
-155 LPSEIDRCRLA
+155 
-166 VHRVGVFAVNR
+166 
-177 LIGQRIVLLF
+177 
-187 DSDVKVKRI
+187 
-196 VLVGHLAEHVLRD
+196 
-209 AHAVRVAH
+209 
-217 VGDLNRGGRFFRNR
+217 
-231 SLVLFGRA
+231 
-239 AVPVRIADG
+239 
-248 KAHVAIRLFVLDNGV
+248 
-263 TRPFR
+263 
-268 QVLKGHDL
+268 
-276 AVMQVQPQRHLLA
+276 
-289 DLLLLHRI
+289 
-297 RGLFALARH
+297 
-306 IRAADVA
+306 
-313 VQRHLL
+313 
-319 VFQRQGDAIRFRI
+319 
-332 RRQALAHARA
+332 
-342 RRGLADFQL
+342 
-351 ARAAHV
+351 
-357 GKQRRLVFGVHN
+357 
-369 PVRRRLAKLLVLIVI
+369 
-384 GRIAPL
+384 
-390 REAVV
+390 
-395 FGYRVACAIE
+395 
-405 DVANRHV
+405 
-412 DVGFRLRN
+412 
-420 SNPDVL
+420 
-426 NRHRAFFNGHLA
+426 
-438 AHRNLR
+438 
-444 QIVRVL
+444 
-450 QIHASRIGDRRSKA
+450 
-464 ELALAD
+464 
-470 RIFAFDLLADRK
+470 
-482 RTDVADVFQFNL
+482 
-494 VGFLVRGYLTASA
+494 
-507 GRIGACVDVVALRP
+507 
-521 LVRLLDGVG
+521 
-530 RADRNIF
+530 
-537 DRHRLAAAD
+537 
-546 LQRRFAVLHGQR
+546 
-558 RLLRAI
+558 
-564 HRIIAIH
+564 
-571 RHNIIAA
+571 
-578 ESDFHGKRVAAQNRV
+578 
-593 ARRRLGNRQI
+593 
-603 AARQFVLQND
+603 
-613 ASVLAAGDLRFRGQM
+613 
-628 ALSVVFKRHGHSVLR
+628 
-643 LVVGH
+643 
-648 AVESGRIH
+648 
-656 LFNLIGVRHAF
+656 
-667 PVALCPARLRNGR
+667 
-680 VVHRQVEFSVFIR
+680 
-693 LHKDRVLLDCDVSA
+693 
-707 RRNAFGQVRV
+707 
-717 IRTGDPD
+717 
-724 AEEVGIPLQLNLRSL
+724 
-739 RKDLLLRR
+739 
-747 EHIRARRAVQ
+747 
-757 IGRAH
+757 
-762 AIGLSAVGLK
+762 
-772 VAGQPVHAFQHEAA
+772 
-786 VLFAADFNLV
+786 
-796 VRRNALSAERRARAQ
+796 
-811 IRRGSA
+811 
-817 RFNNQ
+817 
-822 IAVRIG
+822 
-828 QIRALRAD
+828 
-836 KAVHIAARRH
+836 
-846 LADLLRRRN
+846 
-855 RGQIVEFLRRIRAV
+855 
-869 NREHRIG
+869 
-876 NIRVVVRLLGDFKV
+876 
-890 AHRHEADVHLRI
+890 
-902 TQLVVLH
+902 
-909 HLFGGHRQI
+909 
-918 EPLGRRAAVS
+918 
-928 IGHEIAVRIGGDR
+928 
-941 VVHALPCDH
+941 
-950 EAFRNAAQCKLIRI
+950 
-964 AFRTGQVGRHNVPV
+964 
-978 RIIRIV
+978 
-984 FQAGKLHR
+984 
-992 RKQLVKLIAAVG
+992 
-1004 DRLRLRRRAVTV
+1004 
-1016 IPLAEL
+1016 
-1022 HGQLLAFARV
+1022 
-1032 RVIRF
+1032 
-1037 DRQVFGLNAVAVEV
+1037 
-1051 DPDAVAQPYFLRDD
+1051 
-1065 RHARHVARHAA
+1065 
-1076 VLVIAEPRNVVC
+1076 
-1088 RREVNGRIR
+1088 
-1097 HLRRRAGVFNQHALL
+1097 
-1112 ARQRLGQHHGKA
+1112 
-1124 VDICRGHARRPA
+1124 
-1136 FSDVVGAKIVVIGI
+1136 
-1150 PVLRRDLLLREVD
+1150 
-1163 CVIFAGFEF
+1163 
-1172 RGASVRRVFGHAD
+1172 
-1185 GRALQRHIPFGISGA
+1185 
-1200 AVVSPV
+1200 
-1206 VRVRQFVHHGDA
+1206 
-1218 GCRRERRVLHQNSVI
+1218 
-1233 DPVDFVV
+1233 
-1240 LFGLRAGHGHVR
+1240 
-1252 PADKFVLAGNR
+1252 
-1263 ARHILGNRQRG
+1263 
-1274 RLRRP
+1274 
-1279 VLSLRRNAVLAFKV
+1279 LRRNAVLAFKA

-1313 ARIIDKRHAEGVL
+1313 ARFIDKRHAEGVL

-1376 VAPNHNR
+1376 VAPDHNR

-1406 GHGLTRQRIDQN
+1406 SHGLTRQRIDQN
-1418 RRLDCGQV
+1418 RRLDCGQF

-1506 ARLRLRADGI
+1506 ALLRLRADGI
-1516 GQFEARRIAHTANA
+1516 GQVEARRIAHTANA
-1530 VDCFAGF
+1530 VDCFARF

-1547 RILPEARRDIP
+1547 RILPEARRDDIP
-1558 AVPHMIRDLE
+1558 AVLHMIRDLE

-1580 GNVRAAA
+1580 GNVRAAV
-1587 GHVDVRLNQLL
+1587 GHVDVRLNQRL
-1598 LRADQAVNICID
+1598 LRADQAVNIRID
-1610 FVAFRRRAIGLLQ
+1610 SVAFRRRAIGLLQ

-1640 LHGFLVAVE
+1640 LHGFRAAVE
-1649 PAALIAVRVHRLIF
+1649 PAALIAARVHRLIF

-1681 RVHRAAVARRLPDFK
+1681 RVCRAAVARRLPDFK

-1722 RNGLIQIRIA
+1722 RNGLLQIRIA

-1739 RRGKAAFVRQH
+1739 RRGKAAFVRQL

-1787 RRDDVGIPILPVRV
+1787 RRDDVGIPIPLLVRV

-1838 RLVRAVRLRRAELR
+1838 RLVHAVRLRRAELR

-1886 VRIGHQ
+1886 VRLGHQ

-1918 VRVRLFEIVIGL
+1918 ACVRLFEIVIGL
-1930 EAPAHRVQVRLV
+1930 VALAHRVQVRLS

-1949 LVRLLKD
+1949 RVRLLKD

-1978 GHRLIQIRL
+1978 GHRLVQIWL
-1987 SVAKQNLA
+1987 SVVKQNLV
-1995 QFAFRVFLHDVKHSA
+1995 QFAVRVFLHDVKHSA

-2017 VAVAAHA
+2017 VAVASHA

-2036 IHHRNRLGHA
+2036 IHHRNRVGLS

-2073 VHRAVR
+2073 VQRAVR

-2093 AVRAGFEAR
+2093 AVRAGFKAR
-2102 RVFTRARP
+2102 RIFTRARP
-2110 VAKRRVAFTPH
+2110 VAKRRAAFTTR
-2121 IIALIVLLVPRIQRE
+2121 IIALIVLLVQHIQRE
-2136 EAVFQRSRLFAF
+2136 EAVFQRSRRFAF
-2148 AQLFGLLN
+2148 AQPSGLLN
-2156 LTLHPRAGVDK
+2156 LTRHQRAGVDK

-2199 VVNRRRLR
+2199 VVNRRLR
-2207 LSILIGRRLGEPV
+2207 VSIQIGRGLGEPV
-2220 ARPFVRAFHN
+2220 ARAFIRAFHN
-2230 GVFARIE
+2230 GVCARIE
-2237 PHDDGLTPF
+2237 PHDDGLPF
-2246 FLGEAVER
+2246 SLGEASER
-2254 NRLRHLLPAFGSMG
+2254 NRLPRHLLPAFGSIG
-2268 IDAHF
+2268 IDDAHF
-2273 QLGRFRR
+2273 QLGRFLR

-2285 IEGDAFRDALRLRK
+2285 IEGDAFRDALRVRR

-2310 RRVGHIDGVIGDRH
+2310 RRVGHINGVIGDRH
-2324 AVVRVLTARV
+2324 AVVRVLAARV
-2334 ALIFERFG
+2334 APIFERCG
-2342 SEELNFARVA
+2342 SEELNFALVA
-2352 LALLALVQMLVI
+2352 LALPALVQMLVI

-2411 RTRQIHIADLR
+2411 RMRQIHIAELR
-2422 IVQFALELVLR
+2422 IVRFALELALR

-2438 IQGKMR
+2438 IQGKIR

-2451 RIAAPIADLVK
+2451 RLAAPIADLVK
-2462 GNARR
+2462 GDARR

-2492 QLEILVDYCVRV
+2492 QLEIPVDHCVRV
-2504 PVFSLPLFI
+2504 PVCSHRRFI

-2540 NDLALFVRVLSR
+2540 NDLALFVRGLSR
-2552 VRQLS
+2552 VRQRA

-2576 ALDQLF
+2576 ALDQ
-2582 IRVPLDD
+2582 IPSRVPLDD

-2594 PRIRGAD
+2594 TRIRGAD

-2630 ALVGLHALDFRRGC
+2630 ALVGLHALDYRRGC
-2644 LFNRELRLARQLH
+2644 LFNRERRLARQLH
-2657 RRLIMVRVVQLDT
+2657 RRLIMVRVVQRDT

-2680 GVNRLRAF
+2680 GVNRIRAS

-2719 AFVQIIVYNRHVIRT
+2719 VFVQIIVCNRHVIRI
-2734 LCILDS
+2734 LRILDS
-2740 LHMQGIPF
+2740 LHMQGILL

-2759 LAEDKIGLVEG
+2759 LAEDEIGLVEG
-2770 LSVFILVQLHRVIRI
+2770 LSVFIHVQLHRVIRI
-2785 VLAAVFRIE
+2785 GRAAVFRIE

-2817 FCAERASAL
+2817 FCAELAVAL

-2840 EFKGHARQRLKL
+2840 EFKGHARQRPKL
-2852 ADPVI
+2852 ADPVV

-2869 QLHLKQTLELGLPAA
+2869 QLHLEQTLELGLPADH
-2884 QHIGLV
+2884 HIGLV
-2890 VCVHFRHGIDL
+2890 VCVHFRHGIDR

-2934 VAQLKSVRHERAR
+2934 VVQLKSVRHERAR
-2947 AHAARA
+2947 AIAARA
-2953 GFIGDSVSNQFAL
+2953 GFIGDSVRNQFAL
-2966 LRFVGEN
+2966 LRFGGEN
-2973 SFQHRFR
+2973 SFQLCFP
-2980 ASIFAFFHRI
+2980 ASIFAFFHRV
-2990 SRLRRFKLAVAG
+2990 SRLRRFKRSVAV
-3002 QQVAL
+3002 QQFAL
-3007 WFRQVARADGV
+3007 FFRQVARADGV

-3023 VIQPLRLADDNAF
+3023 VIQPLRLVVDNAF
-3036 RRRAVFKLNH
+3036 RRRAVCKLNR
-3046 VAALVQLQLHIVL
+3046 VADLVQLQLHIVL
-3059 VIGDAALTVVLII
+3059 VIGDAAPLTVVLII

-3078 FNIFEVL
+3078 FNIFEVI

-3097 RRVVAVRMIR
+3097 RRVFAVRMIR
-3107 IFGFIGAVS
+3107 IFGLIGAVS

-3131 QIGDRR
+3131 QIGDRL
-3137 SRVRHIERLNLF
+3137 SRVRHVERLNLF

-3202 IFAQLELL
+3202 IFVQLELL
-3210 HVFRL
+3210 LAFRL
-3215 EIPLRR
+3215 EIALRR

-3229 QRRGFVVRIAVNRQA
+3229 QHRGFVVRIAVNRQA
-3244 GQLKRLACAL
+3244 GQLKRLACTL
-3254 SARVNQ
+3254 FARVNQ

-3277 GIAVLREV
+3277 GIAALREV
-3285 QRAHRDR
+3285 QRVHRDR
-3292 ELRQILRVH
+3292 ELRQIRRVH
-3301 IIDVRGLRA
+3301 IIDGRGLRA

-3320 NRQAADVRLV
+3320 NRQAADVRLI
-3330 GNIQIVRPI
+3330 GNSRIVRP
-3339 LLAIRQRPK
+3339 LRLAIRQRPK

-3355 VAGNRRFPDKVLAVS
+3355 VAGNRRFPDIVRAVS

-3380 RLAHRDRITDLLLGL
+3380 RLARRDRLTDLPHVL

-3404 VVRRLGRE
+3404 AVRHLVRE
-3412 IFGHLKLILPLVN
+3412 VFGHLKLILPLVN
-3425 LSGLLAAVAR
+3425 LSGFLAVVAR
-3435 RNRQPNEFRIQIVV
+3435 RNRQRNDFRIQIVV
-3449 LRCGQLLQIIG
+3449 LRCSQLLQIIG

-3478 ETILARH
+3478 EAIRVRH

-3505 HAVRRRPP
+3505 HAVRQRPP
-3513 DQIGLAIRFLGQ
+3513 DQIGRAIRFPGQ
-3525 HGINRAGQYRVVAAF
+3525 HGINRAGQCRVVAAF

-3551 VGDGDRLVRTV
+3551 VGDGDCLARTV
-3562 DQRHALLA
+3562 VQRHALLA

-3578 RRFADGIGHHMAVFV
+3578 RRFDDGIGHHMAVFV

-3615 PARQRI
+3615 LARQR
-3621 VLFAGSLNRDRPRL
+3621 VARFAGSLNRDRPRL

>member
-1 MRRDVGDARAHRLS
+1 
-15 VRAHGDAHRSGVNVV
+15 
-30 PVALLVCLRQT
+30 
-41 VHAAGHGARLRVQQ
+41 
-55 VEVVFIPQLHVKGER
+55 
-70 LAVALIA
+70 
-77 PRSRKRFRNLN
+77 
-88 RSDIALVG
+88 
-96 ERVAD
+96 
-101 DIRLFVDLRLGRFE
+101 
-115 RVALV
+115 
-120 FVLLAHRFR
+120 
-129 HDDIRAVRNVINH
+129 
-142 RRLALLQG
+142 
-150 DSLYV
+150 
-155 LPSEIDRCRLA
+155 
-166 VHRVGVFAVNR
+166 
-177 LIGQRIVLLF
+177 
-187 DSDVKVKRI
+187 
-196 VLVGHLAEHVLRD
+196 
-209 AHAVRVAH
+209 
-217 VGDLNRGGRFFRNR
+217 
-231 SLVLFGRA
+231 
-239 AVPVRIADG
+239 
-248 KAHVAIRLFVLDNGV
+248 
-263 TRPFR
+263 
-268 QVLKGHDL
+268 
-276 AVMQVQPQRHLLA
+276 
-289 DLLLLHRI
+289 
-297 RGLFALARH
+297 
-306 IRAADVA
+306 
-313 VQRHLL
+313 
-319 VFQRQGDAIRFRI
+319 
-332 RRQALAHARA
+332 
-342 RRGLADFQL
+342 
-351 ARAAHV
+351 
-357 GKQRRLVFGVHN
+357 
-369 PVRRRLAKLLVLIVI
+369 
-384 GRIAPL
+384 
-390 REAVV
+390 
-395 FGYRVACAIE
+395 
-405 DVANRHV
+405 
-412 DVGFRLRN
+412 
-420 SNPDVL
+420 
-426 NRHRAFFNGHLA
+426 
-438 AHRNLR
+438 
-444 QIVRVL
+444 
-450 QIHASRIGDRRSKA
+450 
-464 ELALAD
+464 
-470 RIFAFDLLADRK
+470 
-482 RTDVADVFQFNL
+482 
-494 VGFLVRGYLTASA
+494 
-507 GRIGACVDVVALRP
+507 
-521 LVRLLDGVG
+521 
-530 RADRNIF
+530 
-537 DRHRLAAAD
+537 
-546 LQRRFAVLHGQR
+546 
-558 RLLRAI
+558 
-564 HRIIAIH
+564 
-571 RHNIIAA
+571 
-578 ESDFHGKRVAAQNRV
+578 
-593 ARRRLGNRQI
+593 
-603 AARQFVLQND
+603 
-613 ASVLAAGDLRFRGQM
+613 M

-648 AVESGRIH
+648 AVESGIH

-693 LHKDRVLLDCDVSA
+693 LHKDCVLLDCDVSA
-707 RRNAFGQVRV
+707 RRNAFGQIRV

-772 VAGQPVHAFQHEAA
+772 VAGQRVHAFQHEAA

-836 KAVHIAARRH
+836 KAVLIAARRH

-855 RGQIVEFLRRIRAV
+855 RGQIAEFLRRIRAV

-876 NIRVVVRLLGDFKV
+876 NIRVVVRLLDDFKV

-928 IGHEIAVRIGGDR
+928 IGHEIAVLIGGDR

-950 EAFRNAAQCKLIRI
+950 EAFRNAAQRKLIRI

-1032 RVIRF
+1032 HVIRF

-1112 ARQRLGQHHGKA
+1112 GRQRLGQHHGKA

-1206 VRVRQFVHHGDA
+1206 VRVRQFVHHGDV

-1279 VLSLRRNAVLAFKV
+1279 VLSLRRNAVLAFKA

-1313 ARIIDKRHAEGVL
+1313 ARFIDKRHAEGVL

-1368 LLARFQPA
+1368 LLAHFQPA
-1376 VAPNHNR
+1376 VAPDHNR

-1400 RRFRLH
+1400 PRFRLH

-1426 LRLTAD
+1426 LRLIAD

-1479 LFGDSGF
+1479 LFGDFGF

-1516 GQFEARRIAHTANA
+1516 GQVEARRIAHTANA

-1537 LMEAHRHRNR
+1537 LMEAHRHHNR

-1580 GNVRAAA
+1580 GNVRAAV
-1587 GHVDVRLNQLL
+1587 GHVDVRLNQRL
-1598 LRADQAVNICID
+1598 LRADQAVNIRID
-1610 FVAFRRRAIGLLQ
+1610 SVAFRRRAIGLLQ

-1640 LHGFLVAVE
+1640 LHGFRAAVE

-1681 RVHRAAVARRLPDFK
+1681 RVRRAAVARRLPDFK

-1722 RNGLIQIRIA
+1722 RNGLLQIRIA

-1739 RRGKAAFVRQH
+1739 RRGKAAFVRQL

-1769 IARRSRRFRES
+1769 IVRRSRRFRES
-1780 VTAALDI
+1780 VLAALDI

-1823 PVCGGRFEVRKRIAV
+1823 PVCGGRFEVRKHISV
-1838 RLVRAVRLRRAELR
+1838 RLVRAVLLRRAELR
-1852 ADDQRAL
+1852 AADQRAL

-1892 LFACDDGIIARR
+1892 LFACDDDIIVLR

-1918 VRVRLFEIVIGL
+1918 ACVRLFEIVIGL
-1930 EAPAHRVQVRLV
+1930 VAPAHRVQVRLV

-1987 SVAKQNLA
+1987 SVAKQNLV
-1995 QFAFRVFLHDVKHSA
+1995 QFAFRVFLLDVKHSA

-2017 VAVAAHA
+2017 VAVDSHA

-2036 IHHRNRLGHA
+2036 IHHRNRVGHA

-2060 AVIRRGNLFDVIG
+2060 AVIRRGNLFDPIG
-2073 VHRAVR
+2073 VRRAVR

-2110 VAKRRVAFTPH
+2110 VAKRRIAFTTR

-2136 EAVFQRSRLFAF
+2136 EAVFQRSLGFAF

-2156 LTLHPRAGVDK
+2156 LTLHQRAGVDK

-2199 VVNRRRLR
+2199 VVNRRLR
-2207 LSILIGRRLGEPV
+2207 VSIIQIGRGLGEPV
-2220 ARPFVRAFHN
+2220 ARVFVRAFHN
-2230 GVFARIE
+2230 GVCARIE
-2237 PHDDGLTPF
+2237 PHDDGLPPF
-2246 FLGEAVER
+2246 SLGEAAER
-2254 NRLRHLLPAFGSMG
+2254 NRLPRHLLPAFGSIG
-2268 IDAHF
+2268 IDDAHF
-2273 QLGRFRR
+2273 QFGRFRR

-2285 IEGDAFRDALRLRK
+2285 IEGDAFRDALRLRR

-2310 RRVGHIDGVIGDRH
+2310 RRVGHIDGVTGDRH
-2324 AVVRVLTARV
+2324 AVVLVPAARV
-2334 ALIFERFG
+2334 EPIFERFG

-2352 LALLALVQMLVI
+2352 LVLHALVQMLVI

-2384 RNRLDQLIPAGIQAV
+2384 RNRLDQQIPAGIQAV
-2399 KRDFARFGVRCA
+2399 KRDFARFGFRCA
-2411 RTRQIHIADLR
+2411 RTRQILIAALR
-2422 IVQFALELVLR
+2422 IVQFSALELVLR

-2438 IQGKMR
+2438 IQGKIR

-2451 RIAAPIADLVK
+2451 RLAAPIADLVN
-2462 GNARR
+2462 GDARR

-2492 QLEILVDYCVRV
+2492 QLEIPVDHCVRV
-2504 PVFSLPLFI
+2504 FLRFI
-2513 QRLGNRVLGLRIIA
+2513 QRLGNRVLGLRIFA

-2540 NDLALFVRVLSR
+2540 NDLAIFVRGLLR
-2552 VRQLS
+2552 VRQRA

-2594 PRIRGAD
+2594 TRIRGAD

-2622 ILAVKHKT
+2622 LLAVKHKT
-2630 ALVGLHALDFRRGC
+2630 ALVGLHAFDYRRGC
-2644 LFNRELRLARQLH
+2644 LFNRERRLARQLH
-2657 RRLIMVRVVQLDT
+2657 RRLIMVRVVQRDM

-2680 GVNRLRAF
+2680 GVNRIRAS

-2711 VLDGVVLS
+2711 VLDGVALS
-2719 AFVQIIVYNRHVIRT
+2719 VFVQIIVYNRHVLRT
-2734 LCILDS
+2734 LRILDS
-2740 LHMQGIPF
+2740 LHMQGIPL

-2770 LSVFILVQLHRVIRI
+2770 LSVFIHAQLHRVIRI
-2785 VLAAVFRIE
+2785 VRAAVFRIE

-2817 FCAERASAL
+2817 FCAERAVAL

-2852 ADPVI
+2852 ADPVV

-2869 QLHLKQTLELGLPAA
+2869 QLHLEQTLELGLPAA
-2884 QHIGLV
+2884 HHIGLV

-2901 SRRSRPHAAVDLL
+2901 CRRSRPHAAVDLL

-2966 LRFVGEN
+2966 LRFGGEN
-2973 SFQHRFR
+2973 SFQLRFP
-2980 ASIFAFFHRI
+2980 ASICAFFHLL
-2990 SRLRRFKLAVAG
+2990 SRLRRYKRAVAG
-3002 QQVAL
+3002 QQFAL

-3023 VIQPLRLADDNAF
+3023 VIQRLRLADDIAF

-3078 FNIFEVL
+3078 FNIFEVT
-3085 QHILIIARLSVV
+3085 QHILIIVRLSSVV
-3097 RRVVAVRMIR
+3097 RRVFAVRMIR
-3107 IFGFIGAVS
+3107 ILGIGAVS

-3137 SRVRHIERLNLF
+3137 SRVRHVERLNLF

-3189 GLRLIFKRQRLAG
+3189 GLRLIFKCQRLAG
-3202 IFAQLELL
+3202 IFVQLELL
-3210 HVFRL
+3210 LVFRL
-3215 EIPLRR
+3215 EISLRR

-3244 GQLKRLACAL
+3244 GQLKRPSCAL
-3254 SARVNQ
+3254 FARVNQ

-3270 GFQQRLI
+3270 GFQQRPI

-3285 QRAHRDR
+3285 RRGHRDR
-3292 ELRQILRVH
+3292 ELRQIRRVH
-3301 IIDVRGLRA
+3301 IIDGRGLRA

-3320 NRQAADVRLV
+3320 NRQAADIRRVDNSL
-3330 GNIQIVRPI
+3330 IVRPI
-3339 LLAIRQRPK
+3339 RLAIRQRPK

-3355 VAGNRRFPDKVLAVS
+3355 VAGNRRFPDIVRAVS

-3380 RLAHRDRITDLLLGL
+3380 RLAHRDRLTDLLHAL

-3404 VVRRLGRE
+3404 AVRHLVRE
-3412 IFGHLKLILPLVN
+3412 IFGHLKLILPLVH
-3425 LSGLLAAVAR
+3425 LYGLLAVVAR

-3478 ETILARH
+3478 ETIRFRY

-3493 RFIHNGRRLFRQ
+3493 LFIHNGRRLFRQ
-3505 HAVRRRPP
+3505 HAVRQRPP
-3513 DQIGLAIRFLGQ
+3513 DQIGLAIRFPGQ

-3562 DQRHALLA
+3562 VQRHALLA
-3570 VRHRIAFC
+3570 VRHRIAFW
-3578 RRFADGIGHHMAVFV
+3578 RRFVDGIGHHMAVFV

-3615 PARQRI
+3615 LARQRI
-3621 VLFAGSLNRDRPRL
+3621 ARFAGSLNRDLPRL
-3635 FFVQAAHIDKPLRD
+3635 FFVQATHIDKPLRD

>member
-1 MRRDVGDARAHRLS
+1 
-15 VRAHGDAHRSGVNVV
+15 
-30 PVALLVCLRQT
+30 
-41 VHAAGHGARLRVQQ
+41 
-55 VEVVFIPQLHVKGER
+55 
-70 LAVALIA
+70 
-77 PRSRKRFRNLN
+77 
-88 RSDIALVG
+88 
-96 ERVAD
+96 
-101 DIRLFVDLRLGRFE
+101 
-115 RVALV
+115 
-120 FVLLAHRFR
+120 
-129 HDDIRAVRNVINH
+129 
-142 RRLALLQG
+142 
-150 DSLYV
+150 
-155 LPSEIDRCRLA
+155 
-166 VHRVGVFAVNR
+166 
-177 LIGQRIVLLF
+177 
-187 DSDVKVKRI
+187 
-196 VLVGHLAEHVLRD
+196 
-209 AHAVRVAH
+209 
-217 VGDLNRGGRFFRNR
+217 
-231 SLVLFGRA
+231 
-239 AVPVRIADG
+239 
-248 KAHVAIRLFVLDNGV
+248 
-263 TRPFR
+263 
-268 QVLKGHDL
+268 
-276 AVMQVQPQRHLLA
+276 
-289 DLLLLHRI
+289 
-297 RGLFALARH
+297 
-306 IRAADVA
+306 
-313 VQRHLL
+313 
-319 VFQRQGDAIRFRI
+319 
-332 RRQALAHARA
+332 
-342 RRGLADFQL
+342 
-351 ARAAHV
+351 
-357 GKQRRLVFGVHN
+357 
-369 PVRRRLAKLLVLIVI
+369 
-384 GRIAPL
+384 
-390 REAVV
+390 
-395 FGYRVACAIE
+395 
-405 DVANRHV
+405 
-412 DVGFRLRN
+412 
-420 SNPDVL
+420 
-426 NRHRAFFNGHLA
+426 
-438 AHRNLR
+438 
-444 QIVRVL
+444 
-450 QIHASRIGDRRSKA
+450 
-464 ELALAD
+464 
-470 RIFAFDLLADRK
+470 
-482 RTDVADVFQFNL
+482 
-494 VGFLVRGYLTASA
+494 
-507 GRIGACVDVVALRP
+507 
-521 LVRLLDGVG
+521 
-530 RADRNIF
+530 
-537 DRHRLAAAD
+537 
-546 LQRRFAVLHGQR
+546 
-558 RLLRAI
+558 
-564 HRIIAIH
+564 
-571 RHNIIAA
+571 
-578 ESDFHGKRVAAQNRV
+578 
-593 ARRRLGNRQI
+593 
-603 AARQFVLQND
+603 
-613 ASVLAAGDLRFRGQM
+613 M

-757 IGRAH
+757 IGRVH
-762 AIGLSAVGLK
+762 VIGLSAVGLK
-772 VAGQPVHAFQHEAA
+772 VAGQRVHAFQHEAA
-786 VLFAADFNLV
+786 VLFAADFNFV

-928 IGHEIAVRIGGDR
+928 IGHEIAVLIGGDR
-941 VVHALPCDH
+941 VVHALPCDP
-950 EAFRNAAQCKLIRI
+950 EAFRNAAQRKLIRI
-964 AFRTGQVGRHNVPV
+964 AFRTGQVGRHNVPG

-1065 RHARHVARHAA
+1065 RHACHVARHAA

-1136 FSDVVGAKIVVIGI
+1136 FSDVVGVEIVVIGI

-1163 CVIFAGFEF
+1163 RVIFAGFEF

-1206 VRVRQFVHHGDA
+1206 VRVRQFVHHGDV

-1279 VLSLRRNAVLAFKV
+1279 VLSLRRNAVLAFKA

-1313 ARIIDKRHAEGVL
+1313 ARFIDKRHAEGVL

-1368 LLARFQPA
+1368 LLACFQPA
-1376 VAPNHNR
+1376 VAPDHNR

-1426 LRLTAD
+1426 LCLTAD

-1447 RQAVAL
+1447 RQTFAL

-1506 ARLRLRADGI
+1506 ALLRLRADGI
-1516 GQFEARRIAHTANA
+1516 GQVEARRIAHTANA

-1558 AVPHMIRDLE
+1558 AVLHMIHDPE
-1568 ARVDAAAVFRFQ
+1568 ARVDAASVFRFQ
-1580 GNVRAAA
+1580 GNVRAAV
-1587 GHVDVRLNQLL
+1587 GHVDVRLNQRL
-1598 LRADQAVNICID
+1598 LRADQAVNIRID
-1610 FVAFRRRAIGLLQ
+1610 SVAFRRRAIGLLQ

-1640 LHGFLVAVE
+1640 LHGFLAAVE

-1663 DLVVRNHE
+1663 DLVVRNRE

-1681 RVHRAAVARRLPDFK
+1681 RVRRAAVARRLPDFK

-1739 RRGKAAFVRQH
+1739 RRGKAAFVRQL

-1780 VTAALDI
+1780 VTAALNI
-1787 RRDDVGIPILPVRV
+1787 RRDDVGIPIPPLVRV

-1823 PVCGGRFEVRKRIAV
+1823 PVCGGRFEVRKRISV

-1892 LFACDDGIIARR
+1892 LFACDDGIIARL
-1904 AVKLGNILLGGHAV
+1904 AVKLGNILLVHAV
-1918 VRVRLFEIVIGL
+1918 VCVRLFEIVIGL
-1930 EAPAHRVQVRLV
+1930 EALAHRVQVRLV

-1949 LVRLLKD
+1949 RVRLLKD

-1978 GHRLIQIRL
+1978 SHRLIQIRL
-1987 SVAKQNLA
+1987 FVAKQNLV

-2017 VAVAAHA
+2017 VAVVAHA

-2036 IHHRNRLGHA
+2036 IHHRNRVGHA

-2073 VHRAVR
+2073 VLRAVR

-2110 VAKRRVAFTPH
+2110 VAKRRAAFTTH
-2121 IIALIVLLVPRIQRE
+2121 IIVLIVLLVPRIQRE
-2136 EAVFQRSRLFAF
+2136 EAVFQRSRRVAF

-2156 LTLHPRAGVDK
+2156 LTRHQRAGVDK

-2199 VVNRRRLR
+2199 VVNRRLR
-2207 LSILIGRRLGEPV
+2207 VSIQIGRGLGEPV
-2220 ARPFVRAFHN
+2220 ARAFVRAFHN
-2230 GVFARIE
+2230 GVCARIE
-2237 PHDDGLTPF
+2237 PHDDGLTPVS
-2246 FLGEAVER
+2246 LGEAAER
-2254 NRLRHLLPAFGSMG
+2254 NRLLRHLLPAFGSIG

-2285 IEGDAFRDALRLRK
+2285 IEGDAFRDALRLRR

-2324 AVVRVLTARV
+2324 AVVRVLAARV

-2422 IVQFALELVLR
+2422 IVRFALELVLR

-2438 IQGKMR
+2438 IQGKIR

-2462 GNARR
+2462 GDARR

-2492 QLEILVDYCVRV
+2492 QLEIPVDHCVRV
-2504 PVFSLPLFI
+2504 PVFSLPRFI

-2540 NDLALFVRVLSR
+2540 NDLALFVRGLSR
-2552 VRQLS
+2552 VRQRAF
-2557 SVAAQNRALAIGIT
+2557 VAAQNRALAIGIT

-2576 ALDQLF
+2576 ALDQLL

-2589 GQRME
+2589 SQRME
-2594 PRIRGAD
+2594 TRIRGAD

-2630 ALVGLHALDFRRGC
+2630 ALVGLHALDYRRGC
-2644 LFNRELRLARQLH
+2644 LFNRERRLARQLH
-2657 RRLIMVRVVQLDT
+2657 RRLIMVRVVQRDM
-2670 GIHLAFCIRD
+2670 GIHIAFCIRD
-2680 GVNRLRAF
+2680 GVNRIRAS

-2719 AFVQIIVYNRHVIRT
+2719 VFVQIIVYNRHVIRT
-2734 LCILDS
+2734 LRILDS
-2740 LHMQGIPF
+2740 LHMQGIPL

-2770 LSVFILVQLHRVIRI
+2770 LSVFILVQLHRIIPI
-2785 VLAAVFRIE
+2785 VRAAVFRIE

-2832 VRVFARKQ
+2832 VRVFTRKQ

-2852 ADPVI
+2852 ADPVV

-2869 QLHLKQTLELGLPAA
+2869 QLHLEQTLELGLPAA
-2884 QHIGLV
+2884 HHIGLV

-2923 LPEQEGIFADV
+2923 LPEQEGIFSDIV
-2934 VAQLKSVRHERAR
+2934 VQLKSVRHERAR

-2966 LRFVGEN
+2966 LLFVGEN

-3007 WFRQVARADGV
+3007 FFRQFARADGV

-3023 VIQPLRLADDNAF
+3023 VIQRLRLADDNAF
-3036 RRRAVFKLNH
+3036 RRRAVFKPNR
-3046 VAALVQLQLHIVL
+3046 VADLVQLQLHIVL

-3137 SRVRHIERLNLF
+3137 SRVRHVERLNLF

-3177 IFLLVVQADVES
+3177 IFLPVVQADVES
-3189 GLRLIFKRQRLAG
+3189 GLRLIFKRQRLTG
-3202 IFAQLELL
+3202 IFVQLELL
-3210 HVFRL
+3210 LVFRL
-3215 EIPLRR
+3215 EISLRR

-3285 QRAHRDR
+3285 RRAHRDR

-3301 IIDVRGLRA
+3301 IIDGRGLRA

-3320 NRQAADVRLV
+3320 NRQTADVRLV
-3330 GNIQIVRPI
+3330 GNSQIVRPI

-3348 DAVVEHH
+3348 FFVVEHH
-3355 VAGNRRFPDKVLAVS
+3355 VAGNRRFPDIVRAVS

-3380 RLAHRDRITDLLLGL
+3380 RLAHRDRITDLLLAL

-3412 IFGHLKLILPLVN
+3412 IFGHLKLILPLVH
-3425 LSGLLAAVAR
+3425 LYGLLAVVAR

-3449 LRCGQLLQIIG
+3449 LRCDQLLQIIG

-3470 DSAVRVRR
+3470 DSAVLVRR
-3478 ETILARH
+3478 EAILARH

-3493 RFIHNGRRLFRQ
+3493 LFIHNGRRPFRQ
-3505 HAVRRRPP
+3505 HAVRQRPP
-3513 DQIGLAIRFLGQ
+3513 DQIGRAIRFPGQ
-3525 HGINRAGQYRVVAAF
+3525 HGINRAGQCRVVAAC
-3540 FGEGRLADLTR
+3540 FGKGRPADLTR
-3551 VGDGDRLVRTV
+3551 VGDGNRLVRTV
-3562 DQRHALLA
+3562 VQRHALLA
-3570 VRHRIAFC
+3570 VRHRIAF
-3578 RRFADGIGHHMAVFV
+3578 RLRFADGIGHHMAVFV

-3615 PARQRI
+3615 LARQR
-3621 VLFAGSLNRDRPRL
+3621 VARFAGSLNRDHPRL

>member
-1 MRRDVGDARAHRLS
+1 M
-15 VRAHGDAHRSGVNVV
+15 
-30 PVALLVCLRQT
+30 
-41 VHAAGHGARLRVQQ
+41 
-55 VEVVFIPQLHVKGER
+55 
-70 LAVALIA
+70 
-77 PRSRKRFRNLN
+77 
-88 RSDIALVG
+88 
-96 ERVAD
+96 
-101 DIRLFVDLRLGRFE
+101 GRFE

-120 FVLLAHRFR
+120 CVLPAHRFR
-129 HDDIRAVRNVINH
+129 HDDIRAVRNVIDH

-150 DSLYV
+150 DRLYV
-155 LPSEIDRCRLA
+155 LPSEIDRYRLA
-166 VHRVGVFAVNR
+166 VHRVGVRAVNR
-177 LIGQRIVLLF
+177 RIGQRIVLLF

-196 VLVGHLAEHVLRD
+196 ALVGHLAEHVLRD

-248 KAHVAIRLFVLDNGV
+248 KAHVAIRLFILDNGV
-263 TRPFR
+263 SRPFR

-276 AVMQVQPQRHLLA
+276 AVMQAQRQRHRLA
-289 DLLLLHRI
+289 DPLLFHRI

-319 VFQRQGDAIRFRI
+319 VFQRQGDVIRFRI
-332 RRQALAHARA
+332 RRQTLAHARA

-357 GKQRRLVFGVHN
+357 CKQRRLVFGVYT
-369 PVRRRLAKLLVLIVI
+369 PVRRKRAKLHVLIVI

-405 DVANRHV
+405 DVVNRHA

-420 SNPDVL
+420 SDPDVL
-426 NRHRAFFNGHLA
+426 NRHRAVFNGHLA
-438 AHRNLR
+438 ARRNLR
-444 QIVRVL
+444 QIVRVA
-450 QIHASRIGDRRSKA
+450 QIHGSRIGDRRSKA

-470 RIFAFDLLADRK
+470 RIFAFDLLADCK
-482 RTDVADVFQFNL
+482 RTGVADVFQFNP
-494 VGFLVRGYLTASA
+494 GFLVRSYPTASA

-530 RADRNIF
+530 RADRNLF
-537 DRHRLAAAD
+537 DRHRLAVAD
-546 LQRRFAVLHGQR
+546 RQRRFAVLHGQR
-558 RLLRAI
+558 RLRRAI
-564 HRIIAIH
+564 HRIIAVH

-578 ESDFHGKRVAAQNRV
+578 ESDFHGKRVVAQNRV

-613 ASVLAAGDLRFRGQM
+613 ASVLAVGDLRVRGQM
-628 ALSVVFKRHGHSVLR
+628 ALSVIFKRHGHSVLR

-648 AVESGRIH
+648 AVESGGIH

-693 LHKDRVLLDCDVSA
+693 LHKDRVLLDRDVSA

-747 EHIRARRAVQ
+747 EHIRARRAVR

-822 IAVRIG
+822 IAARIG

-869 NREHRIG
+869 NREHRVG

-928 IGHEIAVRIGGDR
+928 IGHEIAVLIGGDR
-941 VVHALPCDH
+941 VVHALPGDP
-950 EAFRNAAQCKLIRI
+950 EAFRNAAQRKLIRI
-964 AFRTGQVGRHNVPV
+964 AFRTGQVGRHNVPG
-978 RIIRIV
+978 RIIRIF

-1088 RREVNGRIR
+1088 RREINGRIR

-1136 FSDVVGAKIVVIGI
+1136 VSDVVGVEIVVIGI

-1163 CVIFAGFEF
+1163 RVIFAGFEF
-1172 RGASVRRVFGHAD
+1172 RGASVRRVLGHAD

-1206 VRVRQFVHHGDA
+1206 VRVRQFVHHGDV
-1218 GCRRERRVLHQNSVI
+1218 GCRRERRVLHQNPVI
-1233 DPVDFVV
+1233 DPVDLVV

-1274 RLRRP
+1274 RLCRP
-1279 VLSLRRNAVLAFKV
+1279 VLGLRRNAVLAFKA

-1313 ARIIDKRHAEGVL
+1313 ARFIDKRHAEGIL

-1376 VAPNHNR
+1376 VAPDHNR
-1383 VAVLGY
+1383 AAVLGY

-1486 RQADRRIRIAVRR
+1486 RQADRRIRIAFRR

-1506 ARLRLRADGI
+1506 ALLRLRADGI
-1516 GQFEARRIAHTANA
+1516 GQVETRRVAHVANA

-1537 LMEAHRHRNR
+1537 LMEAHRHHNR

-1558 AVPHMIRDLE
+1558 AVLHMIRDPE
-1568 ARVDAAAVFRFQ
+1568 ARVDAAAVFQ
-1580 GNVRAAA
+1580 GNVRAAV
-1587 GHVDVRLNQLL
+1587 GHVDVRLNQRL
-1598 LRADQAVNICID
+1598 LRADQAVNIRID
-1610 FVAFRRRAIGLLQ
+1610 SVAFRRRAIGLLQ

-1640 LHGFLVAVE
+1640 LHGSRAAVE
-1649 PAALIAVRVHRLIF
+1649 PAALIAERVHRLIF

-1681 RVHRAAVARRLPDFK
+1681 RVCRAAVARRLPDFK

-1739 RRGKAAFVRQH
+1739 RRGKAAFVRQL

-1787 RRDDVGIPILPVRV
+1787 RRDDVGIPIPLLVRV
-1801 IRSVLRKRIRLFAD
+1801 IRSVFRKRIRLFAD

-1823 PVCGGRFEVRKRIAV
+1823 PVCGDRFEVRKRIAV
-1838 RLVRAVRLRRAELR
+1838 RLVHAVRLRRAELR

-1904 AVKLGNILLGGHAV
+1904 AVKLGNILLGRAV

-1930 EAPAHRVQVRLV
+1930 VALAHRVQVRLG

-1949 LVRLLKD
+1949 RVRLLKD

-1978 GHRLIQIRL
+1978 GHRLVQIRL
-1987 SVAKQNLA
+1987 SVAKQNLVQLA
-1995 QFAFRVFLHDVKHSA
+1995 VRVFLHDAKHSA

-2017 VAVAAHA
+2017 VAVASHA

-2029 LNGYAAR
+2029 LNRYAAR
-2036 IHHRNRLGHA
+2036 IHHRNRVGHA

-2060 AVIRRGNLFDVIG
+2060 AVIRRGNLFDVID
-2073 VHRAVR
+2073 VRRAVR

-2110 VAKRRVAFTPH
+2110 VAKRRAAFTPR
-2121 IIALIVLLVPRIQRE
+2121 IIALIFLLVQRIQRE
-2136 EAVFQRSRLFAF
+2136 EAVFQRSRRFAF
-2148 AQLFGLLN
+2148 AQPSGLLN
-2156 LTLHPRAGVDK
+2156 LTRHQRAGVDK
-2167 VNLHLALNVHRVVT
+2167 VNLHLALNIHRVVT

-2199 VVNRRRLR
+2199 VVNRRLR
-2207 LSILIGRRLGEPV
+2207 VSIQIGRGLGEPV
-2220 ARPFVRAFHN
+2220 ARAFVRAFHN
-2230 GVFARIE
+2230 GVCARIE

-2246 FLGEAVER
+2246 CLGKAAER
-2254 NRLRHLLPAFGSMG
+2254 NRLLRHLLPAFGSMG
-2268 IDAHF
+2268 IDDAHF

-2285 IEGDAFRDALRLRK
+2285 IEGDAFRDALRLRR

-2324 AVVRVLTARV
+2324 AVVRVPAARV
-2334 ALIFERFG
+2334 ALIFERCG

-2352 LALLALVQMLVI
+2352 LALPALVQMLVI

-2411 RTRQIHIADLR
+2411 RMRQIHIAGLR

-2438 IQGKMR
+2438 IQGKIR
-2444 RNRLQIR
+2444 RNRLQIC

-2462 GNARR
+2462 GDARR

-2492 QLEILVDYCVRV
+2492 QLEIPVDHCVRV
-2504 PVFSLPLFI
+2504 PVCSHRRFI

-2540 NDLALFVRVLSR
+2540 NDLALFVRGLSR
-2552 VRQLS
+2552 VRQRAF
-2557 SVAAQNRALAIGIT
+2557 VAAQNRALAVGIT

-2594 PRIRGAD
+2594 TRIRGAD
-2601 GNLALVLARG
+2601 GNLALVFARG

-2622 ILAVKHKT
+2622 ILAVKHKA
-2630 ALVGLHALDFRRGC
+2630 ALVGLHALDYRRGC
-2644 LFNRELRLARQLH
+2644 LFNRERRLARQLH
-2657 RRLIMVRVVQLDT
+2657 RRLIMVRVVQRDT

-2680 GVNRLRAF
+2680 GVNRIRAS

-2719 AFVQIIVYNRHVIRT
+2719 VFVQIIVYNRHVIRI
-2734 LCILDS
+2734 LRILDS
-2740 LHMQGIPF
+2740 LHMQGIPL

-2759 LAEDKIGLVEG
+2759 LAEDEIGLVEG
-2770 LSVFILVQLHRVIRI
+2770 LSVFIHIQLHRVIRI
-2785 VLAAVFRIE
+2785 GRAAVFRIE

-2817 FCAERASAL
+2817 FCAERAAAR

-2840 EFKGHARQRLKL
+2840 KFKGHARQRLKL
-2852 ADPVI
+2852 ADPVV

-2869 QLHLKQTLELGLPAA
+2869 QLHLEQTLELGLPAA
-2884 QHIGLV
+2884 HHIGLV
-2890 VCVHFRHGIDL
+2890 VCVHFRHGIDR

-2973 SFQHRFR
+2973 SFQLRFR
-2980 ASIFAFFHRI
+2980 ASICAFFHRL
-2990 SRLRRFKLAVAG
+2990 SHLRRFKRAVAG
-3002 QQVAL
+3002 QQFAL
-3007 WFRQVARADGV
+3007 SFRQVARADGV

-3023 VIQPLRLADDNAF
+3023 VIQRLRLVEDNAF
-3036 RRRAVFKLNH
+3036 RRRAVCKQNR
-3046 VAALVQLQLHIVL
+3046 VADLVQLQLHIVL
-3059 VIGDAALTVVLII
+3059 VIGDAALRVVLII

-3078 FNIFEVL
+3078 FDIFEVI
-3085 QHILIIARLSVV
+3085 QHILIVARLSVV
-3097 RRVVAVRMIR
+3097 RRVFAVRMIR

-3137 SRVRHIERLNLF
+3137 SRVRHLDRLNPF
-3149 KRAVVLHFVERHRRA
+3149 KRAVALHFVERHRRA

-3177 IFLLVVQADVES
+3177 IFLLVIQADVERS
-3189 GLRLIFKRQRLAG
+3189 LRLIFKRQRLAG
-3202 IFAQLELL
+3202 IFVQLELL
-3210 HVFRL
+3210 PVFRL

-3254 SARVNQ
+3254 FAHVNQ

-3270 GFQQRLI
+3270 GFQQRPI

-3285 QRAHRDR
+3285 RRVHRDR
-3292 ELRQILRVH
+3292 ELRQIRRVH
-3301 IIDVRGLRA
+3301 IIDGRGLRA

-3320 NRQAADVRLV
+3320 NRQAADVRRV
-3330 GNIQIVRPI
+3330 GNSRIVRPI
-3339 LLAIRQRPK
+3339 RLAIRQRPK

-3355 VAGNRRFPDKVLAVS
+3355 VAGNRRFPDIVRAVS

-3380 RLAHRDRITDLLLGL
+3380 RLARRDRLTNLPHVL

-3404 VVRRLGRE
+3404 AVRHLVRE

-3425 LSGLLAAVAR
+3425 LSGLLAVVAR
-3435 RNRQPNEFRIQIVV
+3435 RNRQRNEFRIQIVV

-3460 SSFLHREHQF
+3460 SSFLRREHQF

-3478 ETILARH
+3478 ETIRVRH

-3493 RFIHNGRRLFRQ
+3493 RFIHDGRRLFRQ
-3505 HAVRRRPP
+3505 HAVRQRPP
-3513 DQIGLAIRFLGQ
+3513 DQIGRAIRFPGQ
-3525 HGINRAGQYRVVAAF
+3525 HGINRAGQCRVVAAF

-3551 VGDGDRLVRTV
+3551 VGDGDCLARTV
-3562 DQRHALLA
+3562 VQRHALLA
-3570 VRHRIAFC
+3570 VRHRIAFR
-3578 RRFADGIGHHMAVFV
+3578 RRFDDGIGHHMAVFV

-3615 PARQRI
+3615 PARQR
-3621 VLFAGSLNRDRPRL
+3621 VARFAGSLNRDRPRL

>member
-1 MRRDVGDARAHRLS
+1 M
-15 VRAHGDAHRSGVNVV
+15 
-30 PVALLVCLRQT
+30 
-41 VHAAGHGARLRVQQ
+41 
-55 VEVVFIPQLHVKGER
+55 
-70 LAVALIA
+70 
-77 PRSRKRFRNLN
+77 
-88 RSDIALVG
+88 
-96 ERVAD
+96 
-101 DIRLFVDLRLGRFE
+101 
-115 RVALV
+115 
-120 FVLLAHRFR
+120 
-129 HDDIRAVRNVINH
+129 
-142 RRLALLQG
+142 
-150 DSLYV
+150 
-155 LPSEIDRCRLA
+155 
-166 VHRVGVFAVNR
+166 
-177 LIGQRIVLLF
+177 
-187 DSDVKVKRI
+187 
-196 VLVGHLAEHVLRD
+196 
-209 AHAVRVAH
+209 
-217 VGDLNRGGRFFRNR
+217 
-231 SLVLFGRA
+231 
-239 AVPVRIADG
+239 
-248 KAHVAIRLFVLDNGV
+248 
-263 TRPFR
+263 
-268 QVLKGHDL
+268 
-276 AVMQVQPQRHLLA
+276 
-289 DLLLLHRI
+289 
-297 RGLFALARH
+297 
-306 IRAADVA
+306 
-313 VQRHLL
+313 
-319 VFQRQGDAIRFRI
+319 
-332 RRQALAHARA
+332 
-342 RRGLADFQL
+342 
-351 ARAAHV
+351 
-357 GKQRRLVFGVHN
+357 
-369 PVRRRLAKLLVLIVI
+369 
-384 GRIAPL
+384 
-390 REAVV
+390 
-395 FGYRVACAIE
+395 
-405 DVANRHV
+405 
-412 DVGFRLRN
+412 
-420 SNPDVL
+420 
-426 NRHRAFFNGHLA
+426 
-438 AHRNLR
+438 
-444 QIVRVL
+444 
-450 QIHASRIGDRRSKA
+450 
-464 ELALAD
+464 
-470 RIFAFDLLADRK
+470 
-482 RTDVADVFQFNL
+482 
-494 VGFLVRGYLTASA
+494 
-507 GRIGACVDVVALRP
+507 
-521 LVRLLDGVG
+521 
-530 RADRNIF
+530 
-537 DRHRLAAAD
+537 
-546 LQRRFAVLHGQR
+546 
-558 RLLRAI
+558 
-564 HRIIAIH
+564 
-571 RHNIIAA
+571 
-578 ESDFHGKRVAAQNRV
+578 
-593 ARRRLGNRQI
+593 
-603 AARQFVLQND
+603 
-613 ASVLAAGDLRFRGQM
+613 
-628 ALSVVFKRHGHSVLR
+628 
-643 LVVGH
+643 
-648 AVESGRIH
+648 
-656 LFNLIGVRHAF
+656 
-667 PVALCPARLRNGR
+667 
-680 VVHRQVEFSVFIR
+680 
-693 LHKDRVLLDCDVSA
+693 
-707 RRNAFGQVRV
+707 
-717 IRTGDPD
+717 
-724 AEEVGIPLQLNLRSL
+724 
-739 RKDLLLRR
+739 
-747 EHIRARRAVQ
+747 
-757 IGRAH
+757 
-762 AIGLSAVGLK
+762 
-772 VAGQPVHAFQHEAA
+772 
-786 VLFAADFNLV
+786 
-796 VRRNALSAERRARAQ
+796 
-811 IRRGSA
+811 
-817 RFNNQ
+817 
-822 IAVRIG
+822 
-828 QIRALRAD
+828 
-836 KAVHIAARRH
+836 
-846 LADLLRRRN
+846 
-855 RGQIVEFLRRIRAV
+855 
-869 NREHRIG
+869 
-876 NIRVVVRLLGDFKV
+876 
-890 AHRHEADVHLRI
+890 
-902 TQLVVLH
+902 
-909 HLFGGHRQI
+909 
-918 EPLGRRAAVS
+918 
-928 IGHEIAVRIGGDR
+928 
-941 VVHALPCDH
+941 
-950 EAFRNAAQCKLIRI
+950 
-964 AFRTGQVGRHNVPV
+964 
-978 RIIRIV
+978 
-984 FQAGKLHR
+984 
-992 RKQLVKLIAAVG
+992 
-1004 DRLRLRRRAVTV
+1004 
-1016 IPLAEL
+1016 
-1022 HGQLLAFARV
+1022 
-1032 RVIRF
+1032 
-1037 DRQVFGLNAVAVEV
+1037 
-1051 DPDAVAQPYFLRDD
+1051 
-1065 RHARHVARHAA
+1065 
-1076 VLVIAEPRNVVC
+1076 
-1088 RREVNGRIR
+1088 
-1097 HLRRRAGVFNQHALL
+1097 
-1112 ARQRLGQHHGKA
+1112 
-1124 VDICRGHARRPA
+1124 
-1136 FSDVVGAKIVVIGI
+1136 
-1150 PVLRRDLLLREVD
+1150 
-1163 CVIFAGFEF
+1163 
-1172 RGASVRRVFGHAD
+1172 
-1185 GRALQRHIPFGISGA
+1185 
-1200 AVVSPV
+1200 
-1206 VRVRQFVHHGDA
+1206 
-1218 GCRRERRVLHQNSVI
+1218 
-1233 DPVDFVV
+1233 
-1240 LFGLRAGHGHVR
+1240 
-1252 PADKFVLAGNR
+1252 
-1263 ARHILGNRQRG
+1263 
-1274 RLRRP
+1274 
-1279 VLSLRRNAVLAFKV
+1279 
-1293 GQFAAL
+1293 
-1299 AVAGLLLHH
+1299 
-1308 AGDLV
+1308 
-1313 ARIIDKRHAEGVL
+1313 
-1326 RVLHG
+1326 
-1331 LHAAH
+1331 
-1336 RIGDVGIHARVVRDN
+1336 
-1351 LLQNAFAD
+1351 
-1359 EQRVHRQGD
+1359 
-1368 LLARFQPA
+1368 
-1376 VAPNHNR
+1376 
-1383 VAVLGY
+1383 
-1389 RRRQL
+1389 
-1394 QRGVVA
+1394 
-1400 RRFRLH
+1400 
-1406 GHGLTRQRIDQN
+1406 
-1418 RRLDCGQV
+1418 
-1426 LRLTAD
+1426 
-1432 ILKDNRIMRAGTRAH
+1432 
-1447 RQAVAL
+1447 
-1453 GVGGFRFHGHDIVA
+1453 
-1467 RVRVLHNLRALH
+1467 
-1479 LFGDSGF
+1479 
-1486 RQADRRIRIAVRR
+1486 
-1499 IRIGLAD
+1499 
-1506 ARLRLRADGI
+1506 
-1516 GQFEARRIAHTANA
+1516 
-1530 VDCFAGF
+1530 
-1537 LMEAHRHRNR
+1537 
-1547 RILPEARRDIP
+1547 
-1558 AVPHMIRDLE
+1558 
-1568 ARVDAAAVFRFQ
+1568 
-1580 GNVRAAA
+1580 
-1587 GHVDVRLNQLL
+1587 
-1598 LRADQAVNICID
+1598 
-1610 FVAFRRRAIGLLQ
+1610 
-1623 LRKAHLADGH
+1623 
-1633 AFHKVLR
+1633 
-1640 LHGFLVAVE
+1640 
-1649 PAALIAVRVHRLIF
+1649 
-1663 DLVVRNHE
+1663 
-1671 AAHRVADCVV
+1671 
-1681 RVHRAAVARRLPDFK
+1681 
-1696 GHRLPASVRLRVLQ
+1696 Q
-1710 VAQLSAGLAVDR
+1710 VAQLSVGLAVDR

-1739 RRGKAAFVRQH
+1739 RRGKAAFVRQL

-1780 VTAALDI
+1780 VTAVLNI
-1787 RRDDVGIPILPVRV
+1787 RRDDVGIPIPLLVRV

-1838 RLVRAVRLRRAELR
+1838 LLVRAVRLRRAELR
-1852 ADDQRAL
+1852 AADQRAP

-1872 RLVICV
+1872 RLVICI

-1930 EAPAHRVQVRLV
+1930 VAPAHRVQVRLG

-1987 SVAKQNLA
+1987 SVAKQNLVQSA
-1995 QFAFRVFLHDVKHSA
+1995 VRVFLHDVKHSA

-2017 VAVAAHA
+2017 VAVDSHA

-2036 IHHRNRLGHA
+2036 IHHRNRVGHA
-2046 ARRQINLRVIRQLI
+2046 ARRQTNLRVIRQLI

-2073 VHRAVR
+2073 VQRAVR

-2110 VAKRRVAFTPH
+2110 VAKRRAAFTPR
-2121 IIALIVLLVPRIQRE
+2121 IIALIFLLVQRIQRE
-2136 EAVFQRSRLFAF
+2136 EAVFQRSRRFAF

-2156 LTLHPRAGVDK
+2156 LTRHQRAGVDK
-2167 VNLHLALNVHRVVT
+2167 VNLHLALNVRVHRVVT
-2181 RDGHVPAAGDPA
+2181 RDGHVPAAGDPV

-2199 VVNRRRLR
+2199 VVNRRLR
-2207 LSILIGRRLGEPV
+2207 VSIVPIGRGLGEPV
-2220 ARPFVRAFHN
+2220 ARAFVRAFHN

-2246 FLGEAVER
+2246 SLGEAVEH
-2254 NRLRHLLPAFGSMG
+2254 NRLPRHLLPAFGSMG

-2285 IEGDAFRDALRLRK
+2285 IEGDAFRDALRLRR

-2324 AVVRVLTARV
+2324 AVVRVLAARV
-2334 ALIFERFG
+2334 APIFERCG

-2352 LALLALVQMLVI
+2352 LALPALVQMLVI

-2422 IVQFALELVLR
+2422 IVQWIVRFALELVLR

-2438 IQGKMR
+2438 IQGKIR

-2462 GNARR
+2462 GDARR

-2492 QLEILVDYCVRV
+2492 QLEIPVDHCVRV
-2504 PVFSLPLFI
+2504 PVFSLPRFI

-2527 RLARAIIPDRQAE
+2527 CLARAIIPDRQAE

-2552 VRQLS
+2552 VRQLA

-2594 PRIRGAD
+2594 TRIRGAD

-2630 ALVGLHALDFRRGC
+2630 ALVGLHALDYRRGC
-2644 LFNRELRLARQLH
+2644 LFNRERRLARQLH
-2657 RRLIMVRVVQLDT
+2657 RRLIMVRVVQRDT

-2680 GVNRLRAF
+2680 GVNRIRAF

-2719 AFVQIIVYNRHVIRT
+2719 VFVQIIVYNRHVIRT
-2734 LCILDS
+2734 LRILDS
-2740 LHMQGIPF
+2740 LHMQGIPL

-2770 LSVFILVQLHRVIRI
+2770 LSVFIHAQLHRVIRI

-2817 FCAERASAL
+2817 FCAELASAL

-2852 ADPVI
+2852 ADPVV

-2869 QLHLKQTLELGLPAA
+2869 QLHLEQTLELGLPAA

-2901 SRRSRPHAAVDLL
+2901 CRRSRPHAAVDLL

-2934 VAQLKSVRHERAR
+2934 VVQLKSVRHERAR

-2966 LRFVGEN
+2966 LRFGGEN
-2973 SFQHRFR
+2973 SFQLRFP
-2980 ASIFAFFHRI
+2980 ASICAFFHRL
-2990 SRLRRFKLAVAG
+2990 SRLRRYKRAVAG
-3002 QQVAL
+3002 QQFAL

-3023 VIQPLRLADDNAF
+3023 VIQRLRLADDNAF
-3036 RRRAVFKLNH
+3036 RRRAVCKPNR

-3078 FNIFEVL
+3078 FNIVEVT
-3085 QHILIIARLSVV
+3085 QHILIIVRLSVV

-3137 SRVRHIERLNLF
+3137 SRVRHVDRLNPF
-3149 KRAVVLHFVERHRRA
+3149 KRVVVLHFVERHRRA

-3177 IFLLVVQADVES
+3177 IFLLIVQADVES

-3202 IFAQLELL
+3202 IFVQFELL

-3244 GQLKRLACAL
+3244 GQLKRLSCAL
-3254 SARVNQ
+3254 SDRVNQ

-3270 GFQQRLI
+3270 GFQQRPI

-3285 QRAHRDR
+3285 RRGHRDR
-3292 ELRQILRVH
+3292 ELRQIRRVH
-3301 IIDVRGLRA
+3301 IIDGRGLRA

-3330 GNIQIVRPI
+3330 GNSLIVRPI
-3339 LLAIRQRPK
+3339 RLAIRQRPK

-3355 VAGNRRFPDKVLAVS
+3355 VAGNRRFPDIVRAVS

-3380 RLAHRDRITDLLLGL
+3380 RLAHRDRLTDLPHAL

-3404 VVRRLGRE
+3404 AVRHLVRE
-3412 IFGHLKLILPLVN
+3412 NFGHLKLILPLVN
-3425 LSGLLAAVAR
+3425 LFGLLAAVAR
-3435 RNRQPNEFRIQIVV
+3435 RNRQRNEFRIQIVV

-3478 ETILARH
+3478 ETIRFRH

-3493 RFIHNGRRLFRQ
+3493 RFIHNGRRLFCQ
-3505 HAVRRRPP
+3505 HAVRQRPP
-3513 DQIGLAIRFLGQ
+3513 DQIGRAIRFPGQ
-3525 HGINRAGQYRVVAAF
+3525 HGINRAGQCRVVAAF

-3562 DQRHALLA
+3562 VQRHALLA

-3578 RRFADGIGHHMAVFV
+3578 RRFDDGIGHHMAVFV

-3615 PARQRI
+3615 LARQR
-3621 VLFAGSLNRDRPRL
+3621 VALFAGSLNRDLPRL

>member
-1 MRRDVGDARAHRLS
+1 M
-15 VRAHGDAHRSGVNVV
+15 
-30 PVALLVCLRQT
+30 
-41 VHAAGHGARLRVQQ
+41 
-55 VEVVFIPQLHVKGER
+55 
-70 LAVALIA
+70 
-77 PRSRKRFRNLN
+77 
-88 RSDIALVG
+88 
-96 ERVAD
+96 
-101 DIRLFVDLRLGRFE
+101 GRFE

-120 FVLLAHRFR
+120 CVLPAHRFR
-129 HDDIRAVRNVINH
+129 HDDIRAVRNVIDH

-150 DSLYV
+150 DRLYV

-166 VHRVGVFAVNR
+166 VHRVGVRAVNR
-177 LIGQRIVLLF
+177 RIGQRIVLLF
-187 DSDVKVKRI
+187 DSDVEVKRI
-196 VLVGHLAEHVLRD
+196 ALVGHLAEHVLRD

-263 TRPFR
+263 SRPFR

-276 AVMQVQPQRHLLA
+276 AVMQAQRQRHRLA
-289 DLLLLHRI
+289 DPLLLHRI

-313 VQRHLL
+313 VQRHRL
-319 VFQRQGDAIRFRI
+319 VYQRQFDVIRFRI

-369 PVRRRLAKLLVLIVI
+369 PVQRRRAKLHVLIVI

-405 DVANRHV
+405 DVVNRHA

-420 SNPDVL
+420 SDPDVL
-426 NRHRAFFNGHLA
+426 NRHLAVFNGHLA
-438 AHRNLR
+438 AYRNLR
-444 QIVRVL
+444 QIVRVA

-482 RTDVADVFQFNL
+482 RTGVADVFQFNP
-494 VGFLVRGYLTASA
+494 GFLVRGYPTASA

-530 RADRNIF
+530 RADRNLF
-537 DRHRLAAAD
+537 DRHRLAVANG
-546 LQRRFAVLHGQR
+546 QRRFAVLHGQR
-558 RLLRAI
+558 RLRHAI
-564 HRIIAIH
+564 HRIIAVH

-578 ESDFHGKRVAAQNRV
+578 ESDFHGKRVVAQNCV
-593 ARRRLGNRQI
+593 ARRRFGNRQI

-613 ASVLAAGDLRFRGQM
+613 ASVLAVGDLRVRGQM

-693 LHKDRVLLDCDVSA
+693 LHKDRVLLDRDVSA

-724 AEEVGIPLQLNLRSL
+724 AEEVGIPLQLNLRFL

-796 VRRNALSAERRARAQ
+796 VRRNALSAERRACAQ
-811 IRRGSA
+811 IRRGNA

-822 IAVRIG
+822 IAARIG

-855 RGQIVEFLRRIRAV
+855 CGQIVEFLRRIRAV

-928 IGHEIAVRIGGDR
+928 IGHEIAVLIGGDR
-941 VVHALPCDH
+941 VVHALPGDP
-950 EAFRNAAQCKLIRI
+950 EAFRNAAQRKLIRI
-964 AFRTGQVGRHNVPV
+964 AFRTGQVGRHNVPG

-1076 VLVIAEPRNVVC
+1076 VLVVAEPRNVVC

-1136 FSDVVGAKIVVIGI
+1136 VSDVVGVEIVVIGI
-1150 PVLRRDLLLREVD
+1150 PVLRRDLLLRKVD
-1163 CVIFAGFEF
+1163 RVIFAGFEF
-1172 RGASVRRVFGHAD
+1172 RGASVRRVLGHAD

-1279 VLSLRRNAVLAFKV
+1279 VLGLRRNAVLAFKA

-1313 ARIIDKRHAEGVL
+1313 ARFIDKRHAEGIL

-1376 VAPNHNR
+1376 VAPDHNR

-1453 GVGGFRFHGHDIVA
+1453 GVGSFRFHGHDIVA

-1486 RQADRRIRIAVRR
+1486 RQADRRIRIAFRR

-1506 ARLRLRADGI
+1506 ALLRLRADGI
-1516 GQFEARRIAHTANA
+1516 GQVEARRIAHAANA

-1537 LMEAHRHRNR
+1537 LMEAHRHHNR

-1558 AVPHMIRDLE
+1558 AVLHMIRDLE

-1580 GNVRAAA
+1580 GNVRAAV
-1587 GHVDVRLNQLL
+1587 GHVDVRLNQRL
-1598 LRADQAVNICID
+1598 LRADQAVNIRID
-1610 FVAFRRRAIGLLQ
+1610 SVAFRRRAIGLLQ

-1640 LHGFLVAVE
+1640 LHGFRAAVE
-1649 PAALIAVRVHRLIF
+1649 PAALIAERVHRLIF

-1681 RVHRAAVARRLPDFK
+1681 RVFRAAVARHLPDFK

-1710 VAQLSAGLAVDR
+1710 VAQLSADLAVDR

-1739 RRGKAAFVRQH
+1739 RRGKAAFVRQL

-1769 IARRSRRFRES
+1769 IVRRSRRFRES
-1780 VTAALDI
+1780 VTAALNI
-1787 RRDDVGIPILPVRV
+1787 RRDDVGIPIPLLVRV

-1838 RLVRAVRLRRAELR
+1838 RLVHAVRLRRAELR

-1904 AVKLGNILLGGHAV
+1904 AVKLGNTLLDRAV
-1918 VRVRLFEIVIGL
+1918 VRVRRFEIVIGL
-1930 EAPAHRVQVRLV
+1930 VALAHRVQVRLG

-1949 LVRLLKD
+1949 RVRLLKD

-1987 SVAKQNLA
+1987 SVVAKQNIA
-1995 QFAFRVFLHDVKHSA
+1995 QFAVRVFLLDAKHSA

-2017 VAVAAHA
+2017 VAVASHA

-2036 IHHRNRLGHA
+2036 IHHRNRVGHA

-2073 VHRAVR
+2073 VQRAVR

-2093 AVRAGFEAR
+2093 AVCAGFEAR

-2110 VAKRRVAFTPH
+2110 VAKRRAAFTPR
-2121 IIALIVLLVPRIQRE
+2121 IIALIVLLVQRIQRE
-2136 EAVFQRSRLFAF
+2136 EAVFQRSRRFAF
-2148 AQLFGLLN
+2148 AQPSGLLN
-2156 LTLHPRAGVDK
+2156 LTRHQRAGVDK

-2199 VVNRRRLR
+2199 VVNRRLR
-2207 LSILIGRRLGEPV
+2207 VSIQIGRGLGEPV
-2220 ARPFVRAFHN
+2220 ARAFVRAFHN
-2230 GVFARIE
+2230 GVCARIE

-2246 FLGEAVER
+2246 SLGEAAER
-2254 NRLRHLLPAFGSMG
+2254 NRLLRHLLPAFGSMG
-2268 IDAHF
+2268 IDDAHF

-2285 IEGDAFRDALRLRK
+2285 IEGDAFRDALRLRR

-2310 RRVGHIDGVIGDRH
+2310 RRVGHIDGVIDDRH
-2324 AVVRVLTARV
+2324 AVVRVLAARV
-2334 ALIFERFG
+2334 ALIFERCG

-2352 LALLALVQMLVI
+2352 LALPALIQMLVI

-2411 RTRQIHIADLR
+2411 RMRQIHIADLR
-2422 IVQFALELVLR
+2422 IVRFALELALR

-2438 IQGKMR
+2438 IQGKFR

-2462 GNARR
+2462 GDARR

-2492 QLEILVDYCVRV
+2492 QLEIPVDHCVRV
-2504 PVFSLPLFI
+2504 PVCSHRRFI

-2540 NDLALFVRVLSR
+2540 NDLALFVRGLSR
-2552 VRQLS
+2552 VRQRAF
-2557 SVAAQNRALAIGIT
+2557 VAAQNRALAVGIT

-2594 PRIRGAD
+2594 TRIRGAD

-2630 ALVGLHALDFRRGC
+2630 ALVGLHALDYRRGC
-2644 LFNRELRLARQLH
+2644 LFNRERRLARQLH
-2657 RRLIMVRVVQLDT
+2657 RRFIMVRVVQRDT

-2680 GVNRLRAF
+2680 GVNRIRAS

-2719 AFVQIIVYNRHVIRT
+2719 VFVQIIVCNRHVIRI
-2734 LCILDS
+2734 LRILDS
-2740 LHMQGIPF
+2740 LHMQGIPL

-2759 LAEDKIGLVEG
+2759 LAEDEIGLVEG
-2770 LSVFILVQLHRVIRI
+2770 LSVFIHVQLHRVIRI
-2785 VLAAVFRIE
+2785 GRAAVFRIE

-2817 FCAERASAL
+2817 FCAERAAAR

-2840 EFKGHARQRLKL
+2840 KFKGHARQRLKL
-2852 ADPVI
+2852 ADPVV

-2869 QLHLKQTLELGLPAA
+2869 QLHLEQTLELGLPAA
-2884 QHIGLV
+2884 HHIGLV
-2890 VCVHFRHGIDL
+2890 VCVHFRYGIDR

-2923 LPEQEGIFADV
+2923 LPEQEGILADV

-2966 LRFVGEN
+2966 LRFGGEN
-2973 SFQHRFR
+2973 SFQLRFR
-2980 ASIFAFFHRI
+2980 ASICTFFHRL
-2990 SRLRRFKLAVAG
+2990 SHLRRFKRAVAG
-3002 QQVAL
+3002 QQFTL
-3007 WFRQVARADGV
+3007 SFRQVARADGV

-3023 VIQPLRLADDNAF
+3023 VIQRLRLVDDNAF
-3036 RRRAVFKLNH
+3036 RRRAVCKQNR
-3046 VAALVQLQLHIVL
+3046 VADLVQLQLHIVL
-3059 VIGDAALTVVLII
+3059 IIGDAALRVVLII
-3072 GLFARQ
+3072 DLFARQ
-3078 FNIFEVL
+3078 FDIFEVI
-3085 QHILIIARLSVV
+3085 QHILIVARLSVV
-3097 RRVVAVRMIR
+3097 RRVFAVRMIR

-3137 SRVRHIERLNLF
+3137 SRVRHVDRLNPF

-3177 IFLLVVQADVES
+3177 IFLLVIQADVES
-3189 GLRLIFKRQRLAG
+3189 SLRLIFKRQRLAG
-3202 IFAQLELL
+3202 IFVQLELL
-3210 HVFRL
+3210 PVFRL

-3254 SARVNQ
+3254 FARVNQ

-3270 GFQQRLI
+3270 SFQQRPI

-3285 QRAHRDR
+3285 RRVHRDR
-3292 ELRQILRVH
+3292 ELRQIRRVH
-3301 IIDVRGLRA
+3301 IIDRRGLRA

-3320 NRQAADVRLV
+3320 NRQAADVRRV
-3330 GNIQIVRPI
+3330 DNSRIVRPI
-3339 LLAIRQRPK
+3339 RLAIRQRPEN
-3348 DAVVEHH
+3348 AVVEHH
-3355 VAGNRRFPDKVLAVS
+3355 VAGNRRFPDIVRAVS

-3380 RLAHRDRITDLLLGL
+3380 RLARRDRLTDLPHVL

-3404 VVRRLGRE
+3404 AVRHLVRE

-3425 LSGLLAAVAR
+3425 LFGLLAVVAR
-3435 RNRQPNEFRIQIVV
+3435 RNRQRNEFRIQIVV

-3478 ETILARH
+3478 ETIRIRH

-3505 HAVRRRPP
+3505 HAVRQRPP
-3513 DQIGLAIRFLGQ
+3513 DQIGRAIRFPGQ
-3525 HGINRAGQYRVVAAF
+3525 HGINRAGQCRVVAAF
-3540 FGEGRLADLTR
+3540 LGEGRLADLTR
-3551 VGDGDRLVRTV
+3551 VGDGDCLTCTV
-3562 DQRHALLA
+3562 VQRHALLA
-3570 VRHRIAFC
+3570 VRHRIAFR
-3578 RRFADGIGHHMAVFV
+3578 RRFDDGIGHHMAVFV

-3615 PARQRI
+3615 PARQR
-3621 VLFAGSLNRDRPRL
+3621 VARFAGSLNRDRPRL

>member
-1 MRRDVGDARAHRLS
+1 M
-15 VRAHGDAHRSGVNVV
+15 
-30 PVALLVCLRQT
+30 
-41 VHAAGHGARLRVQQ
+41 
-55 VEVVFIPQLHVKGER
+55 
-70 LAVALIA
+70 
-77 PRSRKRFRNLN
+77 
-88 RSDIALVG
+88 
-96 ERVAD
+96 
-101 DIRLFVDLRLGRFE
+101 GRFE

-120 FVLLAHRFR
+120 CVLPAHRFR
-129 HDDIRAVRNVINH
+129 HDDIRAVRNVIDH

-150 DSLYV
+150 DRLYV

-166 VHRVGVFAVNR
+166 VHRVGVRAVNR
-177 LIGQRIVLLF
+177 RIGQRIVLLF
-187 DSDVKVKRI
+187 DSDVEVKRI
-196 VLVGHLAEHVLRD
+196 ALVGHLAEHVLRD

-239 AVPVRIADG
+239 AVPVRIADD

-263 TRPFR
+263 SRSFR

-276 AVMQVQPQRHLLA
+276 AVMQAQRQRHRLA
-289 DLLLLHRI
+289 DPLLFHRI

-319 VFQRQGDAIRFRI
+319 VFQRQGDVIRFRI
-332 RRQALAHARA
+332 RRQTLAHARA

-357 GKQRRLVFGVHN
+357 GKQRRLVFGVYN
-369 PVRRRLAKLLVLIVI
+369 PVRRRRAKLHVLIVI

-390 REAVV
+390 RESVV

-405 DVANRHV
+405 DVVNRHA
-412 DVGFRLRN
+412 DVVFRLRN
-420 SNPDVL
+420 SDPDVL
-426 NRHRAFFNGHLA
+426 NRHRAVFNGHLA

-444 QIVRVL
+444 QIVRVA

-482 RTDVADVFQFNL
+482 RTGVADVFQFNP
-494 VGFLVRGYLTASA
+494 GFLVRGYPTASA

-530 RADRNIF
+530 RADRNLF
-537 DRHRLAAAD
+537 DRHRLAVAD
-546 LQRRFAVLHGQR
+546 RQRRFAVLHGQR
-558 RLLRAI
+558 RLRRAI

-578 ESDFHGKRVAAQNRV
+578 ESDFHGKHVVAQNRV

-603 AARQFVLQND
+603 VARQFVLQND
-613 ASVLAAGDLRFRGQM
+613 ASVLAVGDLRVRGQM
-628 ALSVVFKRHGHSVLR
+628 ALPVIFKRHGHSVLR

-656 LFNLIGVRHAF
+656 LFNLIGVPHAF
-667 PVALCPARLRNGR
+667 PVALCPACLRNGR

-693 LHKDRVLLDCDVSA
+693 LHKDRVPLDCDVSA

-717 IRTGDPD
+717 IQTGDPD

-747 EHIRARRAVQ
+747 EHICARRAVQ

-796 VRRNALSAERRARAQ
+796 VRRNALSAERRARAP

-822 IAVRIG
+822 IAARIG

-855 RGQIVEFLRRIRAV
+855 CGQIVEFLRRIRAV
-869 NREHRIG
+869 NREHRIE

-928 IGHEIAVRIGGDR
+928 IGHEIAVLIGGDR
-941 VVHALPCDH
+941 VVHALPGDP

-964 AFRTGQVGRHNVPV
+964 AFRTGQVGRHNVPG

-1136 FSDVVGAKIVVIGI
+1136 VSDVVGVEIVVIGI

-1163 CVIFAGFEF
+1163 RVIFAGFEF
-1172 RGASVRRVFGHAD
+1172 RGASVRRVLGHTD

-1206 VRVRQFVHHGDA
+1206 VRVRQFVHHGDV
-1218 GCRRERRVLHQNSVI
+1218 GCRRKRRVLHQNSVI
-1233 DPVDFVV
+1233 DPVDLIV

-1252 PADKFVLAGNR
+1252 PADKFVFAGNR

-1279 VLSLRRNAVLAFKV
+1279 VLGLRRNAVLAFKA

-1313 ARIIDKRHAEGVL
+1313 ARFIDKRHAEGVL

-1376 VAPNHNR
+1376 VAPDHNR
-1383 VAVLGY
+1383 VAILGY

-1486 RQADRRIRIAVRR
+1486 RQADRRIRIAFRR

-1506 ARLRLRADGI
+1506 ALLRLRADGI
-1516 GQFEARRIAHTANA
+1516 GQVEARRVAHAANA

-1537 LMEAHRHRNR
+1537 LMEAHRHHNR
-1547 RILPEARRDIP
+1547 HILPEARRDIP
-1558 AVPHMIRDLE
+1558 AVLHMIHDSE

-1580 GNVRAAA
+1580 GNVRAAV
-1587 GHVDVRLNQLL
+1587 GHVDVRLNQRL
-1598 LRADQAVNICID
+1598 LRADQAVNIRID
-1610 FVAFRRRAIGLLQ
+1610 SVAFRRRAIGLLQ

-1640 LHGFLVAVE
+1640 LHGSRAAVE
-1649 PAALIAVRVHRLIF
+1649 PAALIAKRVHRLIF

-1681 RVHRAAVARRLPDFK
+1681 CVRRAAVARRLPDFK
-1696 GHRLPASVRLRVLQ
+1696 GHRLPASIRLRVLQ

-1769 IARRSRRFRES
+1769 IARRGRRFRES

-1787 RRDDVGIPILPVRV
+1787 RRDDVGIPIPLLVRV
-1801 IRSVLRKRIRLFAD
+1801 IRSVFRKRIRLFAD

-1823 PVCGGRFEVRKRIAV
+1823 PVCGGRFEACKRIAV
-1838 RLVRAVRLRRAELR
+1838 RLVHAVRLRRAELR
-1852 ADDQRAL
+1852 ADNQRAL

-1892 LFACDDGIIARR
+1892 FFACDDGIIARR
-1904 AVKLGNILLGGHAV
+1904 AVKLGNTLLGRAV
-1918 VRVRLFEIVIGL
+1918 VRVRLLEIVIGL
-1930 EAPAHRVQVRLV
+1930 VALAHRVQVRLG

-1949 LVRLLKD
+1949 RVRLLKD

-1978 GHRLIQIRL
+1978 GHRLVQIRL
-1987 SVAKQNLA
+1987 SVAKQNLV
-1995 QFAFRVFLHDVKHSA
+1995 QFAVRVFLHDAKHSA
-2010 FDNRRII
+2010 FDNRCII
-2017 VAVAAHA
+2017 VAVASHA

-2036 IHHRNRLGHA
+2036 IHHRNRVGHA

-2073 VHRAVR
+2073 VRRAVR

-2110 VAKRRVAFTPH
+2110 VAQRRAAFTPR
-2121 IIALIVLLVPRIQRE
+2121 IIALIVLLVQRIQRE
-2136 EAVFQRSRLFAF
+2136 EAVFQRSRRFAF
-2148 AQLFGLLN
+2148 AQPSGLLN
-2156 LTLHPRAGVDK
+2156 LTRHQRAGVDK

-2199 VVNRRRLR
+2199 VVNRRLR
-2207 LSILIGRRLGEPV
+2207 VSIQIGRGLGEPV
-2220 ARPFVRAFHN
+2220 ARAFVRAFHN
-2230 GVFARIE
+2230 GVCARIE

-2246 FLGEAVER
+2246 CLGEAAER
-2254 NRLRHLLPAFGSMG
+2254 NRLLRHLLPAFGSMG
-2268 IDAHF
+2268 IDDAHF

-2285 IEGDAFRDALRLRK
+2285 IEGDAFRDALRLRR

-2310 RRVGHIDGVIGDRH
+2310 RRVGHIDGVIDDRH
-2324 AVVRVLTARV
+2324 AVVRVPAARV
-2334 ALIFERFG
+2334 ALIFERCG

-2352 LALLALVQMLVI
+2352 LALPALVQMLVI

-2376 LPRVHLSL
+2376 LSRVHLSL

-2411 RTRQIHIADLR
+2411 RMRQIHIADLR

-2438 IQGKMR
+2438 IQGKIR

-2462 GNARR
+2462 GDARR

-2492 QLEILVDYCVRV
+2492 QLEIPVDHCVRV
-2504 PVFSLPLFI
+2504 PVCSHRRFI

-2527 RLARAIIPDRQAE
+2527 RLVRAIIPDRQAE
-2540 NDLALFVRVLSR
+2540 NDLALSVRGLSR
-2552 VRQLS
+2552 VRQRAF
-2557 SVAAQNRALAIGIT
+2557 VAAQNRALAIGIT

-2576 ALDQLF
+2576 ALDQLL

-2594 PRIRGAD
+2594 TRIRGAD

-2622 ILAVKHKT
+2622 ILAVKHKA
-2630 ALVGLHALDFRRGC
+2630 ALVGLHALDYRRGC
-2644 LFNRELRLARQLH
+2644 LFNRERRLARQLH
-2657 RRLIMVRVVQLDT
+2657 RRLIMVRVVQRDT

-2680 GVNRLRAF
+2680 GVNRIRAS

-2719 AFVQIIVYNRHVIRT
+2719 VFVQIIVYNRHVIRI
-2734 LCILDS
+2734 LRILDS
-2740 LHMQGIPF
+2740 LHMQGIPL

-2759 LAEDKIGLVEG
+2759 LAEDEIGLVEG
-2770 LSVFILVQLHRVIRI
+2770 LSVFIHVQLHRVIRI
-2785 VLAAVFRIE
+2785 GRAAVFRIE

-2804 VARAHAALAACDK
+2804 VARAHAALAAGDK
-2817 FCAERASAL
+2817 FCAERAAAR

-2840 EFKGHARQRLKL
+2840 KFKGHARQRLKL
-2852 ADPVI
+2852 ADPVV

-2869 QLHLKQTLELGLPAA
+2869 QLHLEQTLELGLPAA
-2884 QHIGLV
+2884 HHIGLV
-2890 VCVHFRHGIDL
+2890 VCVHFRHGIDR

-2923 LPEQEGIFADV
+2923 LPEQEGIFADI

-2966 LRFVGEN
+2966 LRFGGEN
-2973 SFQHRFR
+2973 SFQLRFP
-2980 ASIFAFFHRI
+2980 ASIFAFFHRV
-2990 SRLRRFKLAVAG
+2990 SRLRRFKRSVAV
-3002 QQVAL
+3002 QQFAL
-3007 WFRQVARADGV
+3007 FFRQVARADGV

-3023 VIQPLRLADDNAF
+3023 VIQRLRLVDDNAF
-3036 RRRAVFKLNH
+3036 RRRAVCKQNR
-3046 VAALVQLQLHIVL
+3046 VADLVQLQLHIVL

-3097 RRVVAVRMIR
+3097 RRVFAVRMKR

-3137 SRVRHIERLNLF
+3137 SRVRHVDRLNPF

-3189 GLRLIFKRQRLAG
+3189 SLRLIFKRQRLAG
-3202 IFAQLELL
+3202 IFVQLELL
-3210 HVFRL
+3210 PVFRL

-3221 LLLLHRVR
+3221 LLLLHRVC

-3244 GQLKRLACAL
+3244 GQLKRPACAL
-3254 SARVNQ
+3254 FARVNQ

-3270 GFQQRLI
+3270 GFQQRPI

-3285 QRAHRDR
+3285 RRVHRDR
-3292 ELRQILRVH
+3292 ELRQIRRVH
-3301 IIDVRGLRA
+3301 IIDGRGLRA

-3320 NRQAADVRLV
+3320 NRQAADVRRV
-3330 GNIQIVRPI
+3330 GNSRIVRPI
-3339 LLAIRQRPK
+3339 RLAIRQRPK
-3348 DAVVEHH
+3348 NAVVEHH
-3355 VAGNRRFPDKVLAVS
+3355 VAGNRRFPDIVRAVS

-3380 RLAHRDRITDLLLGL
+3380 RLARRDRLTDLPHVL

-3404 VVRRLGRE
+3404 AVRRLVRE

-3425 LSGLLAAVAR
+3425 LSGLLAVVAR
-3435 RNRQPNEFRIQIVV
+3435 RNRQRNECRIQIVV

-3478 ETILARH
+3478 EAIRIRH

-3505 HAVRRRPP
+3505 HAVRQRPP
-3513 DQIGLAIRFLGQ
+3513 DQIGRAIRFPGQ
-3525 HGINRAGQYRVVAAF
+3525 HGINRAGQCRVVAAF

-3551 VGDGDRLVRTV
+3551 VGDGDRLARTV
-3562 DQRHALLA
+3562 VQRHALLA
-3570 VRHRIAFC
+3570 VRHRIAFR
-3578 RRFADGIGHHMAVFV
+3578 RRFDDGIGHHMAVFV
-3593 PAAQRKGLACLVLFA
+3593 PAAQRKGLTCPVLFT

-3615 PARQRI
+3615 PARQR
-3621 VLFAGSLNRDRPRL
+3621 VARFAGSLNRDRPRL
-3635 FFVQAAHIDKPLRD
+3635 FFVQAAHIDKPLRN